1 MFAQPLPLFFMKKRI
16 ISFILLIILLLTLSI
31 DAFAAEATTIV
42 FTEQGLQTGSYDK
55 IISAS
60 ITLGEDEDFSSTYST
75 IYLVTATNAD
85 VKFQNNASRYFDWA
99 EYKFLSA
106 DAEDMWTVGTTY
118 SVNDSALN
126 GVSVTK
132 DQLKAAGIPDEA
144 YDTSC
149 SAFYLIGFD
158 GSYVNSGIDFA
169 VLVQVKAES
178 TTIPFTEQG
187 LQTGSYD
194 KIISASVTL
203 GEDEDFASTYSTIY
217 LVTATNAD
225 VKFQN
230 NASRYFDW
238 AEYKFLSADAEDMWT
253 VGTTYSV
260 NDSAL
265 NGVSVTKDQLKAAG
279 IPDEAYDTSC
289 SAFYL
294 IGFDGSYVNSGI
306 DFAVLVQV
314 KGAATSLTDA
324 QKKPLT
330 DLLATVADGNDKYVQ
345 SGDRYNGKPADT
357 ITSKN
362 GSFWAEFT
370 AVNGPRAKAQKALQ
384 DAKTEADI
392 TAAVAELQA
401 AISKLIPASQL
412 NATYL
417 YETLQQYNYGEEY
430 LENCTVPSAQGF
442 RAVRSE
448 AQNYFDTLF
457 NSDGS
462 ATGVNIAANQKTA
475 DDYADALKNY
485 TLVFNDQVD
494 EAKVNLR
501 TIQALAKRY
510 AMTENSGKYT
520 GESWTAFETARK
532 AATDYAAAHS
542 VSEYISDA
550 EVKQYAALTR
560 EFLSAAYGLT
570 SASDTVTVTF
580 SYTDDLHLRVPN
592 PNDPYNQMVDPVGN
606 KPQIQTVTLN
616 RGATLADLWTK
627 TGYKPSRSYYGV
639 SEYSVWHT
647 FVNGTMLYG
656 VTPGAKQDLADDSY
670 VLKDGDKIQLTHMDW
685 PSYTFNYI
693 YRAAVDWTS
702 MTNSLAALRFK
713 ETGAQNVGAGEEATL
728 TVERTSAHLWTYT
741 GSYNPYE
748 GATIAAYG
756 PQNKDGSYPDTPI
769 LSETTSDASG
779 SVSFKLY
786 QEGKYLVTA
795 YDARANDEDSAIF
808 YSGTVAAPYL
818 ELTVGDA
825 TQPDAVRA
833 ELKAALDKVYN
844 AYPKKIFGD
853 DTWAEI
859 EAAYKVA
866 VATLN
871 DSTATT
877 GEAYLAQQAA
887 IRTIQSKQTETIQ
900 ANKTALETFRTN
912 LNKLPDDVN
921 KITASASVKEA
932 ATTLIQCYTSM
943 NSYQRSQL
951 TNSEK
956 AKYDKIKAYMDEKGE
971 KLPEAEK
978 YKLTLN
984 TVVRGGTEED
994 TEAINAMIANLRN
1007 NPAKMDRA
1015 EGGKYDRTQAIN
1027 IVTPYT
1033 FGAYD
1038 GKTELFSKTFSETDP
1053 LIPVRIYTGV
1063 DYAAYFQTRNANGTY
1078 TTASTRWSI
1087 SDEDLSIVL
1096 TREGTNTTPGVYGTE
1111 GHLTVKIGDTEYE
1124 VKSITYEGISR
1135 SDVISGTQRVY
1146 DDSGYK
1152 GKSTEVVNVDIPDA
1166 YLGFAMP
1173 YNDVTVTITWGPVE
1187 SDSAKLETA
1196 RKTATN
1202 VVKAK
1207 YNALVA
1213 ANEYDAEHR
1222 DELDAAL
1229 ATGLTEIKNA
1239 TSESDVI
1246 AARKKAVSAME
1257 KVPTI
1262 GSSSE
1267 SGKVGEHYPYS
1278 GSEVVGRV
1286 HVIVENTTYL
1296 DESLP
1301 DSLKKTIVK
1310 GYYDLTKDDSM
1321 MTVALK
1327 ALEGAGCTWNRG
1339 GYDYGTTYLASVEK
1353 DGGTLAEFTGGPN
1366 SGWMGTKNDWFV
1378 NASFSEFRY
1387 QNGGLAD
1394 GDEIHLMYTTKL
1406 GADIGGTW
1414 SGTDTSL
1421 QSLIVSG
1428 AELSPAFSG
1437 STTNYVL
1444 TIPDEATGVTVRFTA
1459 ANKNY
1464 QARMYLNSY
1473 KDENSRYMSGDMLSV
1488 TSGDVI
1494 YVGVGE
1500 RAWGSMNNGGTATKY
1515 TIQVVKSGDAK
1526 ELVEIIDDL
1535 PAASRLTLD
1544 DARTVRMAR
1553 SLFDALDPAAQAT
1566 FKKDHKAQYNK
1577 LAACEKVIDDM
1588 AAADA
1593 VTTAANNLPS
1603 KPNLRDKA
1611 TFYAA
1616 KVALDA
1622 LTADQ
1627 KQYLTAET
1635 ISVINQAYEQVLE
1648 MDLNHVQW
1656 LIDELPDED
1665 KVTLADKKQI
1675 DAAKAAYD
1683 ALPDQTGV
1691 DATRLGKAIAALKKL
1706 EQGGSG
1712 EDTGY
1717 SEYLKKALANIKKKV
1732 PTPTIGSSSGEWAVL
1747 ALARGNA
1754 DVLNSY
1760 YDGYYDRVV
1769 AYVRDNISSGKL
1781 NADKSTDNARIA
1793 LALTAIGEDPTSVGG
1808 HNLLTALDDVTYDLK
1823 QGINGPIWAL
1833 IALDSKNYTSS
1844 SRDQLIKAILDG
1856 RTNDGGWALDGN
1868 ATDVDMTAMAIQ
1880 ALAPY
1885 YNKSNETVKD
1895 AVDTALAWLSTKQ
1908 SSDGGFSSWGKANA
1922 ESCAQVIVAL
1932 SALNIDADTDSRF
1945 VKNGHSALENL
1956 LTFEQADGSFFHV
1969 SDGSDGNNQM
1979 TSEQGTYALVAYDRF
1994 KTGKNSLYNM
2004 TDAVKRADASAQ
2016 EVIDMINQIGYV
2028 DESSYT
2034 AIAEARNAYDE
2045 LSTEDQAKVTN
2056 YSTLTAAETSYKA
2069 ILKQKQTDQYKAL
2082 KAHYDDLLN
2091 DKTKK
2096 YGTAAK
2102 KKLASILQQAQT
2114 DMNSAVSCERVTDIY
2129 EKAIADLDAVK
2140 PGDIEVTFRLIGA
2153 LEATQD
2159 VDLTTDSY
2167 LPEYVTWVPTKT
2179 YALQENATVYDLFT
2193 EAMSDAGLR
2202 YIGAEN
2208 NYVSTIYAPSCLGGY
2223 ALSEFTNG
2231 KKSGWMYT
2239 VNGKHPNQGLKNW
2252 TLNDGDVV
2260 IWHYVNDYSCEVAD
2274 WFNDSQYPSL
2284 GDGSYYNSWLRARD
2298 ITPEQYVQ
2306 QLLAKILTVGK
2317 HGTVEPKL
2325 TFQHIGKSVTF
2336 TFKPDT
2342 GYKVKDVKVNGKS
2355 VGAVKT
2361 YTIDKLTVSTRIEVE
2376 FTDESLPFTDVRES
2390 DWFYDDVV
2398 FAYENGLFSGTSD
2411 TTFSPNTSMTRAM
2424 LVTVLYRLEG
2434 QPAVNGRSGF
2444 SDVQYNGYYEDAVT
2458 WAADNGIVNG
2468 TSTSTFSPNVNVT
2481 REQMAAILYRYA
2493 QYKKYNTAASSS
2505 LNSFSDHTS
2514 VSGYAV
2520 ASLQWSVAEKLVNG
2534 SNGKLMPTGNASRAQ
2549 VAAILHRFAE
2559 NVAKTTK

>member
-1 MFAQPLPLFFMKKRI
+1 MSGDGLINITDASLIASSDVISDLIYFSNEEFEGAPLD
-16 ISFILLIILLLTLSI
+16 ILLIQ
-31 DAFAAEATTIV
+31 V
-42 FTEQGLQTGSYDK
+42 
-55 IISAS
+55 
-60 ITLGEDEDFSSTYST
+60 ST
-75 IYLVTATNAD
+75 
-85 VKFQNNASRYFDWA
+85 
-99 EYKFLSA
+99 
-106 DAEDMWTVGTTY
+106 
-118 SVNDSALN
+118 
-126 GVSVTK
+126 
-132 DQLKAAGIPDEA
+132 
-144 YDTSC
+144 
-149 SAFYLIGFD
+149 
-158 GSYVNSGIDFA
+158 VNSGGN
-169 VLVQVKAES
+169 VLDDTKKAPLSNLLETVK
-178 TTIPFTEQG
+178 
-187 LQTGSYD
+187 
-194 KIISASVTL
+194 
-203 GEDEDFASTYSTIY
+203 
-217 LVTATNAD
+217 
-225 VKFQN
+225 
-230 NASRYFDW
+230 
-238 AEYKFLSADAEDMWT
+238 
-253 VGTTYSV
+253 
-260 NDSAL
+260 
-265 NGVSVTKDQLKAAG
+265 
-279 IPDEAYDTSC
+279 
-289 SAFYL
+289 
-294 IGFDGSYVNSGI
+294 
-306 DFAVLVQV
+306 
-314 KGAATSLTDA
+314 
-324 QKKPLT
+324 
-330 DLLATVADGNDKYVQ
+330 DGNSNYYLTN
-345 SGDRYNGKPADT
+345 DRYNGKESDT
-357 ITSKN
+357 ISSKN

-370 AVNGPRAKAQKALQ
+370 AVNGPRAKAQNVLDTAT
-384 DAKTEADI
+384 TEDQI
-392 TAAVAELQA
+392 TAAVAELET

-448 AQNYFDTLF
+448 AQNYFNTLF
-457 NSDGS
+457 NADGS
-462 ATGVNIAANQKTA
+462 ATGVNIALNQKTA

-510 AMTENSGKYT
+510 AMTENGGKYT
-520 GESWTAFETARK
+520 EESWTAFEAARE
-532 AATDYAAAHS
+532 AATDYAAKHS

-560 EFLSAAYGLT
+560 EFLSAAYRLT
-570 SASDTVTVTF
+570 SASNTVTVTF

-606 KPQIQTVTLN
+606 KPQIQTVTLD
-616 RGATLADLWTK
+616 RGATLADLWTT

-741 GSYNPYE
+741 GSYSPYE

-756 PQNKDGSYPDTPI
+756 PQNTDGSYPDTPI

-795 YDARANDEDSAIF
+795 YDARANDEDSALF

-818 ELTVGDA
+818 ELKVGVA
-825 TQPDAVRA
+825 EQPDAVRA
-833 ELKAALDKVYN
+833 ELKAKLDAVYN

-859 EAAYKVA
+859 EAAYKAA

-956 AKYDKIKAYMDEKGE
+956 AKYDKVKAYMDEKGE
-971 KLPEAEK
+971 KLPEAET
-978 YKLTLN
+978 YELTLN
-984 TVVRGGTEED
+984 VVGDSDEST
-994 TEAINAMIANLRN
+994 AALNAMIDDLRN

-1015 EGGKYDRTQAIN
+1015 EGGKHDHTQAIN

-1053 LIPVRIYTGV
+1053 LTPVRIYTGV

-1078 TTASTRWSI
+1078 TTDSAAWSI

-1096 TREGTNTTPGVYGTE
+1096 TLEGTNTTPGEYGTE

-1187 SDSAKLETA
+1187 SDTEKLTKAKE
-1196 RKTATN
+1196 TATN
-1202 VVKAK
+1202 IVNAK

-1213 ANEYDAEHR
+1213 ANEYDTEHQA
-1222 DELDAAL
+1222 ELDAAL
-1229 ATGLTEIKNA
+1229 ANGLKEIESATTEA
-1239 TSESDVI
+1239 DVI
-1246 AARKKAVSAME
+1246 AARKKAVSEME

-1262 GSSSE
+1262 GQSSE
-1267 SGKVGEHYPYS
+1267 SGKVGENFTKLYPDART
-1278 GSEVVGRV
+1278 VGRV

-1301 DSLKKTIVK
+1301 ASLKNTIID
-1310 GYYDLTKDDSM
+1310 GYYDLTNCDSM

-1327 ALEGAGCTWNRG
+1327 ALEGAGYTWNRG

-1353 DGGTLAEFTGGPN
+1353 DGYTLAEFTGGPN

-1378 NASFSEFRY
+1378 NASFSDFRY
-1387 QNGGLAD
+1387 TNGGLAD

-1428 AELSPAFSG
+1428 AKLSPEFSG

-1444 TIPDEATGVTVRFTA
+1444 TIQGEATGVTVRFTA

-1488 TSGDVI
+1488 SSGDVI

-1553 SLFDALDPAAQAT
+1553 SLFDALDAAAKAT
-1566 FKKDHKAQYNK
+1566 FKTEHEAQYNK
-1577 LAACEKVIDDM
+1577 LVACEKIIDDM
-1588 AAADA
+1588 TAADA
-1593 VTTAANNLPS
+1593 VTTAANKLPDPDS
-1603 KPNLRDKA
+1603 LTLRDKE
-1611 TFYAA
+1611 TVYAA
-1616 KVALDA
+1616 KAALDA

-1627 KQYLTAET
+1627 KQYLTSET
-1635 ISVINQAYEQVLE
+1635 ISVIDQCYTWMLRTEK
-1648 MDLNHVQW
+1648 NHVRQ
-1656 LIDELPDED
+1656 LIDDLPDED

-1675 DAAKAAYD
+1675 NAAKAAYD
-1683 ALPDQTGV
+1683 ALPDKTGI
-1691 DATRLGKAIAALKKL
+1691 DATKLEQAVEALKKL

-1717 SEYLKKALANIKKKV
+1717 SEYLNKALANIKKTV
-1732 PTPTIGSSSGEWAVL
+1732 PTPQVGSVSGEWAVL
-1747 ALARGNA
+1747 GLARGNA
-1754 DVLNSY
+1754 NVTNSY
-1760 YDGYYDRVV
+1760 YDSYYDRVV
-1769 AYVRDNISSGKL
+1769 AYVKANIKSGEKLDNT
-1781 NADKSTDNARIA
+1781 KSTEHSRII

-1808 HNLLTALDDVTYDLK
+1808 HNLLTALNDLDYVKK
-1823 QGINGPIWAL
+1823 QGSNGPIWAL
-1833 IALDSKNYTSS
+1833 LAVDSGNYEYAK
-1844 SRDQLIKAILDG
+1844 REQLIEAILADRVG
-1856 RTNDGGWALDGN
+1856 NGWSLDGGTAD
-1868 ATDVDMTAMAIQ
+1868 TDMTAMALQ

-1885 YNKSNETVKD
+1885 NDEEHPEVKSAIE
-1895 AVDTALAWLSTKQ
+1895 AALTLLSGMQ
-1908 SSDGGFSSWGKANA
+1908 QNDGGFASFGTANS
-1922 ESCAQVIVAL
+1922 ESAAQVVVAL
-1932 SALNIDADTDSRF
+1932 SALGLDANTDSRF
-1945 VKNGHSALENL
+1945 VKNGHSVLENL
-1956 LTFEQADGSFFHV
+1956 LSYAQEDGSFLHL
-1969 SDGSDGNNQM
+1969 SDGSSGNNQM
-1979 TSEQGTYALVAYDRF
+1979 AAEQGTYALVAYDRHA
-1994 KTGKNSLYNM
+1994 KGKHSLYDM
-2004 TDAVKRADASAQ
+2004 TDVVKREDASAQ
-2016 EVIDMINQIGYV
+2016 EVIDMIDSI
-2028 DESSYT
+2028 DEVNEYSYD
-2034 AIAEARNAYDE
+2034 AIAEARNAYNK
-2045 LSTEDQAKVTN
+2045 LSAADKAKVTN
-2056 YSTLTAAETSYKA
+2056 YNTLTAAEDAYKA
-2069 ILKQKQTDQYKAL
+2069 ILSEKQTERYKEL
-2082 KAHYDDLLN
+2082 KAHYDELLS

-2096 YGTAAK
+2096 YGNAAK
-2102 KKLASILQQAQT
+2102 KKLQSILQTAQR
-2114 DMNSAVSCERVTDIY
+2114 DMNAAVSCERVEDIFQ
-2129 EKAIADLDAVK
+2129 KAMADLDAVK
-2140 PGDIEVTFRLIGA
+2140 SGDIEVTFRLIGA

-2202 YIGAEN
+2202 YIGAES
-2208 NYVSTIYAPSCLGGY
+2208 NYVSTIYAPSCLGSY

-2298 ITPEQYVQ
+2298 ITPEQYVNE
-2306 QLLAKILTVGK
+2306 LLGKILKVGK
-2317 HGTVEPKL
+2317 NGTVEPKL

-2355 VGAVKT
+2355 VGAVTT
-2361 YTIDKLTVSTRIEVE
+2361 YTVDKLTVSTRIEVT
-2376 FTDESLPFTDVRES
+2376 FTNGKLPFTDVRES

-2514 VSGYAV
+2514 VSGYAE

-2534 SNGKLMPTGNASRAQ
+2534 SNGKLMPTGNATRAQ
-2549 VAAILHRFAE
+2549 VAAILHRFVE
-2559 NVAKTTK
+2559 NVATTK

>member
-1 MFAQPLPLFFMKKRI
+1 MFSLPVFADNMSNIKVFASGEELSVQVIGTANFVEAETPYTLYYAKAPFGTTQITVSLESGWFVPETCFGGTVEDDSVSLENAVENDALAEVIEGMSGDGLINITDASLIASSDVISDLIYFSNEEFEGAPLD
-16 ISFILLIILLLTLSI
+16 ILLIQ
-31 DAFAAEATTIV
+31 V
-42 FTEQGLQTGSYDK
+42 
-55 IISAS
+55 
-60 ITLGEDEDFSSTYST
+60 ST
-75 IYLVTATNAD
+75 
-85 VKFQNNASRYFDWA
+85 
-99 EYKFLSA
+99 
-106 DAEDMWTVGTTY
+106 
-118 SVNDSALN
+118 
-126 GVSVTK
+126 
-132 DQLKAAGIPDEA
+132 
-144 YDTSC
+144 
-149 SAFYLIGFD
+149 
-158 GSYVNSGIDFA
+158 VNSGGN
-169 VLVQVKAES
+169 VLDDTKKAPLSNLLETVK
-178 TTIPFTEQG
+178 
-187 LQTGSYD
+187 
-194 KIISASVTL
+194 
-203 GEDEDFASTYSTIY
+203 
-217 LVTATNAD
+217 
-225 VKFQN
+225 
-230 NASRYFDW
+230 
-238 AEYKFLSADAEDMWT
+238 
-253 VGTTYSV
+253 
-260 NDSAL
+260 
-265 NGVSVTKDQLKAAG
+265 
-279 IPDEAYDTSC
+279 
-289 SAFYL
+289 
-294 IGFDGSYVNSGI
+294 
-306 DFAVLVQV
+306 
-314 KGAATSLTDA
+314 
-324 QKKPLT
+324 
-330 DLLATVADGNDKYVQ
+330 DGNSNYYLTN
-345 SGDRYNGKPADT
+345 DRYNGKESDT
-357 ITSKN
+357 ISSKN

-370 AVNGPRAKAQKALQ
+370 AVNGPRAKAQNVLDTAT
-384 DAKTEADI
+384 TEDQI
-392 TAAVAELQA
+392 TAAVAELET

-448 AQNYFDTLF
+448 AQNYFNTLF
-457 NSDGS
+457 NADGS
-462 ATGVNIAANQKTA
+462 ATGVNIALNQKTA

-510 AMTENSGKYT
+510 AMTENGGKYT
-520 GESWTAFETARK
+520 EESWTAFEAARE
-532 AATDYAAAHS
+532 AATDYAAKHS

-560 EFLSAAYGLT
+560 EFLSAAYRLT
-570 SASDTVTVTF
+570 SASNTVTVTF
-580 SYTDDLHLRVPN
+580 SYTDELHLRVPN

-606 KPQIQTVTLN
+606 KPQIQTVTLD
-616 RGATLADLWTK
+616 RGATLADLWTT

-741 GSYNPYE
+741 GSYSPYE

-756 PQNKDGSYPDTPI
+756 PQNTDGSYPDTPI

-795 YDARANDEDSAIF
+795 YDARANDEDSALF

-818 ELTVGDA
+818 ELKVGVA
-825 TQPDAVRA
+825 EQPDAVRA
-833 ELKAALDKVYN
+833 ELKAKLDAVYN

-859 EAAYKVA
+859 EAAYKAA

-956 AKYDKIKAYMDEKGE
+956 AKYDKVKAYMDEKGE
-971 KLPEAEK
+971 KLPEAET
-978 YKLTLN
+978 YELTLN
-984 TVVRGGTEED
+984 VVGDSDEST
-994 TEAINAMIANLRN
+994 AALNAMIDDLRN

-1015 EGGKYDRTQAIN
+1015 EGGKHDHTQAIN

-1053 LIPVRIYTGV
+1053 LTPVRIYTGV

-1078 TTASTRWSI
+1078 TTDSAAWSI

-1096 TREGTNTTPGVYGTE
+1096 TLEGTNTTPGEYGTE

-1187 SDSAKLETA
+1187 SDTEKLTKAKE
-1196 RKTATN
+1196 TATN
-1202 VVKAK
+1202 IVNAK

-1213 ANEYDAEHR
+1213 ANEYDTEHQA
-1222 DELDAAL
+1222 ELDAAL
-1229 ATGLTEIKNA
+1229 ANGLKEIESATTEA
-1239 TSESDVI
+1239 DVI
-1246 AARKKAVSAME
+1246 AARKKAVSEME

-1262 GSSSE
+1262 GQSSE
-1267 SGKVGEHYPYS
+1267 SGKVGENFTKLYPDART
-1278 GSEVVGRV
+1278 VGRV

-1301 DSLKKTIVK
+1301 ASLKNTIID
-1310 GYYDLTKDDSM
+1310 GYYDLTNCDSM

-1327 ALEGAGCTWNRG
+1327 ALEGAGYTWNRG

-1353 DGGTLAEFTGGPN
+1353 DGYTLAEFTGGPN

-1378 NASFSEFRY
+1378 NASFSDFRY
-1387 QNGGLAD
+1387 TNGGLAD

-1428 AELSPAFSG
+1428 AKLSPEFSG

-1444 TIPDEATGVTVRFTA
+1444 TIQGEATGVTVRFTA

-1488 TSGDVI
+1488 SSGDVI

-1588 AAADA
+1588 TAADA
-1593 VTTAANNLPS
+1593 VTTAANKLPDPDNLT
-1603 KPNLRDKA
+1603 LRDKE
-1611 TFYAA
+1611 TVYAA
-1616 KVALDA
+1616 KAALNA

-1627 KQYLTAET
+1627 EQYLTSET
-1635 ISVINQAYEQVLE
+1635 ISVIDQCYTRMLQMERNYVIQ
-1648 MDLNHVQW
+1648 
-1656 LIDELPDED
+1656 LIDNLPDESA
-1665 KVTLADKKQI
+1665 VTLADKKQI
-1675 DAAKAAYD
+1675 NAAKAAYD
-1683 ALPDQTGV
+1683 ALPDKNGV
-1691 DATRLGKAIAALKKL
+1691 DATKLTKAIAALKKL
-1706 EQGGSG
+1706 EQGGAG

-1717 SEYLKKALANIKKKV
+1717 SEYLKKALANIKKTV

-1769 AYVRDNISSGKL
+1769 AYVRTNISSGKL

-1844 SRDQLIKAILDG
+1844 SRDELIEAILG
-1856 RTNDGGWALDGN
+1856 NRTSDGGWALDGTV
-1868 ATDVDMTAMAIQ
+1868 TDVDMTAMAIQ

-1885 YNKSNETVKD
+1885 YKSNKNVQDVVD
-1895 AVDTALAWLSTKQ
+1895 AALAWLSTKQ
-1908 SSDGGFSSWGKANA
+1908 SSDGGFSSWGNANA

-1956 LTFEQADGSFFHV
+1956 LTFEQADGSFLHTLP
-1969 SDGSDGNNQM
+1969 GSDKDNNQM
-1979 TSEQGTYALVAYDRF
+1979 SSEQGTYALVAYDRF

-2016 EVIDMINQIGYV
+2016 EVIDMIDSIGEVNEY
-2028 DESSYT
+2028 SYD
-2034 AIAEARNAYDE
+2034 AIAEARSAYTK
-2045 LSTEDQAKVTN
+2045 LSSADKEKVKATN
-2056 YSTLTAAETSYKA
+2056 YKTLTAAEDAYKA
-2069 ILKQKQTDQYKAL
+2069 ILREKQSERYTEL
-2082 KAHYDDLLN
+2082 KAHYDELLR

-2102 KKLASILQQAQT
+2102 KKLLSVLQTAQR
-2114 DMNSAVSCERVTDIY
+2114 DMNAAVSCERVEEIFQ
-2129 EKAIADLDAVK
+2129 KAMSDLDAVK

-2202 YIGAEN
+2202 YIGAES
-2208 NYVSTIYAPSCLGGY
+2208 NYVSTIYAPYCLGGY
-2223 ALSEFTNG
+2223 TLSEFTNG

-2239 VNGKHPNQGLKNW
+2239 VNGTHPNQGLKNW
-2252 TLNDGDVV
+2252 TLNDNDVV
-2260 IWHYVNDYSCEVAD
+2260 VWHYVNDYSHEVAD
-2274 WFNDSQYPSL
+2274 WFNDPNYPSL
-2284 GDGSYYNSWLRARD
+2284 GNGTYYNGWLRAAD
-2298 ITPEQYVQ
+2298 ISPEQYVNE
-2306 QLLAKILTVGK
+2306 LLGKILKVGK
-2317 HGTVEPKL
+2317 NGTVEPKL
-2325 TFQHIGKSVTF
+2325 TFQHIGKAVTF

-2376 FTDESLPFTDVRES
+2376 FTNGKLPFTDVRES
-2390 DWFYDDVV
+2390 DWFYEDVA
-2398 FAYENGLFSGTSD
+2398 FAYENGLFAGTSD
-2411 TTFSPNTSMTRAM
+2411 TTFSPNASMTRAM

-2468 TSTSTFSPNVNVT
+2468 TSTTTFSPNANVT

-2493 QYKKYNTAASSS
+2493 QHKKYNTAASSG
-2505 LNSFSDHTS
+2505 LNGFTDHAS
-2514 VSGYAV
+2514 VSGYAA
-2520 ASLQWSVAEKLVNG
+2520 ASLEWAVAEKLVNG
-2534 SNGKLMPTGNASRAQ
+2534 SAGKLMPTGNATRAQ
-2549 VAAILHRFAE
+2549 VAAILHRFVE

>member
-1 MFAQPLPLFFMKKRI
+1 M
-16 ISFILLIILLLTLSI
+16 LIICLS
-31 DAFAAEATTIV
+31 FQVYAATETIEFGRDTV
-42 FTEQGLQTGSYDK
+42 NSYDK
-55 IISAS
+55 KLTDQSLSCVTKSETISIKTVYIKTIENDDVQFKSTLRLTTSNYGFLNQAS
-60 ITLGEDEDFSSTYST
+60 TVTLTKT
-75 IYLVTATNAD
+75 TAKQPKDLAGISVSAND
-85 VKFQNNASRYFDWA
+85 LIVKG
-99 EYKFLSA
+99 LSA
-106 DAEDMWTVGTTY
+106 D
-118 SVNDSALN
+118 S
-126 GVSVTK
+126 
-132 DQLKAAGIPDEA
+132 
-144 YDTSC
+144 
-149 SAFYLIGFD
+149 
-158 GSYVNSGIDFA
+158 
-169 VLVQVKAES
+169 
-178 TTIPFTEQG
+178 
-187 LQTGSYD
+187 
-194 KIISASVTL
+194 
-203 GEDEDFASTYSTIY
+203 FASTYPKFYFIG
-217 LVTATNAD
+217 VRGKD
-225 VKFQN
+225 VENFGILIQVK
-230 NASRYFDW
+230 NAST
-238 AEYKFLSADAEDMWT
+238 E
-253 VGTTYSV
+253 
-260 NDSAL
+260 
-265 NGVSVTKDQLKAAG
+265 
-279 IPDEAYDTSC
+279 P
-289 SAFYL
+289 
-294 IGFDGSYVNSGI
+294 
-306 DFAVLVQV
+306 
-314 KGAATSLTDA
+314 SLTDA

-370 AVNGPRAKAQKALQ
+370 AANGPRATAQKALQ

-510 AMTENSGKYT
+510 AMTENGGKYT
-520 GESWTAFETARK
+520 EESWTAFEAARE
-532 AATDYAAAHS
+532 AATDYAAKHS

-560 EFLSAAYGLT
+560 NFLSAAYGLT

-606 KPQIQTVTLN
+606 KPQIQTVTLD
-616 RGATLADLWTK
+616 RGATLADLWTT

-741 GSYNPYE
+741 GSYSPYE

-859 EAAYKVA
+859 EAAYKAA

-971 KLPEAEK
+971 KLPEAET
-978 YKLTLN
+978 YELTLN
-984 TVVRGGTEED
+984 VVGDSDEST
-994 TEAINAMIANLRN
+994 AALNAMIDDLRN

-1015 EGGKYDRTQAIN
+1015 EGGKHDHTQAIN

-1053 LIPVRIYTGV
+1053 LTPVRIYTGV

-1078 TTASTRWSI
+1078 TTDSAAWSI
-1087 SDEDLSIVL
+1087 SDEDLSVVL
-1096 TREGTNTTPGVYGTE
+1096 TLEGTNTTPGEYGTE
-1111 GHLTVKIGDTEYE
+1111 GHLTVKIGETEYE

-1187 SDSAKLETA
+1187 SDTAKLETA

-1222 DELDAAL
+1222 DKLDAAL

-1239 TSESDVI
+1239 TSEADVI

-1278 GSEVVGRV
+1278 DSEVVGRV
-1286 HVIVENTTYL
+1286 HVIVENKTYL

-1301 DSLKKTIVK
+1301 DSLKNTIVE

-1327 ALEGAGCTWNRG
+1327 ALEGAEYTWNRE

-1378 NASFSEFRY
+1378 NASFSDFRY
-1387 QNGGLAD
+1387 TNGGLAD

-1421 QSLIVSG
+1421 QSMTVNG
-1428 AELSPAFSG
+1428 GTELSPAFS
-1437 STTNYVL
+1437 STTTSYVL
-1444 TIPDEATGVTVRFTA
+1444 TIPEETTGVTVRFSA

-1553 SLFDALDPAAQAT
+1553 SLFDALDAAAQAT
-1566 FKKDHKAQYNK
+1566 FKTGHEAQYNK
-1577 LAACEKVIDDM
+1577 LVACEKVIDDM
-1588 AAADA
+1588 TAADA

-1616 KVALDA
+1616 KAALDA

-1656 LIDELPDED
+1656 LIDGLPGED

-1683 ALPDQTGV
+1683 ALPDKNGV
-1691 DATRLGKAIAALKKL
+1691 DATKLTKALAALEKL

-1712 EDTGY
+1712 EDTSY
-1717 SEYLKKALANIKKKV
+1717 SEYLKKALANIKKTV
-1732 PTPTIGSSSGEWAVL
+1732 PTPQVGSTNGEWAVL
-1747 ALARGNA
+1747 GLARGNA
-1754 DVLNSY
+1754 SVTNSY

-1769 AYVRDNISSGKL
+1769 AYVKANINSKGQLDS
-1781 NADKSTDNARIA
+1781 NKSTENSRII

-1808 HNLLTALDDVTYDLK
+1808 RNLLTALNDLSYVKK
-1823 QGINGPIWAL
+1823 QGSNGPIWAL
-1833 IALDSKNYTSS
+1833 LAVDSGNYIYNY
-1844 SRDQLIKAILDG
+1844 RDKLIDTILDE
-1856 RTNDGGWALDGN
+1856 RTEDGGWTHTGN
-1868 ATDVDMTAMAIQ
+1868 TADVDMTAMAIQ

-1885 YNKSNETVKD
+1885 NDEDHPKVKSAIE
-1895 AVDTALAWLSTKQ
+1895 AALTLLSGMQ
-1908 SSDGGFSSWGKANA
+1908 QNDGGFASFGTPNS
-1922 ESCAQVIVAL
+1922 ESAAQVVVAL
-1932 SALNIDADTDSRF
+1932 SALGLDANTDSHF
-1945 VKNGHSALENL
+1945 VKNGHSVLENL
-1956 LTFEQADGSFFHV
+1956 LSYEQEDGSFQHTT
-1969 SDGSDGNNQM
+1969 DGSGNNQM
-1979 TSEQGTYALVAYDRF
+1979 SAEQGTYALVAYDRYVN
-1994 KTGKNSLYNM
+1994 KAHTLYDM
-2004 TDAVKRADASAQ
+2004 TDVVKREDASAQ

-2028 DESSYT
+2028 DESSYN
-2034 AIAEARNAYDE
+2034 AIAEARNAYNK
-2045 LSTEDQAKVTN
+2045 LSAADKAKVEN
-2056 YSTLTAAETSYKA
+2056 YNTLTAAEASYKE
-2069 ILKQKQTDQYKAL
+2069 ILKQKRTEQYKLL
-2082 KAHYDDLLN
+2082 KAHHDELLN
-2091 DKTKK
+2091 DRTKK

-2114 DMNSAVSCERVTDIY
+2114 DMNAAESCERVMDIY
-2129 EKAIADLDAVK
+2129 NKAIFDLDAVK

-2159 VDLTTDSY
+2159 VDLTKDSY

-2193 EAMSDAGLR
+2193 EAMSEAGLR
-2202 YIGAEN
+2202 YIGAES

-2239 VNGKHPNQGLKNW
+2239 VNGTHPNQGLKNW
-2252 TLNDGDVV
+2252 TLNDNDVV
-2260 IWHYVNDYSCEVAD
+2260 VWHYVNDYSHEVAD
-2274 WFNDSQYPSL
+2274 WFNDPNYPSL
-2284 GDGSYYNSWLRARD
+2284 GNGTYYNGWLRAAD
-2298 ITPEQYVQ
+2298 IRPEQYVNE
-2306 QLLAKILTVGK
+2306 LLGKILKVGK
-2317 HGTVEPKL
+2317 NGTVEPKL

-2376 FTDESLPFTDVRES
+2376 FTDESLPFTDVRRS
-2390 DWFYDDVV
+2390 DWFYEDVA
-2398 FAYENGLFSGTSD
+2398 FAYENGLFAGTSD
-2411 TTFSPNTSMTRAM
+2411 TTFSPNASMTRAM

-2468 TSTSTFSPNVNVT
+2468 TSTTTFSPNANVT

-2493 QYKKYNTAASSS
+2493 QHKKYNTAASSG
-2505 LNSFSDHTS
+2505 LNGFTDHAS
-2514 VSGYAV
+2514 VSGYAA
-2520 ASLQWSVAEKLVNG
+2520 ASLEWAVAEKLVNG
-2534 SNGKLMPTGNASRAQ
+2534 SAGKLMPTGNATRAQ
-2549 VAAILHRFAE
+2549 VAAILHRFVE
-2559 NVAKTTK
+2559 NVATTK

>member
-1 MFAQPLPLFFMKKRI
+1 M
-16 ISFILLIILLLTLSI
+16 LIICLSLQVY
-31 DAFAAEATTIV
+31 AATETIEFGRDTV
-42 FTEQGLQTGSYDK
+42 NSYDIK
-55 IISAS
+55 LTDQSLSCVTKSETISIKTVYIKTIENDDVQFKSTLRLTTSNYGFLNQAS
-60 ITLGEDEDFSSTYST
+60 TVTLTKTTAKQPKDLAGIS
-75 IYLVTATNAD
+75 VTAND
-85 VKFQNNASRYFDWA
+85 LIVKG
-99 EYKFLSA
+99 LSA
-106 DAEDMWTVGTTY
+106 D
-118 SVNDSALN
+118 S
-126 GVSVTK
+126 
-132 DQLKAAGIPDEA
+132 
-144 YDTSC
+144 
-149 SAFYLIGFD
+149 
-158 GSYVNSGIDFA
+158 
-169 VLVQVKAES
+169 
-178 TTIPFTEQG
+178 
-187 LQTGSYD
+187 
-194 KIISASVTL
+194 
-203 GEDEDFASTYSTIY
+203 FASTYPKFYFIG
-217 LVTATNAD
+217 VRGKD
-225 VKFQN
+225 VDNF
-230 NASRYFDW
+230 
-238 AEYKFLSADAEDMWT
+238 
-253 VGTTYSV
+253 
-260 NDSAL
+260 
-265 NGVSVTKDQLKAAG
+265 G
-279 IPDEAYDTSC
+279 I
-289 SAFYL
+289 L
-294 IGFDGSYVNSGI
+294 I
-306 DFAVLVQV
+306 QV
-314 KGAATSLTDA
+314 KNTSTEPSLTDA

-370 AVNGPRAKAQKALQ
+370 AANGPRAKAQKALH
-384 DAKTEADI
+384 DAKTDADI
-392 TAAVAELQA
+392 TAAVAELKT
-401 AISKLIPASQL
+401 AISKLIPTSQL

-448 AQNYFDTLF
+448 AQNYFNTLF

-462 ATGVNIAANQKTA
+462 ATGVNIAANQKTT

-510 AMTENSGKYT
+510 AMTENGGKYT
-520 GESWTAFETARK
+520 EESWTAFEAARK
-532 AATDYAAAHS
+532 AATDYAAKHS

-560 EFLSAAYGLT
+560 NFLSAAYGLT

-606 KPQIQTVTLN
+606 KPQIQTVTLD
-616 RGATLADLWTK
+616 RGATLADLWTT

-670 VLKDGDKIQLTHMDW
+670 VLKDGDEIQLSHMDW

-741 GSYNPYE
+741 GSYSPYE

-756 PQNKDGSYPDTPI
+756 PQNEDGSYPETPI

-795 YDARANDEDSAIF
+795 YDARANDEDSALF

-818 ELTVGDA
+818 ELTVGVA
-825 TQPDAVRA
+825 EQPDAVRA

-853 DTWAEI
+853 DAWADI
-859 EAAYKVA
+859 EKAYKAA

-871 DSTATT
+871 DLTATT

-932 ATTLIQCYTSM
+932 AKTLIQCYTSM
-943 NSYQRSQL
+943 NSYQRSQI
-951 TNSEK
+951 TGTEK
-956 AKYDKIKAYMDEKGE
+956 AKYDKIKAYMVEKGE
-971 KLPEAEK
+971 KLPEAKK

-984 TVVRGGTEED
+984 VVGDSDAST
-994 TEAINAMIANLRN
+994 AKLNAMIDDLRS

-1015 EGGKYDRTQAIN
+1015 EGGKHDHTQAIN

-1053 LIPVRIYTGV
+1053 LTPVRIYTGV
-1063 DYAAYFQTRNANGTY
+1063 DYAAYFQTRNAKGKY
-1078 TTASTRWSI
+1078 TPESATWSI

-1096 TREGTNTTPGVYGTE
+1096 TLEGTNTTPGVYGTE
-1111 GHLTVKIGDTEYE
+1111 GHLTVKIGETEYE

-1239 TSESDVI
+1239 TSEADVI

-1378 NASFSEFRY
+1378 NASFSDFRY
-1387 QNGGLAD
+1387 TNGGLAD

-1444 TIPDEATGVTVRFTA
+1444 TIPDEAIGVTVRFTA

-1577 LAACEKVIDDM
+1577 LVACEKVIDDM
-1588 AAADA
+1588 TAADA
-1593 VTTAANNLPS
+1593 VTITANELPDPDS
-1603 KPNLRDKA
+1603 LTLRDKE
-1611 TFYAA
+1611 TVYAA
-1616 KVALDA
+1616 KAALDA

-1627 KQYLTAET
+1627 KQYLTSET
-1635 ISVINQAYEQVLE
+1635 ISVIDQCYTWMLRTEK
-1648 MDLNHVQW
+1648 NHVRQ
-1656 LIDELPDED
+1656 LIDDLPDED

-1675 DAAKAAYD
+1675 NAAKAAYD
-1683 ALPDQTGV
+1683 ALPDKTGI
-1691 DATRLGKAIAALKKL
+1691 DATKLEQAVEALKKL

-1717 SEYLKKALANIKKKV
+1717 SEYLNKALANIKKTV
-1732 PTPTIGSSSGEWAVL
+1732 PTPQVGSVSGEWAVL
-1747 ALARGNA
+1747 GLARGNA
-1754 DVLNSY
+1754 NVTNSY
-1760 YDGYYDRVV
+1760 YDSYYDRVV
-1769 AYVRDNISSGKL
+1769 AYVKANIKSGEKLDNT
-1781 NADKSTDNARIA
+1781 KSTEHSRII

-1808 HNLLTALDDVTYDLK
+1808 HNLLTALNDLDYVKK
-1823 QGINGPIWAL
+1823 QGSNGPIWAL
-1833 IALDSKNYTSS
+1833 LAVDSGNYEYAK
-1844 SRDQLIKAILDG
+1844 REQLIEAILADRVG
-1856 RTNDGGWALDGN
+1856 NGWSLDGGTAD
-1868 ATDVDMTAMAIQ
+1868 TDMTAMALQ

-1885 YNKSNETVKD
+1885 NDEEHPEVKSAIE
-1895 AVDTALAWLSTKQ
+1895 AALTLLSGMQ
-1908 SSDGGFSSWGKANA
+1908 QNDGGFASFGTANS
-1922 ESCAQVIVAL
+1922 ESAAQVVVAL
-1932 SALNIDADTDSRF
+1932 SALGLDANTDSRF
-1945 VKNGHSALENL
+1945 VKNGYSVLENL
-1956 LTFEQADGSFFHV
+1956 LSYAQEDGSFLHL
-1969 SDGSDGNNQM
+1969 SDGSSGNNQM
-1979 TSEQGTYALVAYDRF
+1979 AAEQGTYALVAYDRHV
-1994 KTGKNSLYNM
+1994 KGKHSLYDM
-2004 TDAVKRADASAQ
+2004 TDVVKREDASAQ
-2016 EVIDMINQIGYV
+2016 EVIDMIDSI
-2028 DESSYT
+2028 DEVNEYSYD
-2034 AIAEARNAYDE
+2034 AIAEARNAYNK
-2045 LSTEDQAKVTN
+2045 LSAADKAKVTN
-2056 YSTLTAAETSYKA
+2056 YNTLTAAEDAYKA
-2069 ILKQKQTDQYKAL
+2069 ILSEKQTERYKEL
-2082 KAHYDDLLN
+2082 KAHYDELLS

-2096 YGTAAK
+2096 YGNAAK
-2102 KKLASILQQAQT
+2102 KKLQSILQTAQR
-2114 DMNSAVSCERVTDIY
+2114 DMNAAVSCERVEDIFQ
-2129 EKAIADLDAVK
+2129 KAMADLDAVK

-2159 VDLTTDSY
+2159 VDLTKDSY
-2167 LPEYVTWVPTKT
+2167 LPEYVTWVPTTT

-2202 YIGAEN
+2202 YIGAES
-2208 NYVSTIYAPSCLGGY
+2208 NYVSTIYAPSCLGSY

-2298 ITPEQYVQ
+2298 ITPEQYVDE
-2306 QLLAKILTVGK
+2306 LLGKILTVGK
-2317 HGTVEPKL
+2317 NGTVEPKL
-2325 TFQHIGKSVTF
+2325 TLSHLGKSVTF
-2336 TFKPDT
+2336 TFKPDK
-2342 GYKVKDVKVNGKS
+2342 GYRVKDVKVDGKS
-2355 VGAVKT
+2355 VGAVTT
-2361 YTIDKLTVSTRIEVE
+2361 YTVDKLTVSTRIEIE
-2376 FTDESLPFTDVRES
+2376 FTNGTLPFTDVRES

-2468 TSTSTFSPNVNVT
+2468 TSITTFSPNANVT

-2505 LNSFSDHTS
+2505 LNGFTDQAS
-2514 VSGYAV
+2514 VSGYAT
-2520 ASLQWSVAEKLVNG
+2520 ASLEWAVAEKLVNG
-2534 SNGKLMPTGNASRAQ
+2534 SAGKLMPTGNATRAQ
-2549 VAAILHRFAE
+2549 VAAILHRFVE

>member
-1 MFAQPLPLFFMKKRI
+1 MQKTKKVLSFLLCIAIICGMFSLPVFADNMSNIKVFASGEELSVQVIGTANFVEAETPYTLYYAKAPFGTTQITVSLESGWFVPETCFGGTVEDDSVSLENAVENDALAEVIEGMSGDGLINITDASLIASSDVISDLIYFSNEEFEGAPLD
-16 ISFILLIILLLTLSI
+16 ILLIQ
-31 DAFAAEATTIV
+31 V
-42 FTEQGLQTGSYDK
+42 
-55 IISAS
+55 
-60 ITLGEDEDFSSTYST
+60 ST
-75 IYLVTATNAD
+75 
-85 VKFQNNASRYFDWA
+85 
-99 EYKFLSA
+99 
-106 DAEDMWTVGTTY
+106 
-118 SVNDSALN
+118 
-126 GVSVTK
+126 
-132 DQLKAAGIPDEA
+132 
-144 YDTSC
+144 
-149 SAFYLIGFD
+149 
-158 GSYVNSGIDFA
+158 VNSGGN
-169 VLVQVKAES
+169 VLDDTKKAPLSNLLETVK
-178 TTIPFTEQG
+178 
-187 LQTGSYD
+187 
-194 KIISASVTL
+194 
-203 GEDEDFASTYSTIY
+203 
-217 LVTATNAD
+217 
-225 VKFQN
+225 
-230 NASRYFDW
+230 
-238 AEYKFLSADAEDMWT
+238 
-253 VGTTYSV
+253 
-260 NDSAL
+260 
-265 NGVSVTKDQLKAAG
+265 
-279 IPDEAYDTSC
+279 
-289 SAFYL
+289 
-294 IGFDGSYVNSGI
+294 
-306 DFAVLVQV
+306 
-314 KGAATSLTDA
+314 
-324 QKKPLT
+324 
-330 DLLATVADGNDKYVQ
+330 DGNSNYYLTN
-345 SGDRYNGKPADT
+345 DRYNGKESDT
-357 ITSKN
+357 ISSKN

-370 AVNGPRAKAQKALQ
+370 AVNGPRAKAQNVLDTAT
-384 DAKTEADI
+384 TEDQI
-392 TAAVAELQA
+392 TAAVAELET

-448 AQNYFDTLF
+448 AQNYFNTLF
-457 NSDGS
+457 NADGS
-462 ATGVNIAANQKTA
+462 ATGVNIALNQKTA

-510 AMTENSGKYT
+510 AMTENGGKYT
-520 GESWTAFETARK
+520 EESWTAFEAACE
-532 AATDYAAAHS
+532 AATDYAAKHS

-560 EFLSAAYGLT
+560 EFLSAAYRLT
-570 SASDTVTVTF
+570 SASNTVTVTF

-741 GSYNPYE
+741 GSYSPYE

-756 PQNKDGSYPDTPI
+756 PQNTDGSYPDTPI

-795 YDARANDEDSAIF
+795 YDARANDEDSALF

-818 ELTVGDA
+818 ELKVGVA
-825 TQPDAVRA
+825 EQPDAVRA
-833 ELKAALDKVYN
+833 ELKAKLDAVYN

-859 EAAYKVA
+859 EAAYKAA

-971 KLPEAEK
+971 KLPEAET
-978 YKLTLN
+978 YELTLN
-984 TVVRGGTEED
+984 VVGDSDEST
-994 TEAINAMIANLRN
+994 AALNAMIDDLRN

-1015 EGGKYDRTQAIN
+1015 EGGKHDHTQAIN

-1053 LIPVRIYTGV
+1053 LTPVRIYTGV
-1063 DYAAYFQTRNANGTY
+1063 DYAAYFQTRNAKGKY
-1078 TTASTRWSI
+1078 TPESATWSI

-1096 TREGTNTTPGVYGTE
+1096 TLEGTNTTPGVYGTE
-1111 GHLTVKIGDTEYE
+1111 GHLTVKIGETEYE

-1213 ANEYDAEHR
+1213 ANEYDTEHQA
-1222 DELDAAL
+1222 ELDAAL
-1229 ATGLTEIKNA
+1229 ANGLKEIESATTEA
-1239 TSESDVI
+1239 DVI
-1246 AARKKAVSAME
+1246 AARKKAVSEME

-1421 QSLIVSG
+1421 QSMTVNG
-1428 AELSPAFSG
+1428 GTELSPAFS
-1437 STTNYVL
+1437 STTTSYVL
-1444 TIPDEATGVTVRFTA
+1444 TIPEETTGVTVRFSA

-1577 LAACEKVIDDM
+1577 LVACEKIIDDM
-1588 AAADA
+1588 TAADA
-1593 VTTAANNLPS
+1593 VTTAANKLPDPDS
-1603 KPNLRDKA
+1603 LTLRDKE
-1611 TFYAA
+1611 TVYAA
-1616 KVALDA
+1616 KAALDA

-1627 KQYLTAET
+1627 KQYLTSET
-1635 ISVINQAYEQVLE
+1635 ISVIDQCYTWMLRTEK
-1648 MDLNHVQW
+1648 NHVRQ
-1656 LIDELPDED
+1656 LIDDLPDED

-1675 DAAKAAYD
+1675 NAAKAAYD
-1683 ALPDQTGV
+1683 ALPDKTGI
-1691 DATRLGKAIAALKKL
+1691 DATKLEQAVEALKKL

-1717 SEYLKKALANIKKKV
+1717 SEYLKKALANIKKTV

-1769 AYVRDNISSGKL
+1769 AYVRTNISSGKL

-1844 SRDQLIKAILDG
+1844 SRDELIEAILG
-1856 RTNDGGWALDGN
+1856 NRTSDGGWALDGTV
-1868 ATDVDMTAMAIQ
+1868 TDVDMTAMAIQ

-1885 YNKSNETVKD
+1885 YKSNKNVQDVVD
-1895 AVDTALAWLSTKQ
+1895 AALAWLSTKQ
-1908 SSDGGFSSWGKANA
+1908 SSDGGFSSWGNANA

-1956 LTFEQADGSFFHV
+1956 LTFEQADGSFLHTLP
-1969 SDGSDGNNQM
+1969 GSDKDNNQM
-1979 TSEQGTYALVAYDRF
+1979 SSEQGTYALVAYDRF

-2016 EVIDMINQIGYV
+2016 EVIDMIDSIGEVNEY
-2028 DESSYT
+2028 SYD
-2034 AIAEARNAYDE
+2034 AIAEARSAYTK
-2045 LSTEDQAKVTN
+2045 LSSADKEKVKATN
-2056 YSTLTAAETSYKA
+2056 YKTLTAAEDAYKA
-2069 ILKQKQTDQYKAL
+2069 ILREKQSERYTEL
-2082 KAHYDDLLN
+2082 KAHYDELLR

-2102 KKLASILQQAQT
+2102 KKLLSVLQTAQR
-2114 DMNSAVSCERVTDIY
+2114 DMNAAVSCERVEEIFQ
-2129 EKAIADLDAVK
+2129 KAMSDLDAVK

-2202 YIGAEN
+2202 YIGAES
-2208 NYVSTIYAPSCLGGY
+2208 NYVSTIYAPSCMGSY

-2239 VNGKHPNQGLKNW
+2239 VNGSHPNQGLKNW
-2252 TLNDGDVV
+2252 TLKDGDVV
-2260 IWHYVNDYSCEVAD
+2260 VWHYVNDYSHEVAD
-2274 WFNDSQYPSL
+2274 WFNDPKYPSL
-2284 GDGSYYNSWLRARD
+2284 GNGTYYNGWLRAAD
-2298 ITPEQYVQ
+2298 IAPEQYVQ
-2306 QLLAKILTVGK
+2306 QLLGKILTVGK

-2376 FTDESLPFTDVRES
+2376 FTNGKLPFTDVRES
-2390 DWFYDDVV
+2390 DWFYEDVV
-2398 FAYENGLFSGTSD
+2398 FAYENGLFAGTSD
-2411 TTFSPNTSMTRAM
+2411 TTFSPNASMTRAM

-2434 QPAVNGRSGF
+2434 EPTVYGRSGF

-2458 WAADNGIVNG
+2458 WAAGNGIVNG
-2468 TSTSTFSPNVNVT
+2468 TSTTMFSPNANVT

-2505 LNSFSDHTS
+2505 LNGFTDHAS
-2514 VSGYAV
+2514 VSGYAT
-2520 ASLQWSVAEKLVNG
+2520 ASLEWAVAEKMVNG
-2534 SNGKLMPTGNASRAQ
+2534 SAGKLMPTGNATRAQ
-2549 VAAILHRFAE
+2549 VAAILHRFVE
-2559 NVAKTTK
+2559 NVATTK

>member
-1 MFAQPLPLFFMKKRI
+1 MLLLLVLLAVLLGSVPVFASDANVQIKVGESAISLTSYTGSTWDNFKNKNVYVANVPAGTTTVDICLNYEGSLNRYDDDYDIWSTEISANQWSTQTLSHYPFSSEAFPNITDGTNYYI
-16 ISFILLIILLLTLSI
+16 IACQDSDYLWTDIILVHVGGG
-31 DAFAAEATTIV
+31 AEP
-42 FTEQGLQTGSYDK
+42 E
-55 IISAS
+55 
-60 ITLGEDEDFSSTYST
+60 
-75 IYLVTATNAD
+75 
-85 VKFQNNASRYFDWA
+85 
-99 EYKFLSA
+99 
-106 DAEDMWTVGTTY
+106 
-118 SVNDSALN
+118 
-126 GVSVTK
+126 
-132 DQLKAAGIPDEA
+132 P
-144 YDTSC
+144 
-149 SAFYLIGFD
+149 
-158 GSYVNSGIDFA
+158 
-169 VLVQVKAES
+169 
-178 TTIPFTEQG
+178 
-187 LQTGSYD
+187 
-194 KIISASVTL
+194 
-203 GEDEDFASTYSTIY
+203 
-217 LVTATNAD
+217 
-225 VKFQN
+225 
-230 NASRYFDW
+230 
-238 AEYKFLSADAEDMWT
+238 
-253 VGTTYSV
+253 
-260 NDSAL
+260 
-265 NGVSVTKDQLKAAG
+265 
-279 IPDEAYDTSC
+279 
-289 SAFYL
+289 
-294 IGFDGSYVNSGI
+294 
-306 DFAVLVQV
+306 
-314 KGAATSLTDA
+314 SLTDA

-345 SGDRYNGKPADT
+345 SGDRYNGKAADT

-362 GSFWAEFT
+362 GSFWTEFT
-370 AVNGPRAKAQKALQ
+370 AANGPRATAQKALQ

-475 DDYADALKNY
+475 DDYADTLKNY

-510 AMTENSGKYT
+510 AMTENGGKYT

-550 EVKQYAALTR
+550 EVKKYAALTR

-592 PNDPYNQMVDPVGN
+592 PNDPYNLMVDPVGN

-616 RGATLADLWTK
+616 CGATLADLWTK

-656 VTPGAKQDLADDSY
+656 VTPGAKQDLTDDIY

-702 MTNSLAALRFK
+702 MTSSLAALCFK

-741 GSYNPYE
+741 GSYSPYE

-756 PQNKDGSYPDTPI
+756 PQNTDGSYPDTPI

-795 YDARANDEDSAIF
+795 YDARANDEDSALF

-859 EAAYKVA
+859 EAAYKAA

-871 DSTATT
+871 DSSATT

-887 IRTIQSKQTETIQ
+887 IRTIQSKQTETLQ
-900 ANKTALETFRTN
+900 ANKTALATFRTN

-921 KITASASVKEA
+921 KITASASVQEA

-943 NSYQRSQL
+943 NSYQRSQI

-1015 EGGKYDRTQAIN
+1015 EGGKYDHTQAIN

-1053 LIPVRIYTGV
+1053 LTPVRIYTGV
-1063 DYAAYFQTRNANGTY
+1063 DYAAYFQTRNAKGKY
-1078 TTASTRWSI
+1078 TPESATWSI

-1096 TREGTNTTPGVYGTE
+1096 TLEGTNTTPGVYGTE
-1111 GHLTVKIGDTEYE
+1111 GHLTVKIGETEYE

-1239 TSESDVI
+1239 TSEADVI

-1378 NASFSEFRY
+1378 SASFSDFRY
-1387 QNGGLAD
+1387 QNGGLED
-1394 GDEIHLMYTTKL
+1394 GDEIRLMYTTKL

-1421 QSLIVSG
+1421 QSMTVNG
-1428 AELSPAFSG
+1428 GTELSPAFS
-1437 STTNYVL
+1437 STTTSYVL
-1444 TIPDEATGVTVRFTA
+1444 TIPEETTGVTVRFSA

-1588 AAADA
+1588 TAADA
-1593 VTTAANNLPS
+1593 VTTAANKLPDPDNLT
-1603 KPNLRDKA
+1603 LRDKE
-1611 TFYAA
+1611 TVYAA
-1616 KVALDA
+1616 KAALNA

-1627 KQYLTAET
+1627 EQYLTSET
-1635 ISVINQAYEQVLE
+1635 ISVIDQCYTRMLQMERNYVIQ
-1648 MDLNHVQW
+1648 
-1656 LIDELPDED
+1656 LIDNLPDESA
-1665 KVTLADKKQI
+1665 VTLADKKQI
-1675 DAAKAAYD
+1675 NAAKAAYD
-1683 ALPDQTGV
+1683 ALPDKNGV
-1691 DATRLGKAIAALKKL
+1691 DATKLTKALAALEKL

-1844 SRDQLIKAILDG
+1844 SRDQLITAILDN
-1856 RTNDGGWALDGN
+1856 RTSEGGWALDGN

-1885 YNKSNETVKD
+1885 YNKSNETVKA
-1895 AVDTALAWLSTKQ
+1895 AVDTALTWLSTKQ
-1908 SSDGGFSSWGKANA
+1908 SSDGGFSSWGNANA

-1956 LTFEQADGSFFHV
+1956 LTFEQADGSFLHTLP
-1969 SDGSDGNNQM
+1969 GSDKDNNQM
-1979 TSEQGTYALVAYDRF
+1979 SSEQGTYALVAYDRF

-2016 EVIDMINQIGYV
+2016 EVIDMIDSIGEVNEY
-2028 DESSYT
+2028 SYD
-2034 AIAEARNAYDE
+2034 AIAEARSAYTK
-2045 LSTEDQAKVTN
+2045 LSSADKEKVKATN
-2056 YSTLTAAETSYKA
+2056 YKTLTAAEDAYKA
-2069 ILKQKQTDQYKAL
+2069 ILREKQSERYTEL
-2082 KAHYDDLLN
+2082 KAHYDELLS

-2102 KKLASILQQAQT
+2102 KKLLSVLQTAQR
-2114 DMNSAVSCERVTDIY
+2114 DMNAAVSCERVEEIFQ
-2129 EKAIADLDAVK
+2129 KAMSDLDAVK

-2202 YIGAEN
+2202 YIGAES

-2252 TLNDGDVV
+2252 TLNDNDVV
-2260 IWHYVNDYSCEVAD
+2260 VWHYVNDYSHEVAD
-2274 WFNDSQYPSL
+2274 WFNDPNYPSL
-2284 GDGSYYNSWLRARD
+2284 GNGTYYNGWLRAAD
-2298 ITPEQYVQ
+2298 ISPEQYVNE
-2306 QLLAKILTVGK
+2306 LLGKILKVGK
-2317 HGTVEPKL
+2317 NGTVEPKL

-2376 FTDESLPFTDVRES
+2376 FTNGKLPFTDVRES
-2390 DWFYDDVV
+2390 DWFYEDVA
-2398 FAYENGLFSGTSD
+2398 FAYENGLFAGTSD
-2411 TTFSPNTSMTRAM
+2411 TTFSPNASMTRAM

-2468 TSTSTFSPNVNVT
+2468 TSTTTFSPNANVT

-2493 QYKKYNTAASSS
+2493 QHKKYNTAASSG
-2505 LNSFSDHTS
+2505 LNGFTDHAS
-2514 VSGYAV
+2514 VSGYAA
-2520 ASLQWSVAEKLVNG
+2520 ASLEWAVAEKLVNG
-2534 SNGKLMPTGNASRAQ
+2534 SAGKLMPTGNATRAQ
-2549 VAAILHRFAE
+2549 VAAILHRFVE

>member
-1 MFAQPLPLFFMKKRI
+1 MKKKRI
-16 ISFILLIILLLTLSI
+16 LATFLLLLLFLNTIPRVFAATTTITIADNGISGCDYETLTNQVTVEFWAAAWGNNVANVEINTTYLISLSAQDTVSLQNSCTSTLTANKYSYLNQRI
-31 DAFAAEATTIV
+31 TKKLTSTSWNAKTVRGISDFEDAFGVTEEA
-42 FTEQGLQTGSYDK
+42 
-55 IISAS
+55 
-60 ITLGEDEDFSSTYST
+60 
-75 IYLVTATNAD
+75 
-85 VKFQNNASRYFDWA
+85 
-99 EYKFLSA
+99 
-106 DAEDMWTVGTTY
+106 
-118 SVNDSALN
+118 
-126 GVSVTK
+126 
-132 DQLKAAGIPDEA
+132 LKAKG
-144 YDTSC
+144 YSKFKSGCTYYYL
-149 SAFYLIGFD
+149 AF
-158 GSYVNSGIDFA
+158 
-169 VLVQVKAES
+169 KPS
-178 TTIPFTEQG
+178 TTAP
-187 LQTGSYD
+187 
-194 KIISASVTL
+194 A
-203 GEDEDFASTYSTIY
+203 FAI
-217 LVTATNAD
+217 LI
-225 VKFQN
+225 Q
-230 NASRYFDW
+230 
-238 AEYKFLSADAEDMWT
+238 AE
-253 VGTTYSV
+253 
-260 NDSAL
+260 
-265 NGVSVTKDQLKAAG
+265 
-279 IPDEAYDTSC
+279 
-289 SAFYL
+289 
-294 IGFDGSYVNSGI
+294 
-306 DFAVLVQV
+306 
-314 KGAATSLTDA
+314 KGATVN
-324 QKKPLT
+324 KEPLSN
-330 DLLATVADGNDKYVQ
+330 LLATVADGNDKYVQ
-345 SGDRYNGKPADT
+345 SGDRYNGKAADT

-370 AVNGPRAKAQKALQ
+370 AVNGPRAKAQNVLDTAT
-384 DAKTEADI
+384 TEDQI
-392 TAAVAELQA
+392 TAAVAELET

-475 DDYADALKNY
+475 DDYADTLKNY

-510 AMTENSGKYT
+510 AMTENGGKYT

-560 EFLSAAYGLT
+560 NFLSAAYGLT

-606 KPQIQTVTLN
+606 KPQIQTVTLD
-616 RGATLADLWTK
+616 RGATLADLWTT

-741 GSYNPYE
+741 GSYSPYE

-786 QEGKYLVTA
+786 QEGKYIVTA
-795 YDARANDEDSAIF
+795 YDARANDEDSALF

-818 ELTVGDA
+818 ELTVEDA

-859 EAAYKVA
+859 EAAYKTA

-971 KLPEAEK
+971 KLPEAET
-978 YKLTLN
+978 YELTLN
-984 TVVRGGTEED
+984 VVGDSDEST
-994 TEAINAMIANLRN
+994 AALNAMIDDLRN

-1015 EGGKYDRTQAIN
+1015 EGGKHDHTQAIN

-1053 LIPVRIYTGV
+1053 LTPVRIYTGV
-1063 DYAAYFQTRNANGTY
+1063 DYAAYFQTRNAKGKY
-1078 TTASTRWSI
+1078 TPESATWSI

-1096 TREGTNTTPGVYGTE
+1096 TLEGTNTTPGVYGTE
-1111 GHLTVKIGDTEYE
+1111 GHLTVKIGETEYE

-1173 YNDVTVTITWGPVE
+1173 YNDVTVTITWGAVE
-1187 SDSAKLETA
+1187 SDSAKLGTA

-1213 ANEYDAEHR
+1213 ANKYDEEHR

-1229 ATGLTEIKNA
+1229 ANGLKEIESA
-1239 TSESDVI
+1239 TSETEVI

-1262 GSSSE
+1262 GQSSE
-1267 SGKVGEHYPYS
+1267 TGKVGEHFKELYPNAKT
-1278 GSEVVGRV
+1278 VGRV

-1301 DSLKKTIVK
+1301 ASLKNTIID
-1310 GYYDLTKDDSM
+1310 GYYDQTDCDSM

-1327 ALEGAGCTWNRG
+1327 ALEGAGYTWNRG

-1353 DGGTLAEFTGGPN
+1353 DGYTLAEFTGGPN

-1378 NASFSEFRY
+1378 NASFSDFRY
-1387 QNGGLAD
+1387 TNGGLAD

-1421 QSLIVSG
+1421 QSMTVNG
-1428 AELSPAFSG
+1428 GTELSPAFS
-1437 STTNYVL
+1437 STTTSYVL
-1444 TIPDEATGVTVRFTA
+1444 TIPEETTGVTVRFSA

-1553 SLFDALDPAAQAT
+1553 SLFDALDAAAQAT
-1566 FKKDHKAQYNK
+1566 FKTDHEAQYNK

-1588 AAADA
+1588 TAADA
-1593 VTTAANNLPS
+1593 VTTAANKLPDPDNLT
-1603 KPNLRDKA
+1603 LRDKE
-1611 TFYAA
+1611 TVYAA
-1616 KVALDA
+1616 KAALNA

-1627 KQYLTAET
+1627 EQYLTSET
-1635 ISVINQAYEQVLE
+1635 ISVIDQCYTRMLQMERNYVIQ
-1648 MDLNHVQW
+1648 
-1656 LIDELPDED
+1656 LIDNLPDESA
-1665 KVTLADKKQI
+1665 VTLADKKQI
-1675 DAAKAAYD
+1675 NAAKAAYD
-1683 ALPDQTGV
+1683 ALPDKNGV
-1691 DATRLGKAIAALKKL
+1691 DATKLTKALAALEKL

-1712 EDTGY
+1712 EDTSY
-1717 SEYLKKALANIKKKV
+1717 SEYLKKALANIKKTV

-1769 AYVRDNISSGKL
+1769 AYVRTNISSGKL

-1844 SRDQLIKAILDG
+1844 SRDELIEAILG
-1856 RTNDGGWALDGN
+1856 NRTSDGGWALDGTV
-1868 ATDVDMTAMAIQ
+1868 TDVDMTAMAIQ

-1885 YNKSNETVKD
+1885 YKSNKNVQDVVD
-1895 AVDTALAWLSTKQ
+1895 AALAWLSTKQ
-1908 SSDGGFSSWGKANA
+1908 SSDGGFSSWGNANA

-1956 LTFEQADGSFFHV
+1956 LTFEQADGSFLHTLP
-1969 SDGSDGNNQM
+1969 GSDKDNNQM
-1979 TSEQGTYALVAYDRF
+1979 SSEQGTYALVAYDRF

-2016 EVIDMINQIGYV
+2016 EVIDMIDSIGEVNEY
-2028 DESSYT
+2028 SYD
-2034 AIAEARNAYDE
+2034 AIAEARSAYTK
-2045 LSTEDQAKVTN
+2045 LSSADKEKVKATN
-2056 YSTLTAAETSYKA
+2056 YKTLTAAEDAYKA
-2069 ILKQKQTDQYKAL
+2069 ILREKQSERYEKL
-2082 KAHYDDLLN
+2082 KAHYDELLS

-2102 KKLASILQQAQT
+2102 KKLLSVLQTAQR
-2114 DMNSAVSCERVTDIY
+2114 DMNAAVSCERVEEIFQ
-2129 EKAIADLDAVK
+2129 KAMSDLDAVK

-2202 YIGAEN
+2202 YIGAES

-2223 ALSEFTNG
+2223 TLSEFTNG

-2239 VNGKHPNQGLKNW
+2239 VNGTHPNQGLKNW
-2252 TLNDGDVV
+2252 TLNDNDVV
-2260 IWHYVNDYSCEVAD
+2260 VWHYVNDYSHEVAD
-2274 WFNDSQYPSL
+2274 WFNDPNYPSL
-2284 GDGSYYNSWLRARD
+2284 GNGTYYNGWLRAAD
-2298 ITPEQYVQ
+2298 ISPEQYVNE
-2306 QLLAKILTVGK
+2306 LLGKILKVGK
-2317 HGTVEPKL
+2317 NGTVEPKL

-2376 FTDESLPFTDVRES
+2376 FTNGKLPFTDVRES
-2390 DWFYDDVV
+2390 DWFYEDVA
-2398 FAYENGLFSGTSD
+2398 FAYENGLFAGTSD
-2411 TTFSPNTSMTRAM
+2411 TTFSPNASMTRAM

-2468 TSTSTFSPNVNVT
+2468 TSTTTFSPNANVT

-2493 QYKKYNTAASSS
+2493 QHKKYNTAASSG
-2505 LNSFSDHTS
+2505 LNGFTDHAS
-2514 VSGYAV
+2514 VSGYAA
-2520 ASLQWSVAEKLVNG
+2520 ASLEWAVAEKLVNG
-2534 SNGKLMPTGNASRAQ
+2534 SAGKLMPTGNATRAQ
-2549 VAAILHRFAE
+2549 VAAILHRFVE

>member
-1 MFAQPLPLFFMKKRI
+1 MKKTKKVLSFLLCIAI
-16 ISFILLIILLLTLSI
+16 ICGMFSLPVFADNMSNIKVFASGEELSVQVIGTANFVEAETPYTLYYAKAPFGTTQITVSLESGWFVPETCFGGTVEDDSVSLENAVENDALAEVIEGMSGDGLINITDASLIASSDVISDLIYFSNEEFEGAPLDILLIQ
-31 DAFAAEATTIV
+31 V
-42 FTEQGLQTGSYDK
+42 
-55 IISAS
+55 
-60 ITLGEDEDFSSTYST
+60 ST
-75 IYLVTATNAD
+75 
-85 VKFQNNASRYFDWA
+85 
-99 EYKFLSA
+99 
-106 DAEDMWTVGTTY
+106 
-118 SVNDSALN
+118 
-126 GVSVTK
+126 
-132 DQLKAAGIPDEA
+132 
-144 YDTSC
+144 
-149 SAFYLIGFD
+149 
-158 GSYVNSGIDFA
+158 VNSGGN
-169 VLVQVKAES
+169 VLDDTKKAPLSNLLETVK
-178 TTIPFTEQG
+178 
-187 LQTGSYD
+187 
-194 KIISASVTL
+194 
-203 GEDEDFASTYSTIY
+203 
-217 LVTATNAD
+217 
-225 VKFQN
+225 
-230 NASRYFDW
+230 
-238 AEYKFLSADAEDMWT
+238 
-253 VGTTYSV
+253 
-260 NDSAL
+260 
-265 NGVSVTKDQLKAAG
+265 
-279 IPDEAYDTSC
+279 
-289 SAFYL
+289 
-294 IGFDGSYVNSGI
+294 
-306 DFAVLVQV
+306 
-314 KGAATSLTDA
+314 
-324 QKKPLT
+324 
-330 DLLATVADGNDKYVQ
+330 DGNSNYYLTN
-345 SGDRYNGKPADT
+345 DRYNGKESDT
-357 ITSKN
+357 ISSKN
-362 GSFWAEFT
+362 GSFWAAFT
-370 AVNGPRAKAQKALQ
+370 AANGPRSKAQNILDTAT
-384 DAKTEADI
+384 TEDQI
-392 TAAVAELQA
+392 TAAVAELET
-401 AISKLIPASQL
+401 AISKLIPTSQL

-417 YETLQQYNYGEEY
+417 YETVQWANGYTDEALDAYTSPSVKTFLAARSAAQRY
-430 LENCTVPSAQGF
+430 LDS
-442 RAVRSE
+442 
-448 AQNYFDTLF
+448 LF
-457 NSDGS
+457 NADGS
-462 ATGVNIAANQKTA
+462 AKEDVNIAANKQTA
-475 DDYADALKNY
+475 DDYADALKNSG
-485 TLVFNDQVD
+485 LVSKDSV
-494 EAKVNLR
+494 EESKVNLR
-501 TIQALAKRY
+501 TIQALAKKY
-510 AMTENSGKYT
+510 SMTENGGKYT
-520 GESWTAFETARK
+520 DESWTAFENARK
-532 AATDYAAAHS
+532 AAVDYAANYQ
-542 VSEYISDA
+542 VSENMSSDDT
-550 EVKQYAALTR
+550 KQYASRTR
-560 EFLSAAYGLT
+560 AFLSAAYGLT
-570 SASDTVTVTF
+570 PVSGDITVTF
-580 SYTDDLHLRVPN
+580 SFTDDLHLRVTNIP
-592 PNDPYNQMVDPVGN
+592 PAYVKLMKDPDGDT
-606 KPQIQTVTLN
+606 PQIKTITLPA
-616 RGATLADLWTK
+616 GSTLADLWKQTGCQPGNSYLSK
-627 TGYKPSRSYYGV
+627 TA
-639 SEYSVWHT
+639 YSIWYT
-647 FVNGTMLYG
+647 FVNDTMLYG
-656 VTPGAKQDLADDSY
+656 ATPGVNQYFADTNY
-670 VLKDGDKIQLTHMDW
+670 VLKDGDEIHLAHMEW

-693 YRAAVDWTS
+693 YRDEVNWAN
-702 MTNSLAALRFK
+702 MTDALSVLRFK
-713 ETGAQNVGAGEEATL
+713 ETGAQNAAAGEETTL

-741 GSYNPYE
+741 GSYSAYE

-756 PQNKDGSYPDTPI
+756 PQNTDGSYPDTPI

-786 QEGKYLVTA
+786 QEGKYLITA
-795 YDARANDEDSAIF
+795 YDARANDEDSALF

-818 ELTVGDA
+818 ELKVGVA
-825 TQPDAVRA
+825 EQPDAVRA

-859 EAAYKVA
+859 ESAYKAA

-871 DSTATT
+871 DSSAST

-921 KITASASVKEA
+921 KITTSASVQEA

-943 NSYQRSQL
+943 NSYQRSQI
-951 TNSEK
+951 TGTEK
-956 AKYDKIKAYMDEKGE
+956 AKYDKIKTYMDANGAS
-971 KLPEAEK
+971 LPKAET

-984 TVVRGGTEED
+984 VVGDSEES
-994 TEAINAMIANLRN
+994 TAALNAMIDDLRS

-1015 EGGKYDRTQAIN
+1015 EGGKYDHTKAIH

-1033 FGAYD
+1033 FGTYD
-1038 GKTELFSKTFSETDP
+1038 GSTMLFSNTFSEAEP
-1053 LIPVRIYTGV
+1053 LTPVRIYSGV
-1063 DYAAYFQTRNANGTY
+1063 DYAAYFQTRNAKGTY
-1078 TTASTRWSI
+1078 TTDSAAWSI
-1087 SDEDLSIVL
+1087 SDKDLSIVL
-1096 TREGTNTTPGVYGTE
+1096 TLEGTISTPGEYGTE
-1111 GHLTVKIGDTEYE
+1111 GNLTVKIGDTEYE

-1146 DDSGYK
+1146 DDSAYK
-1152 GKSTEVVNVDIPDA
+1152 GKSSDVVNVDIPDA

-1187 SDSAKLETA
+1187 SDTEKLTKAKETA
-1196 RKTATN
+1196 KN
-1202 VVKAK
+1202 VVNAK
-1207 YNALVA
+1207 YDALVA
-1213 ANEYDAEHR
+1213 ANEYNAEHR
-1222 DELDAAL
+1222 AELDAAL
-1229 ATGLTEIKNA
+1229 TNGLTEIKNA
-1239 TSESDVI
+1239 TTEANVI

-1286 HVIVENTTYL
+1286 HVIVENKTYL

-1301 DSLKKTIVK
+1301 DSLKNTIVE

-1327 ALEGAGCTWNRG
+1327 ALEGAGYTWNRG

-1353 DGGTLAEFTGGPN
+1353 DGYTLAEFTGGPN

-1378 NASFSEFRY
+1378 NASFSDFRY
-1387 QNGGLAD
+1387 TNGGLAD

-1428 AELSPAFSG
+1428 AELSPVFSG

-1444 TIPDEATGVTVRFTA
+1444 TILNEATSVTVRFTA

-1526 ELVEIIDDL
+1526 ELAEIIDDL

-1553 SLFDALDPAAQAT
+1553 SLFDALDAAAQAT
-1566 FKKDHKAQYNK
+1566 FKTDHEAQYNK
-1577 LAACEKVIDDM
+1577 LVACEKVIDDM
-1588 AAADA
+1588 TAADA
-1593 VTTAANNLPS
+1593 VTTAANKLPDPDS
-1603 KPNLRDKA
+1603 LTLRDKE
-1611 TFYAA
+1611 TVYAA
-1616 KVALDA
+1616 KAALDA

-1627 KQYLTAET
+1627 KQYLTSET
-1635 ISVINQAYEQVLE
+1635 ISVIDQCYTWMLRTEKY
-1648 MDLNHVQW
+1648 HVQR
-1656 LIDELPDED
+1656 LIDDLPDED

-1683 ALPDQTGV
+1683 ALPDKTGI
-1691 DATRLGKAIAALKKL
+1691 DATKLEQAVEALKKL

-1732 PTPTIGSSSGEWAVL
+1732 PTPQVGSTNGEWAVL
-1747 ALARGNA
+1747 GLARGNA
-1754 DVLNSY
+1754 SVTNSY

-1769 AYVRDNISSGKL
+1769 AYVKANINSKGQLDS
-1781 NADKSTDNARIA
+1781 NKSTENSRIV

-1808 HNLLTALDDVTYDLK
+1808 RNLLTALNDLTYVKK
-1823 QGINGPIWAL
+1823 QGSNGPIWAL
-1833 IALDSKNYTSS
+1833 IAVDSGNYEYTK
-1844 SRDQLIKAILDG
+1844 REQLIEAILAD
-1856 RTNDGGWALDGN
+1856 RTDDGGWTYGEGGAD
-1868 ATDVDMTAMAIQ
+1868 ADMTAMAIQ

-1885 YNKSNETVKD
+1885 NDDEHPTVKS
-1895 AVDTALAWLSTKQ
+1895 AISTALKLLSGMQ
-1908 SSDGGFSSWGKANA
+1908 NDDGGFSSMGYRNC
-1922 ESCAQVIVAL
+1922 ESAAQVVVAL
-1932 SALNIDADTDSRF
+1932 SALGLDANTDSRF
-1945 VKNGHSALENL
+1945 VKNGHSVLENL
-1956 LTFEQADGSFFHV
+1956 LTYEQADGSFWHLI
-1969 SDGSDGNNQM
+1969 DGSGNANNQM
-1979 TSEQGTYALVAYDRF
+1979 SAEQGTYALVAYDRYV
-1994 KTGKNSLYNM
+1994 KNKNSLYDM
-2004 TDAVKRADASAQ
+2004 TDVVKREDASAQ
-2016 EVIDMINQIGYV
+2016 EVIDMIDSIGEVNEY
-2028 DESSYT
+2028 SYD
-2034 AIAEARNAYDE
+2034 AIAEARNAYNK
-2045 LSTEDQAKVTN
+2045 LSAADKAKVTN
-2056 YSTLTAAETSYKA
+2056 YNTLTAAEDAYKA
-2069 ILKQKQTDQYKAL
+2069 ILSEKQTERYKEL
-2082 KAHYDDLLN
+2082 KAHYDELLS

-2102 KKLASILQQAQT
+2102 KKLLSVLQTAQR
-2114 DMNSAVSCERVTDIY
+2114 DMNAAVSCERVEEIFQ
-2129 EKAIADLDAVK
+2129 KAMSDLDAVK

-2159 VDLTTDSY
+2159 VDLTKDSY

-2202 YIGAEN
+2202 YIGAES
-2208 NYVSTIYAPSCLGGY
+2208 NYVSTIYAPSCLGSY

-2298 ITPEQYVQ
+2298 ITPEQYVDE
-2306 QLLAKILTVGK
+2306 LLGKILTVGK
-2317 HGTVEPKL
+2317 NGTVEPKL
-2325 TFQHIGKSVTF
+2325 TLSHLGKSVTF
-2336 TFKPDT
+2336 TFKPDK
-2342 GYKVKDVKVNGKS
+2342 GYRVKDVKVDGKS
-2355 VGAVKT
+2355 VGAVTT
-2361 YTIDKLTVSTRIEVE
+2361 YTVDKLTVSTRIEVT
-2376 FTDESLPFTDVRES
+2376 FTNGKLPFTDVRES

>member
-1 MFAQPLPLFFMKKRI
+1 M
-16 ISFILLIILLLTLSI
+16 LIICLS
-31 DAFAAEATTIV
+31 FQVYAATETIEFGRDTV
-42 FTEQGLQTGSYDK
+42 NSYDK
-55 IISAS
+55 KLTDQSLSCVTKSETISIKTVYIKTIENDDVQFKSTLRLTTSNYGFLNQAS
-60 ITLGEDEDFSSTYST
+60 TVTLTKT
-75 IYLVTATNAD
+75 TAKQPKDLAGISVSAND
-85 VKFQNNASRYFDWA
+85 LIVKG
-99 EYKFLSA
+99 LSA
-106 DAEDMWTVGTTY
+106 D
-118 SVNDSALN
+118 S
-126 GVSVTK
+126 
-132 DQLKAAGIPDEA
+132 
-144 YDTSC
+144 
-149 SAFYLIGFD
+149 
-158 GSYVNSGIDFA
+158 
-169 VLVQVKAES
+169 
-178 TTIPFTEQG
+178 
-187 LQTGSYD
+187 
-194 KIISASVTL
+194 
-203 GEDEDFASTYSTIY
+203 FASTYPKFYFIG
-217 LVTATNAD
+217 VRGKD
-225 VKFQN
+225 VENFGILIQVK
-230 NASRYFDW
+230 NAST
-238 AEYKFLSADAEDMWT
+238 E
-253 VGTTYSV
+253 
-260 NDSAL
+260 
-265 NGVSVTKDQLKAAG
+265 
-279 IPDEAYDTSC
+279 P
-289 SAFYL
+289 
-294 IGFDGSYVNSGI
+294 
-306 DFAVLVQV
+306 
-314 KGAATSLTDA
+314 SLTDA

-370 AVNGPRAKAQKALQ
+370 AANGPRATAQKALQ

-401 AISKLIPASQL
+401 AISKLIPKSQL

-417 YETLQQYNYGEEY
+417 YETLQQSYQSLTNDYLDESFTAPSVRNYRKARSDAQEY
-430 LENCTVPSAQGF
+430 LNSLFDSNGTPTDKNKAEN
-442 RAVRSE
+442 
-448 AQNYFDTLF
+448 QNT
-457 NSDGS
+457 
-462 ATGVNIAANQKTA
+462 ANG
-475 DDYADALKNY
+475 YADALKKCE
-485 TLVFNDQVD
+485 VVSKDAV
-494 EAKVNLR
+494 EESKVNLR

-510 AMTENSGKYT
+510 AMTENGGKYT

-542 VSEYISDA
+542 ISEYISDA
-550 EVKQYAALTR
+550 EVKNYAALTR

-592 PNDPYNQMVDPVGN
+592 PNDPYNLMVDPVGN

-616 RGATLADLWTK
+616 CGATLADLWTK

-656 VTPGAKQDLADDSY
+656 ATPGAKQDLADDSY
-670 VLKDGDKIQLTHMDW
+670 VLKDGDEIQLSHMDW

-702 MTNSLAALRFK
+702 MTSSLAALRFK

-741 GSYNPYE
+741 GSYSPYE

-756 PQNKDGSYPDTPI
+756 PQNTDGSYPDTPI

-795 YDARANDEDSAIF
+795 YDARANDEDSALF

-818 ELTVGDA
+818 ELTVEDA

-853 DTWAEI
+853 DTWADI
-859 EAAYKVA
+859 ESAYKAA

-871 DSTATT
+871 DSSAST

-971 KLPEAEK
+971 KLPEAET
-978 YKLTLN
+978 YELTLN
-984 TVVRGGTEED
+984 VVGDSDEST
-994 TEAINAMIANLRN
+994 AALNAMIDDLRN

-1015 EGGKYDRTQAIN
+1015 EGGKHDHTQAIN

-1053 LIPVRIYTGV
+1053 LTPVRIYTGV
-1063 DYAAYFQTRNANGTY
+1063 DYAAYFQTRNAKGTY
-1078 TTASTRWSI
+1078 TAESTRWSI

-1111 GHLTVKIGDTEYE
+1111 GHLTVKIGEAEYE

-1196 RKTATN
+1196 RKTAKN
-1202 VVKAK
+1202 VVTAK

-1239 TSESDVI
+1239 TSEADVI

-1378 NASFSEFRY
+1378 NASFSDFRY
-1387 QNGGLAD
+1387 TNGGLAD

-1421 QSLIVSG
+1421 QSMTVNG
-1428 AELSPAFSG
+1428 GTELSPAFS
-1437 STTNYVL
+1437 STTTSYVL
-1444 TIPDEATGVTVRFTA
+1444 TIPEETTGVTVRFSA

-1553 SLFDALDPAAQAT
+1553 SLFDALDAAAQAT
-1566 FKKDHKAQYNK
+1566 FKTGHEAQYNK
-1577 LAACEKVIDDM
+1577 LVACEKVIDDM
-1588 AAADA
+1588 TAADA

-1616 KVALDA
+1616 KAALDA

-1627 KQYLTAET
+1627 EQYLTAET
-1635 ISVINQAYEQVLE
+1635 ISVIDQAYEQVLG
-1648 MDLNHVQW
+1648 MDQNHVQL
-1656 LIDELPDED
+1656 LIDDLPDED

-1844 SRDQLIKAILDG
+1844 SRDQLIKAILDN
-1856 RTNDGGWALDGN
+1856 RTSEGGWALDGN

-1885 YNKSNETVKD
+1885 YNKSNETVKA
-1895 AVDTALAWLSTKQ
+1895 AVDTALTWLSTKQ
-1908 SSDGGFSSWGKANA
+1908 SSDGGFSSWGNANA

-1956 LTFEQADGSFFHV
+1956 LTFEQADGSFLHTLP
-1969 SDGSDGNNQM
+1969 GSDKDNNQM
-1979 TSEQGTYALVAYDRF
+1979 SSEQGTYALVAYDRF

-2004 TDAVKRADASAQ
+2004 TDAVKREDADAQ

-2028 DESSYT
+2028 DESSYN
-2034 AIAEARNAYDE
+2034 AIAEARNAYNK
-2045 LSTEDQAKVTN
+2045 LSAADKAKVEN
-2056 YSTLTAAETSYKA
+2056 YNTLTAAETSYKA
-2069 ILKQKQTDQYKAL
+2069 ILKQKRTEQYNLL
-2082 KAHYDDLLN
+2082 KTHYDELLN

-2114 DMNSAVSCERVTDIY
+2114 DMNAAESCERVTAIY
-2129 EKAIADLDAVK
+2129 EKAITDLDAVK

-2202 YIGAEN
+2202 YIGAES

-2223 ALSEFTNG
+2223 PLSEFTNG

-2239 VNGKHPNQGLKNW
+2239 VNGTHPNQGLKNW
-2252 TLNDGDVV
+2252 TLNDNDVV
-2260 IWHYVNDYSCEVAD
+2260 VWHYVNDYSHEVAD
-2274 WFNDSQYPSL
+2274 WFNDPNYPSL
-2284 GDGSYYNSWLRARD
+2284 GNGTYYNGWLRAAD
-2298 ITPEQYVQ
+2298 ISPEQYVNE
-2306 QLLAKILTVGK
+2306 LLGKILKVGK
-2317 HGTVEPKL
+2317 NGTVEPKL

-2376 FTDESLPFTDVRES
+2376 FTNGKLPFTDVRES
-2390 DWFYDDVV
+2390 DWFYEDVA
-2398 FAYENGLFSGTSD
+2398 FAYENGLFAGTSD
-2411 TTFSPNTSMTRAM
+2411 TTFSPNASMTRAM

-2468 TSTSTFSPNVNVT
+2468 ISASTFSPNANVT

-2514 VSGYAV
+2514 VSGYAE

>member
-1 MFAQPLPLFFMKKRI
+1 MPKKMQKKVLTLLLLFIICLSMSIQVLAASVSITFSLDGVTGYDSIITTSTVKAGSNSSIEISKIYCKTVQADDEVSIAKDYPYRI
-16 ISFILLIILLLTLSI
+16 IASGFCYLNADETTNWSKKKTSKKISEFASAFETDEPSLI
-31 DAFAAEATTIV
+31 EH
-42 FTEQGLQTGSYDK
+42 GLDK
-55 IISAS
+55 AS
-60 ITLGEDEDFSSTYST
+60 ITSGCSKYYFLG
-75 IYLVTATNAD
+75 IIP
-85 VKFQNNASRYFDWA
+85 NNVDNGKQRENFGILIQVAGG
-99 EYKFLSA
+99 
-106 DAEDMWTVGTTY
+106 GT
-118 SVNDSALN
+118 
-126 GVSVTK
+126 
-132 DQLKAAGIPDEA
+132 
-144 YDTSC
+144 
-149 SAFYLIGFD
+149 
-158 GSYVNSGIDFA
+158 
-169 VLVQVKAES
+169 
-178 TTIPFTEQG
+178 
-187 LQTGSYD
+187 
-194 KIISASVTL
+194 
-203 GEDEDFASTYSTIY
+203 
-217 LVTATNAD
+217 
-225 VKFQN
+225 
-230 NASRYFDW
+230 
-238 AEYKFLSADAEDMWT
+238 
-253 VGTTYSV
+253 
-260 NDSAL
+260 
-265 NGVSVTKDQLKAAG
+265 
-279 IPDEAYDTSC
+279 
-289 SAFYL
+289 
-294 IGFDGSYVNSGI
+294 
-306 DFAVLVQV
+306 
-314 KGAATSLTDA
+314 LTDS

-330 DLLATVADGNDKYVQ
+330 DLLATVADGNNNYIQ
-345 SGDRYNGKPADT
+345 SGDRYNGKKTDT

-370 AVNGPRAKAQKALQ
+370 AANGPRAKAQKALQ
-384 DAKTEADI
+384 DAKTAEDI
-392 TAAVAELQA
+392 TAAVTELNT
-401 AISKLIPASQL
+401 AIQKLIPTSQL

-417 YETLQQYNYGEEY
+417 YETLQQYNYSEEY

-448 AQNYFDTLF
+448 AQNYFNTLF
-457 NSDGS
+457 NADGS
-462 ATGVNIAANQKTA
+462 ATSVNIAANQKTA

-510 AMTENSGKYT
+510 AMTENGDKYT
-520 GESWTAFETARK
+520 EESWTAFETARK

-560 EFLSAAYGLT
+560 NFLSAAYGLT

-606 KPQIQTVTLN
+606 KPQIQTVTLD
-616 RGATLADLWTK
+616 RGATLADLWTT

-741 GSYNPYE
+741 GSYSPYE

-756 PQNKDGSYPDTPI
+756 PQNEDGSYPETPI

-786 QEGKYLVTA
+786 QEGKYIVTA
-795 YDARANDEDSAIF
+795 YDARANDEDSALF

-818 ELTVGDA
+818 ELTVEDA

-859 EAAYKVA
+859 EAAYKTA

-971 KLPEAEK
+971 KLPEAET
-978 YKLTLN
+978 YELTLN
-984 TVVRGGTEED
+984 VVGDSDEST
-994 TEAINAMIANLRN
+994 AALNAMIDDLRN

-1015 EGGKYDRTQAIN
+1015 EGGKHDHTQAIN

-1053 LIPVRIYTGV
+1053 LTPVRIYTGV
-1063 DYAAYFQTRNANGTY
+1063 DYAAYFQTRNAKGKY
-1078 TTASTRWSI
+1078 TPESATWSI

-1096 TREGTNTTPGVYGTE
+1096 TLEGTNTTPGVYGTE
-1111 GHLTVKIGDTEYE
+1111 GHLTVKIGETEYE

-1202 VVKAK
+1202 VVTAK

-1239 TSESDVI
+1239 TSEADVI

-1378 NASFSEFRY
+1378 NASFSDFRY
-1387 QNGGLAD
+1387 TNGGLAD

-1421 QSLIVSG
+1421 QSMTVNG
-1428 AELSPAFSG
+1428 GTELSPAFS
-1437 STTNYVL
+1437 STTTSYVL
-1444 TIPDEATGVTVRFTA
+1444 TIPEETTGVTVRFSA

-1488 TSGDVI
+1488 SSGDVI

-1553 SLFDALDPAAQAT
+1553 SLFDALDAAAQAT
-1566 FKKDHKAQYNK
+1566 FKTEHEAQYNK
-1577 LAACEKVIDDM
+1577 LVACEKIIDDM
-1588 AAADA
+1588 TAADA
-1593 VTTAANNLPS
+1593 VTTAANKLPDPDS
-1603 KPNLRDKA
+1603 LTLRDKE
-1611 TFYAA
+1611 TVYAA
-1616 KVALDA
+1616 KAALDA

-1627 KQYLTAET
+1627 KQYLTSET
-1635 ISVINQAYEQVLE
+1635 ISVIDQCYTWMLRTEK
-1648 MDLNHVQW
+1648 NHVRQ
-1656 LIDELPDED
+1656 LIDDLPDED
-1665 KVTLADKKQI
+1665 KVTLSDKKQI
-1675 DAAKAAYD
+1675 NAAKAAYD
-1683 ALPDQTGV
+1683 ALPDKTGI
-1691 DATRLGKAIAALKKL
+1691 DATKLEQAVEALKKL

-1717 SEYLKKALANIKKKV
+1717 SEYLNKALANIKKTV
-1732 PTPTIGSSSGEWAVL
+1732 PTPQVGSVSGEWAVL
-1747 ALARGNA
+1747 GLARGNA
-1754 DVLNSY
+1754 NVTNSY
-1760 YDGYYDRVV
+1760 YDSYYDRVV
-1769 AYVRDNISSGKL
+1769 AYVKANIKSGEKLDNT
-1781 NADKSTDNARIA
+1781 KSTEHSRII
-1793 LALTAIGEDPTSVGG
+1793 LALTAIGEDPTSVGV
-1808 HNLLTALDDVTYDLK
+1808 HNLLTALNDLDYVKK
-1823 QGINGPIWAL
+1823 QGSNGPIWAL
-1833 IALDSKNYTSS
+1833 LAVDSGNYEYAK
-1844 SRDQLIKAILDG
+1844 REQLIEAILADRVG
-1856 RTNDGGWALDGN
+1856 NGWSLDGGTAD
-1868 ATDVDMTAMAIQ
+1868 TDMTAMALQ

-1885 YNKSNETVKD
+1885 NDEEHPEVKSAIE
-1895 AVDTALAWLSTKQ
+1895 AALTLLSGMQ
-1908 SSDGGFSSWGKANA
+1908 QNDGGFASFGTANS
-1922 ESCAQVIVAL
+1922 ESAAQVVVAL
-1932 SALNIDADTDSRF
+1932 SALGLDANTDSRF
-1945 VKNGHSALENL
+1945 VKNGHSVLENL
-1956 LTFEQADGSFFHV
+1956 LSYAQEDGSFLHL
-1969 SDGSDGNNQM
+1969 SDGSSGNNQM
-1979 TSEQGTYALVAYDRF
+1979 AAEQGTYALVAYDRHV
-1994 KTGKNSLYNM
+1994 KGKHSLYDM
-2004 TDAVKRADASAQ
+2004 TDVVKREDASAQ
-2016 EVIDMINQIGYV
+2016 EVIDMIDSI
-2028 DESSYT
+2028 DEVNEYSYD
-2034 AIAEARNAYDE
+2034 AIAEARNAYNK
-2045 LSTEDQAKVTN
+2045 LSAADKAKVTN
-2056 YSTLTAAETSYKA
+2056 YNTLTAAEDAYKA
-2069 ILKQKQTDQYKAL
+2069 ILREKQSERYTEL
-2082 KAHYDDLLN
+2082 KAHYDELLR

-2102 KKLASILQQAQT
+2102 KKLLSVLQTAQR
-2114 DMNSAVSCERVTDIY
+2114 DMNAAVSCERVEEIFQ
-2129 EKAIADLDAVK
+2129 KAMSDLDAVK

-2202 YIGAEN
+2202 YIGAES

-2252 TLNDGDVV
+2252 TLNDNDVV
-2260 IWHYVNDYSCEVAD
+2260 VWHYVNDYSHEVAD
-2274 WFNDSQYPSL
+2274 WFNDPNYPSL
-2284 GDGSYYNSWLRARD
+2284 GNGTYYNGWLRAAD
-2298 ITPEQYVQ
+2298 ISPEQYVNE
-2306 QLLAKILTVGK
+2306 LLGKILKVGK
-2317 HGTVEPKL
+2317 NGTVEPKL

-2376 FTDESLPFTDVRES
+2376 FTNGKLPFTDVRES
-2390 DWFYDDVV
+2390 DWFYEDVA
-2398 FAYENGLFSGTSD
+2398 FAYENGLFAGTSD
-2411 TTFSPNTSMTRAM
+2411 TTFSPNASMTRAM

-2468 TSTSTFSPNVNVT
+2468 TSTTTFSPNANVT

-2493 QYKKYNTAASSS
+2493 QHKKYNTAASSG
-2505 LNSFSDHTS
+2505 LNGFTDHAS
-2514 VSGYAV
+2514 VSGYAA
-2520 ASLQWSVAEKLVNG
+2520 ASLEWAVAEKLVNG
-2534 SNGKLMPTGNASRAQ
+2534 SAGKLMPTGNATRAQ
-2549 VAAILHRFAE
+2549 VAAILHRFVE

>member
-1 MFAQPLPLFFMKKRI
+1 MFSLPVFADNMSNIKVFASGEELSVQVIGTANFVEAETPYTLYYAKAPFGTTQITVSLESGWFVPETCFGGTVEDDSVSLENAVENDALAEVIEGMSGDGLINITDASLIASSDVISDLIYFSNEEFEGAPLD
-16 ISFILLIILLLTLSI
+16 ILLIQ
-31 DAFAAEATTIV
+31 V
-42 FTEQGLQTGSYDK
+42 
-55 IISAS
+55 
-60 ITLGEDEDFSSTYST
+60 ST
-75 IYLVTATNAD
+75 
-85 VKFQNNASRYFDWA
+85 
-99 EYKFLSA
+99 
-106 DAEDMWTVGTTY
+106 
-118 SVNDSALN
+118 
-126 GVSVTK
+126 
-132 DQLKAAGIPDEA
+132 
-144 YDTSC
+144 
-149 SAFYLIGFD
+149 
-158 GSYVNSGIDFA
+158 VNSGGN
-169 VLVQVKAES
+169 VLDDTKKAPLSNLLETVK
-178 TTIPFTEQG
+178 
-187 LQTGSYD
+187 
-194 KIISASVTL
+194 
-203 GEDEDFASTYSTIY
+203 
-217 LVTATNAD
+217 
-225 VKFQN
+225 
-230 NASRYFDW
+230 
-238 AEYKFLSADAEDMWT
+238 
-253 VGTTYSV
+253 
-260 NDSAL
+260 
-265 NGVSVTKDQLKAAG
+265 
-279 IPDEAYDTSC
+279 
-289 SAFYL
+289 
-294 IGFDGSYVNSGI
+294 
-306 DFAVLVQV
+306 
-314 KGAATSLTDA
+314 
-324 QKKPLT
+324 
-330 DLLATVADGNDKYVQ
+330 DGNSNYYLTN
-345 SGDRYNGKPADT
+345 DRYNGKESDT
-357 ITSKN
+357 ISSKN

-370 AVNGPRAKAQKALQ
+370 AVNGPRAKAQNVLDTAT
-384 DAKTEADI
+384 TEDQI
-392 TAAVAELQA
+392 TAAVAELET

-448 AQNYFDTLF
+448 AQNYFNTLF
-457 NSDGS
+457 NADGS
-462 ATGVNIAANQKTA
+462 ATGVNIALNQKTA

-510 AMTENSGKYT
+510 AMTENGGKYT
-520 GESWTAFETARK
+520 EESWTAFEAARE
-532 AATDYAAAHS
+532 AATDYAAKHS

-560 EFLSAAYGLT
+560 EFLSAAYRLT
-570 SASDTVTVTF
+570 SASNTVTVTF

-606 KPQIQTVTLN
+606 KPQIQTVTLD
-616 RGATLADLWTK
+616 RGATLADLWTT

-741 GSYNPYE
+741 GSYSPYE

-756 PQNKDGSYPDTPI
+756 PQNTDGSYPDTPI

-795 YDARANDEDSAIF
+795 YDARANDEDSALF

-818 ELTVGDA
+818 ELKVGVA
-825 TQPDAVRA
+825 EQPDAVRA
-833 ELKAALDKVYN
+833 ELKAKLDAVYN

-859 EAAYKVA
+859 EAAYKAA

-956 AKYDKIKAYMDEKGE
+956 AKYDKVKAYMDEKGE
-971 KLPEAEK
+971 KLPEAET
-978 YKLTLN
+978 YELTLN
-984 TVVRGGTEED
+984 VVGDSDEST
-994 TEAINAMIANLRN
+994 AALNAMIDDLRN

-1015 EGGKYDRTQAIN
+1015 EGGKHDHTQAIN

-1053 LIPVRIYTGV
+1053 LTPVRIYTGV

-1078 TTASTRWSI
+1078 TTDSAAWSI

-1096 TREGTNTTPGVYGTE
+1096 TLEGTNTTPGEYGTE

-1202 VVKAK
+1202 VVNAK
-1207 YNALVA
+1207 YDALVA
-1213 ANEYDAEHR
+1213 ANEYNAEHR
-1222 DELDAAL
+1222 AELDAAL
-1229 ATGLTEIKNA
+1229 TNGLTEIKNA
-1239 TSESDVI
+1239 TTEANVI

-1286 HVIVENTTYL
+1286 HVIVENKTYL

-1301 DSLKKTIVK
+1301 DSLKNTIVE

-1327 ALEGAGCTWNRG
+1327 ALEGAGYTWNRG

-1353 DGGTLAEFTGGPN
+1353 DGYTLAEFTGGPN

-1378 NASFSEFRY
+1378 NASFSDFRY
-1387 QNGGLAD
+1387 TNGGLAD

-1421 QSLIVSG
+1421 QSLVVSG
-1428 AELSPAFSG
+1428 AELSPVFSG

-1444 TIPDEATGVTVRFTA
+1444 TILNEATSVTVRFTA

-1526 ELVEIIDDL
+1526 ELAEIIDDL

-1544 DARTVRMAR
+1544 DARNVRMAM
-1553 SLFDALDPAAQAT
+1553 SLFNAMSDADQTT
-1566 FKKDHKAQYNK
+1566 FKAKHTAQYNK
-1577 LAACEKVIDDM
+1577 LVACKKIIDDM
-1588 AAADA
+1588 TAADA

-1616 KVALDA
+1616 KAALDA

-1635 ISVINQAYEQVLE
+1635 ISVINQAYEQVLG
-1648 MDLNHVQW
+1648 MDQNHVQL
-1656 LIDELPDED
+1656 LIDDLPDED

-1675 DAAKAAYD
+1675 NAAKAAYD
-1683 ALPDQTGV
+1683 ALPDKTGI
-1691 DATRLGKAIAALKKL
+1691 DATKLEQAVEALKKL

-1717 SEYLKKALANIKKKV
+1717 NEYLNKALANIKKTV
-1732 PTPTIGSSSGEWAVL
+1732 PTPQVGSVSGEWAVL
-1747 ALARGNA
+1747 GLARGNA
-1754 DVLNSY
+1754 NVTNSY
-1760 YDGYYDRVV
+1760 YDSYYDRVV
-1769 AYVRDNISSGKL
+1769 AYVKANIKSGEKLDNT
-1781 NADKSTDNARIA
+1781 KSTEHSRII

-1808 HNLLTALDDVTYDLK
+1808 HNLLTALNDLDYVKK
-1823 QGINGPIWAL
+1823 QGSNGPIWAL
-1833 IALDSKNYTSS
+1833 LAVDSGNYEYAK
-1844 SRDQLIKAILDG
+1844 REQLIEAILADRVG
-1856 RTNDGGWALDGN
+1856 NGWSLDGGTAD
-1868 ATDVDMTAMAIQ
+1868 TDMTAMALQ

-1885 YNKSNETVKD
+1885 NDEEHPEVKSAIE
-1895 AVDTALAWLSTKQ
+1895 AALTLLSGMQ
-1908 SSDGGFSSWGKANA
+1908 QNDGGFASFGTANS
-1922 ESCAQVIVAL
+1922 ESAAQVVVAL
-1932 SALNIDADTDSRF
+1932 SALGLDANTDSRF
-1945 VKNGHSALENL
+1945 VKNGHSVLENL
-1956 LTFEQADGSFFHV
+1956 LSYAQEDGSFLHL
-1969 SDGSDGNNQM
+1969 SDGSSGNNQM
-1979 TSEQGTYALVAYDRF
+1979 AAEQGTYALVAYDRHV
-1994 KTGKNSLYNM
+1994 KGKHSLYDM
-2004 TDAVKRADASAQ
+2004 TDVVKREDASAQ
-2016 EVIDMINQIGYV
+2016 EVIDMIDSI
-2028 DESSYT
+2028 DEVNEYSYD
-2034 AIAEARNAYDE
+2034 AIAEARNAYNK
-2045 LSTEDQAKVTN
+2045 LSAADKAKVTN
-2056 YSTLTAAETSYKA
+2056 YNTLTAAEDAYKA
-2069 ILKQKQTDQYKAL
+2069 ILREKQSERYTEL
-2082 KAHYDDLLN
+2082 KAHYDELLR

-2102 KKLASILQQAQT
+2102 KKLLSVLQTAQR
-2114 DMNSAVSCERVTDIY
+2114 DMNAAVSCERVEEIFQ
-2129 EKAIADLDAVK
+2129 KAMSDLDAVK

-2159 VDLTTDSY
+2159 VDLTKDSY
-2167 LPEYVTWVPTKT
+2167 LPEYVTWVPTTT
-2179 YALQENATVYDLFT
+2179 YSLQENATVYDLFT

-2202 YIGAEN
+2202 YIGAES

-2298 ITPEQYVQ
+2298 ITPEQYVDE
-2306 QLLAKILTVGK
+2306 LLGKILTVGK
-2317 HGTVEPKL
+2317 NGTVEPKL
-2325 TFQHIGKSVTF
+2325 TLSHLGKSVTF
-2336 TFKPDT
+2336 TFKPDK
-2342 GYKVKDVKVNGKS
+2342 GYRVKDVKVDGKS
-2355 VGAVKT
+2355 VGAVTT
-2361 YTIDKLTVSTRIEVE
+2361 YTVDKLTVSTRIEIE
-2376 FTDESLPFTDVRES
+2376 FTNGTLPFTDVHES

-2468 TSTSTFSPNVNVT
+2468 TSASTFSPNANVT

-2505 LNSFSDHTS
+2505 LNGFTDHAS
-2514 VSGYAV
+2514 VSGYAA
-2520 ASLQWSVAEKLVNG
+2520 ASLEWAVAEKLVNG
-2534 SNGKLMPTGNASRAQ
+2534 SAGKLMPTGNATRAQ
-2549 VAAILHRFAE
+2549 VAAILHRFVE

>member
-1 MFAQPLPLFFMKKRI
+1 MKKKRI
-16 ISFILLIILLLTLSI
+16 LATFLLLLLFLNTIPRVFAATTTITIADNGISGCDYETLTNQVTVEFWAAAWGNNVANVEINTTYLISLSAQDTVSLQNSCTSTLTANKYSYLNQRI
-31 DAFAAEATTIV
+31 TKKLTSTSWNAKTVRGISDFEDAFGVTEEA
-42 FTEQGLQTGSYDK
+42 
-55 IISAS
+55 
-60 ITLGEDEDFSSTYST
+60 
-75 IYLVTATNAD
+75 
-85 VKFQNNASRYFDWA
+85 
-99 EYKFLSA
+99 
-106 DAEDMWTVGTTY
+106 
-118 SVNDSALN
+118 
-126 GVSVTK
+126 
-132 DQLKAAGIPDEA
+132 LKAKG
-144 YDTSC
+144 YSKFKSGCTYYYL
-149 SAFYLIGFD
+149 AF
-158 GSYVNSGIDFA
+158 
-169 VLVQVKAES
+169 KPS
-178 TTIPFTEQG
+178 TTAP
-187 LQTGSYD
+187 
-194 KIISASVTL
+194 A
-203 GEDEDFASTYSTIY
+203 FAI
-217 LVTATNAD
+217 LI
-225 VKFQN
+225 Q
-230 NASRYFDW
+230 
-238 AEYKFLSADAEDMWT
+238 AE
-253 VGTTYSV
+253 
-260 NDSAL
+260 
-265 NGVSVTKDQLKAAG
+265 
-279 IPDEAYDTSC
+279 
-289 SAFYL
+289 
-294 IGFDGSYVNSGI
+294 
-306 DFAVLVQV
+306 
-314 KGAATSLTDA
+314 KGATVN
-324 QKKPLT
+324 KEPLSN
-330 DLLATVADGNDKYVQ
+330 LLATVADGNDKYVQ
-345 SGDRYNGKPADT
+345 SGDRYNGKAADT

-370 AVNGPRAKAQKALQ
+370 AVNGPRAKAQNVLDTAT
-384 DAKTEADI
+384 TEDQI
-392 TAAVAELQA
+392 TAAVAELET

-430 LENCTVPSAQGF
+430 FENCTVPSAQGF

-475 DDYADALKNY
+475 DDYADTLKNY

-510 AMTENSGKYT
+510 AMTENGGKYT

-560 EFLSAAYGLT
+560 NFLSAAYGLT

-606 KPQIQTVTLN
+606 KPQIQTVTLD
-616 RGATLADLWTK
+616 RGATLADLWTT

-741 GSYNPYE
+741 GSYSPYE

-786 QEGKYLVTA
+786 QEGKYIVTA
-795 YDARANDEDSAIF
+795 YDARANDEDSALF

-818 ELTVGDA
+818 ELTVEDA

-859 EAAYKVA
+859 EAAYKTA

-971 KLPEAEK
+971 KLPEAET
-978 YKLTLN
+978 YELTLN
-984 TVVRGGTEED
+984 VVGDSDEST
-994 TEAINAMIANLRN
+994 AALNAMIDDLRN

-1015 EGGKYDRTQAIN
+1015 EGGKHDHTQAIN

-1053 LIPVRIYTGV
+1053 LTPVRIYTGV
-1063 DYAAYFQTRNANGTY
+1063 DYAAYFQTRNAKGKY
-1078 TTASTRWSI
+1078 TPESATWSI

-1096 TREGTNTTPGVYGTE
+1096 TLEGTNTTPGVYGTE
-1111 GHLTVKIGDTEYE
+1111 GHLTVKIGETEYE
-1124 VKSITYEGISR
+1124 VKNITYEGISR

-1187 SDSAKLETA
+1187 SDSAKLGTA

-1213 ANEYDAEHR
+1213 ANKYDEEHR

-1229 ATGLTEIKNA
+1229 ANGLKEIESA
-1239 TSESDVI
+1239 TSETEVI

-1262 GSSSE
+1262 GQSSE
-1267 SGKVGEHYPYS
+1267 TGKVGEHFKELYPNAKT
-1278 GSEVVGRV
+1278 VGRV

-1301 DSLKKTIVK
+1301 ASLKNTIID
-1310 GYYDLTKDDSM
+1310 GYYDQTDCDSM

-1327 ALEGAGCTWNRG
+1327 ALEGAGYTWNRG

-1353 DGGTLAEFTGGPN
+1353 DGYTLAEFTGGPN

-1378 NASFSEFRY
+1378 NASFSDFRY
-1387 QNGGLAD
+1387 TNGGLAD

-1421 QSLIVSG
+1421 QSMTVNG
-1428 AELSPAFSG
+1428 GTELSPAFS
-1437 STTNYVL
+1437 STTTSYVL
-1444 TIPDEATGVTVRFTA
+1444 TIPEETTGVTVRFSA

-1553 SLFDALDPAAQAT
+1553 SLFDALDAAAQAT
-1566 FKKDHKAQYNK
+1566 FKTDHEAQYNK

-1588 AAADA
+1588 TAADA
-1593 VTTAANNLPS
+1593 VTTAANKLPDPDNLT
-1603 KPNLRDKA
+1603 LRDKE
-1611 TFYAA
+1611 TVYAA
-1616 KVALDA
+1616 KAALNA

-1627 KQYLTAET
+1627 EQYLTSET
-1635 ISVINQAYEQVLE
+1635 ISVIDQCYTRMLQMERNYVIQ
-1648 MDLNHVQW
+1648 
-1656 LIDELPDED
+1656 LIDNLPDESA
-1665 KVTLADKKQI
+1665 VTLADKKQI
-1675 DAAKAAYD
+1675 NAAKAAYD
-1683 ALPDQTGV
+1683 ALPDKNGV
-1691 DATRLGKAIAALKKL
+1691 DATKLTKALAALEKL

-1712 EDTGY
+1712 EDTSY
-1717 SEYLKKALANIKKKV
+1717 SEYLKKALANIKKTV

-1769 AYVRDNISSGKL
+1769 AYVRTNISSGKL
-1781 NADKSTDNARIA
+1781 NADKSTDNARIG

-1844 SRDQLIKAILDG
+1844 SRDELIEAILG
-1856 RTNDGGWALDGN
+1856 NRTSDGGWALDGTV
-1868 ATDVDMTAMAIQ
+1868 TDVDMTAMAIQ

-1885 YNKSNETVKD
+1885 YKSNKNVQDVVD
-1895 AVDTALAWLSTKQ
+1895 AALAWLSTKQ
-1908 SSDGGFSSWGKANA
+1908 SSDGGFSSWGNANA

-1956 LTFEQADGSFFHV
+1956 LTFEQADGSFLHTLP
-1969 SDGSDGNNQM
+1969 GSDKDNNQM
-1979 TSEQGTYALVAYDRF
+1979 SSEQGTYALVAYDRF

-2016 EVIDMINQIGYV
+2016 EVIDMIDSIGEVNEY
-2028 DESSYT
+2028 SYD
-2034 AIAEARNAYDE
+2034 AIAEARSAYTK
-2045 LSTEDQAKVTN
+2045 LSSADKEKVKATN
-2056 YSTLTAAETSYKA
+2056 YKTLTAAEDAYKA
-2069 ILKQKQTDQYKAL
+2069 ILREKQSERYEKL
-2082 KAHYDDLLN
+2082 KAHYDELLS

-2102 KKLASILQQAQT
+2102 KKLLSVLQTAQR
-2114 DMNSAVSCERVTDIY
+2114 DMNAAVSCERVEEIFQ
-2129 EKAIADLDAVK
+2129 KAMSDLDAVK

-2202 YIGAEN
+2202 YIGAES

-2223 ALSEFTNG
+2223 TLSEFTNG

-2239 VNGKHPNQGLKNW
+2239 VNGTHPNQGLKNW
-2252 TLNDGDVV
+2252 TLNDNDVV
-2260 IWHYVNDYSCEVAD
+2260 VWHYVNDYSHEVAD
-2274 WFNDSQYPSL
+2274 WFNDPNYPSL
-2284 GDGSYYNSWLRARD
+2284 GNGTYYNGWLRAAD
-2298 ITPEQYVQ
+2298 ISPEQYVNE
-2306 QLLAKILTVGK
+2306 LLGKILKVGK
-2317 HGTVEPKL
+2317 NGTVEPKL

-2376 FTDESLPFTDVRES
+2376 FTNGKLPFTDVRES
-2390 DWFYDDVV
+2390 DWFYEDVA
-2398 FAYENGLFSGTSD
+2398 FAYENGLFAGTSD
-2411 TTFSPNTSMTRAM
+2411 TTFSPNASMTRAM

-2468 TSTSTFSPNVNVT
+2468 TSTTTFSPNANVT

-2493 QYKKYNTAASSS
+2493 QHKKYNTAASSG
-2505 LNSFSDHTS
+2505 LNGFTDHAS
-2514 VSGYAV
+2514 VSGYAA
-2520 ASLQWSVAEKLVNG
+2520 ASLEWAVAEKLVNG
-2534 SNGKLMPTGNASRAQ
+2534 SAGKLMPTGNATRAQ
-2549 VAAILHRFAE
+2549 VAAILHRFVE

>member
-1 MFAQPLPLFFMKKRI
+1 MKKKRI
-16 ISFILLIILLLTLSI
+16 LATFLLLLLFLNTIPRVFAATTTITIADNGISGCDYETLTNQVTVEFWAAAWGNNVANVEINTTYLISLSAQDTVSLQNSCTSTLTANKYSYLNQRI
-31 DAFAAEATTIV
+31 TKELTSTSWNAKTVRGISDFEDAFGVTEEA
-42 FTEQGLQTGSYDK
+42 
-55 IISAS
+55 
-60 ITLGEDEDFSSTYST
+60 
-75 IYLVTATNAD
+75 
-85 VKFQNNASRYFDWA
+85 
-99 EYKFLSA
+99 
-106 DAEDMWTVGTTY
+106 
-118 SVNDSALN
+118 
-126 GVSVTK
+126 
-132 DQLKAAGIPDEA
+132 LKAKG
-144 YDTSC
+144 YSKFKSGCTYYYL
-149 SAFYLIGFD
+149 AF
-158 GSYVNSGIDFA
+158 
-169 VLVQVKAES
+169 KPS
-178 TTIPFTEQG
+178 TTAP
-187 LQTGSYD
+187 
-194 KIISASVTL
+194 A
-203 GEDEDFASTYSTIY
+203 FAI
-217 LVTATNAD
+217 LI
-225 VKFQN
+225 Q
-230 NASRYFDW
+230 
-238 AEYKFLSADAEDMWT
+238 AE
-253 VGTTYSV
+253 
-260 NDSAL
+260 
-265 NGVSVTKDQLKAAG
+265 
-279 IPDEAYDTSC
+279 
-289 SAFYL
+289 
-294 IGFDGSYVNSGI
+294 
-306 DFAVLVQV
+306 
-314 KGAATSLTDA
+314 KGATVN
-324 QKKPLT
+324 KEPLSN
-330 DLLATVADGNDKYVQ
+330 LLATVADGNDKYVQ
-345 SGDRYNGKPADT
+345 SGDRYNGKAADT

-370 AVNGPRAKAQKALQ
+370 AVNGPRAKAQNVLDTAT
-384 DAKTEADI
+384 TEDQI
-392 TAAVAELQA
+392 TAAVAELET

-475 DDYADALKNY
+475 DDYADTLKNY

-510 AMTENSGKYT
+510 AMTENGGKYT

-560 EFLSAAYGLT
+560 NFLSAAYGLT

-606 KPQIQTVTLN
+606 KPQIQTVTLD
-616 RGATLADLWTK
+616 RGATLADLWTT

-741 GSYNPYE
+741 GSYSPYE

-786 QEGKYLVTA
+786 QEGKYIVTA
-795 YDARANDEDSAIF
+795 YDARANDEDSALF

-818 ELTVGDA
+818 ELTVEDA

-859 EAAYKVA
+859 EAAYKTA

-971 KLPEAEK
+971 KLPEAET
-978 YKLTLN
+978 YELTLN
-984 TVVRGGTEED
+984 VVGDSDEST
-994 TEAINAMIANLRN
+994 AALNAMIDDLRN

-1015 EGGKYDRTQAIN
+1015 EGGKHDHTQAIN

-1053 LIPVRIYTGV
+1053 LTPVRIYTGV
-1063 DYAAYFQTRNANGTY
+1063 DYAAYFQTRNAKGKY
-1078 TTASTRWSI
+1078 TPESATWSI

-1096 TREGTNTTPGVYGTE
+1096 TLEGTNTTPGVYGTE
-1111 GHLTVKIGDTEYE
+1111 GHLTVKIGETEYE

-1187 SDSAKLETA
+1187 SDSAKLGTA

-1213 ANEYDAEHR
+1213 ANKYDEEHR

-1229 ATGLTEIKNA
+1229 ANGLKEIESA
-1239 TSESDVI
+1239 TSETEVI

-1262 GSSSE
+1262 GQSSE
-1267 SGKVGEHYPYS
+1267 TGKVGEHFKELYPNAKT
-1278 GSEVVGRV
+1278 VGRV

-1301 DSLKKTIVK
+1301 ASLKNTIID
-1310 GYYDLTKDDSM
+1310 GYYDQTDCDSM

-1327 ALEGAGCTWNRG
+1327 ALEGAGYTWNRG

-1353 DGGTLAEFTGGPN
+1353 DGYTLAEFTGGPN

-1378 NASFSEFRY
+1378 NASFSDFRY
-1387 QNGGLAD
+1387 TNGGLAD

-1421 QSLIVSG
+1421 QSMTVNG
-1428 AELSPAFSG
+1428 GTELSPAFS
-1437 STTNYVL
+1437 STTTSYVL
-1444 TIPDEATGVTVRFTA
+1444 TIPEETTGVTVRFSA

-1553 SLFDALDPAAQAT
+1553 SLFDALDAAAQAT
-1566 FKKDHKAQYNK
+1566 FKTDHEAQYNK

-1588 AAADA
+1588 TAADA
-1593 VTTAANNLPS
+1593 VTTAANKLPDPDNLT
-1603 KPNLRDKA
+1603 LRDKE
-1611 TFYAA
+1611 TVYAA
-1616 KVALDA
+1616 KAALNA

-1627 KQYLTAET
+1627 EQYLTSET
-1635 ISVINQAYEQVLE
+1635 ISVIDQCYTRMLQMERNYVIQ
-1648 MDLNHVQW
+1648 
-1656 LIDELPDED
+1656 LIDNLPDESA
-1665 KVTLADKKQI
+1665 VTLADKKQI
-1675 DAAKAAYD
+1675 NAAKAAYD
-1683 ALPDQTGV
+1683 ALPDKNGV
-1691 DATRLGKAIAALKKL
+1691 DATKLTKALAALEKL

-1712 EDTGY
+1712 EDTSY
-1717 SEYLKKALANIKKKV
+1717 SEYLKKALANIKKTV

-1769 AYVRDNISSGKL
+1769 AYVRTNISSGKL

-1844 SRDQLIKAILDG
+1844 SRDELIEAILG
-1856 RTNDGGWALDGN
+1856 NRTSDGGWALDGTV
-1868 ATDVDMTAMAIQ
+1868 TDVDMTAMAIQ

-1885 YNKSNETVKD
+1885 YKSNKNVQDVVD
-1895 AVDTALAWLSTKQ
+1895 AALAWLSTKQ
-1908 SSDGGFSSWGKANA
+1908 SSDGGFSSWGNANA

-1956 LTFEQADGSFFHV
+1956 LTFEQADGSFLHTLP
-1969 SDGSDGNNQM
+1969 GSDKDNNQM
-1979 TSEQGTYALVAYDRF
+1979 SSEQGTYALVAYDRF

-2016 EVIDMINQIGYV
+2016 EVIDMIDSIGEVNEY
-2028 DESSYT
+2028 SYD
-2034 AIAEARNAYDE
+2034 AIAEARSAYTK
-2045 LSTEDQAKVTN
+2045 LSSADKEKVKATN
-2056 YSTLTAAETSYKA
+2056 YKTLTAAEDAYKA
-2069 ILKQKQTDQYKAL
+2069 ILREKQSERYEKL
-2082 KAHYDDLLN
+2082 KAHYDELLS

-2102 KKLASILQQAQT
+2102 KKLLSVLQTAQR
-2114 DMNSAVSCERVTDIY
+2114 DMNAAVSCERVEEIFQ
-2129 EKAIADLDAVK
+2129 KAMSDLDAVK

-2202 YIGAEN
+2202 YIGAES

-2223 ALSEFTNG
+2223 TLSEFTNG

-2239 VNGKHPNQGLKNW
+2239 VNGTHPNQGLKNW
-2252 TLNDGDVV
+2252 TLNDNDVV
-2260 IWHYVNDYSCEVAD
+2260 VWHYVNDYSHEVAD
-2274 WFNDSQYPSL
+2274 WFNDPNYPSL
-2284 GDGSYYNSWLRARD
+2284 GNGTYYNGWLRAAD
-2298 ITPEQYVQ
+2298 ISPEQYVNE
-2306 QLLAKILTVGK
+2306 LLGKILKVGK
-2317 HGTVEPKL
+2317 NGTVEPKL

-2376 FTDESLPFTDVRES
+2376 FTNGKLPFTDVRES
-2390 DWFYDDVV
+2390 DWFYEDVA
-2398 FAYENGLFSGTSD
+2398 FAYENGLFAGTSD
-2411 TTFSPNTSMTRAM
+2411 TTFSPNASMTRAM

-2468 TSTSTFSPNVNVT
+2468 TSTTTFSPNANVT

-2493 QYKKYNTAASSS
+2493 QHKKYNTAASSG
-2505 LNSFSDHTS
+2505 LNGFTDHAS
-2514 VSGYAV
+2514 VSGYAA
-2520 ASLQWSVAEKLVNG
+2520 ASLEWAVAEKLVNG
-2534 SNGKLMPTGNASRAQ
+2534 SAGKLMPTGNATRAQ
-2549 VAAILHRFAE
+2549 VAAILHRFVE

>member
-1 MFAQPLPLFFMKKRI
+1 MSGDGLINITDASLIASSDVISDLIYFSNEEFEGAPLD
-16 ISFILLIILLLTLSI
+16 ILLIQ
-31 DAFAAEATTIV
+31 V
-42 FTEQGLQTGSYDK
+42 
-55 IISAS
+55 
-60 ITLGEDEDFSSTYST
+60 ST
-75 IYLVTATNAD
+75 
-85 VKFQNNASRYFDWA
+85 
-99 EYKFLSA
+99 
-106 DAEDMWTVGTTY
+106 
-118 SVNDSALN
+118 
-126 GVSVTK
+126 
-132 DQLKAAGIPDEA
+132 
-144 YDTSC
+144 
-149 SAFYLIGFD
+149 
-158 GSYVNSGIDFA
+158 VNSGGN
-169 VLVQVKAES
+169 VLDDTKKAPLSNLLETVK
-178 TTIPFTEQG
+178 
-187 LQTGSYD
+187 
-194 KIISASVTL
+194 
-203 GEDEDFASTYSTIY
+203 
-217 LVTATNAD
+217 
-225 VKFQN
+225 
-230 NASRYFDW
+230 
-238 AEYKFLSADAEDMWT
+238 
-253 VGTTYSV
+253 
-260 NDSAL
+260 
-265 NGVSVTKDQLKAAG
+265 
-279 IPDEAYDTSC
+279 
-289 SAFYL
+289 
-294 IGFDGSYVNSGI
+294 
-306 DFAVLVQV
+306 
-314 KGAATSLTDA
+314 
-324 QKKPLT
+324 
-330 DLLATVADGNDKYVQ
+330 DGNSNYYLTN
-345 SGDRYNGKPADT
+345 DRYNGKESDT
-357 ITSKN
+357 ISSKN
-362 GSFWAEFT
+362 GSFWAAFT
-370 AVNGPRAKAQKALQ
+370 AANGPRSKAQNILDTAT
-384 DAKTEADI
+384 TEDQI
-392 TAAVAELQA
+392 TAAVAELET
-401 AISKLIPASQL
+401 AISKLIPTSQL

-417 YETLQQYNYGEEY
+417 YETVQWANGYTDEALDAYTSPSVKTFLAARSAAQRY
-430 LENCTVPSAQGF
+430 LDS
-442 RAVRSE
+442 
-448 AQNYFDTLF
+448 LF
-457 NSDGS
+457 NADGS
-462 ATGVNIAANQKTA
+462 AKEDVNIAANKQTA
-475 DDYADALKNY
+475 DDYADALKNSG
-485 TLVFNDQVD
+485 LVSKDSV
-494 EAKVNLR
+494 EESKVNLR
-501 TIQALAKRY
+501 TIQALAKKY
-510 AMTENSGKYT
+510 SMTENGGKYT
-520 GESWTAFETARK
+520 DESWTAFENARK
-532 AATDYAAAHS
+532 AAVDYAANYQ
-542 VSEYISDA
+542 VSENMSSDDT
-550 EVKQYAALTR
+550 KQYASRTR
-560 EFLSAAYGLT
+560 AFLSAAYGLT
-570 SASDTVTVTF
+570 PVSGDITVTF
-580 SYTDDLHLRVPN
+580 SFTDDLHLRVTNIP
-592 PNDPYNQMVDPVGN
+592 PAYVKLMKDPDGDT
-606 KPQIQTVTLN
+606 PQIKTITLPA
-616 RGATLADLWTK
+616 GSTLADLWKQTGCQPGNSYLSK
-627 TGYKPSRSYYGV
+627 TA
-639 SEYSVWHT
+639 YSIWYT
-647 FVNGTMLYG
+647 FVNDTMLYG
-656 VTPGAKQDLADDSY
+656 ATPGVNQYFADTNY
-670 VLKDGDKIQLTHMDW
+670 VLKDGDEIHLAHMEW

-693 YRAAVDWTS
+693 YRDEVNWAN
-702 MTNSLAALRFK
+702 MTDALSVLRFK
-713 ETGAQNVGAGEEATL
+713 ETGAQNAAAGEETTL

-741 GSYNPYE
+741 GSYSAYE

-756 PQNKDGSYPDTPI
+756 PQNTDGSYPDTPI

-786 QEGKYLVTA
+786 QEGKYLITA
-795 YDARANDEDSAIF
+795 YDARANDEDSALF

-853 DTWAEI
+853 DAWADI
-859 EAAYKVA
+859 EKAYKAA

-871 DSTATT
+871 DSSAST

-921 KITASASVKEA
+921 KITTSASVQEA

-943 NSYQRSQL
+943 NSYQRSQI
-951 TNSEK
+951 TGTEK
-956 AKYDKIKAYMDEKGE
+956 AKYDKIKTYMDANGAS
-971 KLPEAEK
+971 LPKAET

-984 TVVRGGTEED
+984 VVGDSEES
-994 TEAINAMIANLRN
+994 TAALNAMIDDLRS

-1015 EGGKYDRTQAIN
+1015 EGGKYDHTKAIH

-1033 FGAYD
+1033 FGTYD
-1038 GKTELFSKTFSETDP
+1038 GSTMLFSNTFSEAEP
-1053 LIPVRIYTGV
+1053 LTPVRIYSGV
-1063 DYAAYFQTRNANGTY
+1063 DYAAYFQTRNAKGTY
-1078 TTASTRWSI
+1078 TTDSAAWSI
-1087 SDEDLSIVL
+1087 SDKDLSIVL
-1096 TREGTNTTPGVYGTE
+1096 TLEGTISTPGEYGTE
-1111 GHLTVKIGDTEYE
+1111 GNLTVKIGDTEYE

-1146 DDSGYK
+1146 DDSAYK
-1152 GKSTEVVNVDIPDA
+1152 GKSSDVVNVDIPDA

-1173 YNDVTVTITWGPVE
+1173 YNDVTVTITWGAVE

-1202 VVKAK
+1202 IVKAK

-1213 ANEYDAEHR
+1213 ANKYDEEHR

-1229 ATGLTEIKNA
+1229 ANGLKEIESA
-1239 TSESDVI
+1239 ASEADVI

-1262 GSSSE
+1262 GQSSE
-1267 SGKVGEHYPYS
+1267 SGKVGEHFKELYPDAKT
-1278 GSEVVGRV
+1278 VGRV

-1301 DSLKKTIVK
+1301 DSWKNPIVD
-1310 GYYDLTKDDSM
+1310 GYYDLTDCDSM

-1327 ALEGAGCTWNRG
+1327 ALEGAGYTWNRG
-1339 GYDYGTTYLASVEK
+1339 GYDYGTTYLASIEK
-1353 DGGTLAEFTGGPN
+1353 DGYTLAEFTGGPN

-1378 NASFSEFRY
+1378 NASFSDFRY
-1387 QNGGLAD
+1387 TNGRLAD

-1428 AELSPAFSG
+1428 AELSPEFSG

-1444 TIPDEATGVTVRFTA
+1444 TIPYEATGVTVRFTA

-1488 TSGDVI
+1488 SSGDVI

-1526 ELVEIIDDL
+1526 ELAEIIDNL

-1544 DARTVRMAR
+1544 DARNVRMAM
-1553 SLFDALDPAAQAT
+1553 SLFNAMSDADQTT
-1566 FKKDHKAQYNK
+1566 FKAKHTAQYNK
-1577 LAACEKVIDDM
+1577 LVACKKIIDDM
-1588 AAADA
+1588 TAADV

-1616 KVALDA
+1616 KAALDA

-1635 ISVINQAYEQVLE
+1635 ISVINQAYEQVLG
-1648 MDLNHVQW
+1648 MDQNHVQL
-1656 LIDELPDED
+1656 LIDDLPDED

-1675 DAAKAAYD
+1675 NAAKAAYD
-1683 ALPDQTGV
+1683 ALPDKTGI
-1691 DATRLGKAIAALKKL
+1691 DATKLEQAVEALKKL

-1717 SEYLKKALANIKKKV
+1717 NEYLNKALANIKKTV
-1732 PTPTIGSSSGEWAVL
+1732 PTPQVGSVSGEWAVL
-1747 ALARGNA
+1747 GLARGNA
-1754 DVLNSY
+1754 NVTNSY
-1760 YDGYYDRVV
+1760 YDSYYDRVV
-1769 AYVRDNISSGKL
+1769 AYVKANINSKGQLDS
-1781 NADKSTDNARIA
+1781 NKSTENSRIV

-1808 HNLLTALDDVTYDLK
+1808 RNLLTALNDLTYVKK
-1823 QGINGPIWAL
+1823 QGSNGPIWAL
-1833 IALDSKNYTSS
+1833 IAVDSGNYEYTK
-1844 SRDQLIKAILDG
+1844 REQLIEAILAD
-1856 RTNDGGWALDGN
+1856 RTDDGGWTYGEGGAD
-1868 ATDVDMTAMAIQ
+1868 ADMTAMAIQ

-1885 YNKSNETVKD
+1885 NDDEHPTVKS
-1895 AVDTALAWLSTKQ
+1895 AISTALKLLSGMQ
-1908 SSDGGFSSWGKANA
+1908 NDDGGFSSMGYRNC
-1922 ESCAQVIVAL
+1922 ESAAQVVVAL
-1932 SALNIDADTDSRF
+1932 SALGLDANTDSRF
-1945 VKNGHSALENL
+1945 VKNGHSVLENL
-1956 LTFEQADGSFFHV
+1956 LTYEQADGSFWHLI
-1969 SDGSDGNNQM
+1969 DGSGNANNQM
-1979 TSEQGTYALVAYDRF
+1979 SAEQGTYALVAYDRYV
-1994 KTGKNSLYNM
+1994 KNKNSLYDM
-2004 TDAVKRADASAQ
+2004 TDVVKREDASAQ
-2016 EVIDMINQIGYV
+2016 EVIDMIDSIGEVNEY
-2028 DESSYT
+2028 SYD
-2034 AIAEARNAYDE
+2034 AIAEARNAYNK
-2045 LSTEDQAKVTN
+2045 LSAADKAKVTN
-2056 YSTLTAAETSYKA
+2056 YNTLTAAEDAYKA
-2069 ILKQKQTDQYKAL
+2069 ILSEKQTERYKEL
-2082 KAHYDDLLN
+2082 KAHYDELLS

-2102 KKLASILQQAQT
+2102 KKLLSVLQTAQR
-2114 DMNSAVSCERVTDIY
+2114 DMNAAVSCERVEEIFQ
-2129 EKAIADLDAVK
+2129 KAMSDLDAVK

-2159 VDLTTDSY
+2159 VDLTKDSY

-2202 YIGAEN
+2202 YIGAES
-2208 NYVSTIYAPSCLGGY
+2208 NYVSTIYAPSCLGSY

-2298 ITPEQYVQ
+2298 ITPEQYVDE
-2306 QLLAKILTVGK
+2306 LLGKILTVGK
-2317 HGTVEPKL
+2317 NGTVEPKL
-2325 TFQHIGKSVTF
+2325 TLSHLGKSVTF
-2336 TFKPDT
+2336 TFKPDK
-2342 GYKVKDVKVNGKS
+2342 GYRVKDVKVDGKS
-2355 VGAVKT
+2355 VGAVTT
-2361 YTIDKLTVSTRIEVE
+2361 YTVDKLTVSTRIEVT
-2376 FTDESLPFTDVRES
+2376 FTNGKLPFTDVRES

>member
-1 MFAQPLPLFFMKKRI
+1 ML
-16 ISFILLIILLLTLSI
+16 ISCLS
-31 DAFAAEATTIV
+31 FQVYAATETIEYGRDTV
-42 FTEQGLQTGSYDK
+42 NSYDK
-55 IISAS
+55 KLTDQSLSCVTKSETISIKTVYIKTIENDDVQFKSTLRLTTSNYGFLNQAS
-60 ITLGEDEDFSSTYST
+60 TVTLTKT
-75 IYLVTATNAD
+75 TAKQPKDLAGISVSAND
-85 VKFQNNASRYFDWA
+85 LIVKG
-99 EYKFLSA
+99 LSA
-106 DAEDMWTVGTTY
+106 D
-118 SVNDSALN
+118 S
-126 GVSVTK
+126 
-132 DQLKAAGIPDEA
+132 
-144 YDTSC
+144 
-149 SAFYLIGFD
+149 
-158 GSYVNSGIDFA
+158 
-169 VLVQVKAES
+169 
-178 TTIPFTEQG
+178 
-187 LQTGSYD
+187 
-194 KIISASVTL
+194 
-203 GEDEDFASTYSTIY
+203 FASTYPKFYFIG
-217 LVTATNAD
+217 VRGKD
-225 VKFQN
+225 VENFGILIQVK
-230 NASRYFDW
+230 NAST
-238 AEYKFLSADAEDMWT
+238 E
-253 VGTTYSV
+253 
-260 NDSAL
+260 
-265 NGVSVTKDQLKAAG
+265 
-279 IPDEAYDTSC
+279 P
-289 SAFYL
+289 
-294 IGFDGSYVNSGI
+294 
-306 DFAVLVQV
+306 
-314 KGAATSLTDA
+314 SLTDA

-370 AVNGPRAKAQKALQ
+370 AANGPRATAQKALQ

-475 DDYADALKNY
+475 DDYADTLKNY

-510 AMTENSGKYT
+510 AMTENGGKYT

-560 EFLSAAYGLT
+560 NFLSAAYGLT

-606 KPQIQTVTLN
+606 KPQIQTVTLD

-713 ETGAQNVGAGEEATL
+713 ETGAQNVGAGEAETL

-741 GSYNPYE
+741 GSYSPYE

-756 PQNKDGSYPDTPI
+756 PQNTDGSYPDTPI

-859 EAAYKVA
+859 EAAYKAA

-971 KLPEAEK
+971 KLPEAET
-978 YKLTLN
+978 YELTLN
-984 TVVRGGTEED
+984 VVGDSDEST
-994 TEAINAMIANLRN
+994 AALNAMIDDLRN

-1015 EGGKYDRTQAIN
+1015 EGGKHDHTQAIN

-1053 LIPVRIYTGV
+1053 LTPVRIYTGV
-1063 DYAAYFQTRNANGTY
+1063 DYAAYFQTRNAKGKY
-1078 TTASTRWSI
+1078 TPESATWSI
-1087 SDEDLSIVL
+1087 SDEELSIVL
-1096 TREGTNTTPGVYGTE
+1096 TLEGTNTTPGVYGTE
-1111 GHLTVKIGDTEYE
+1111 GHLTVKIGETEYE

-1202 VVKAK
+1202 VVTAK

-1239 TSESDVI
+1239 TSEADVI

-1378 NASFSEFRY
+1378 NASFSDFRY
-1387 QNGGLAD
+1387 TNGGLAD

-1421 QSLIVSG
+1421 QSMTVNG
-1428 AELSPAFSG
+1428 GTELSPAFS
-1437 STTNYVL
+1437 STTTSYVL
-1444 TIPDEATGVTVRFTA
+1444 TIPEETTGVTVRFSA

-1488 TSGDVI
+1488 SSGDVI

-1553 SLFDALDPAAQAT
+1553 SLFDALDAAAQAT
-1566 FKKDHKAQYNK
+1566 FKTDHEAQYNK

-1588 AAADA
+1588 TAADA

-1616 KVALDA
+1616 KAALDA

-1627 KQYLTAET
+1627 EQYLTAET
-1635 ISVINQAYEQVLE
+1635 ISVIDQAYEQVLG
-1648 MDLNHVQW
+1648 MDQNHVQL
-1656 LIDELPDED
+1656 LIDDLPDED

-1691 DATRLGKAIAALKKL
+1691 DATRLDKAIAALKKL

-1712 EDTGY
+1712 EDTSY
-1717 SEYLKKALANIKKKV
+1717 SEYLKKALANIKKTV
-1732 PTPTIGSSSGEWAVL
+1732 PTPQVGSTNGEWAVL
-1747 ALARGNA
+1747 GLARGNA
-1754 DVLNSY
+1754 SVTNSY

-1769 AYVRDNISSGKL
+1769 AYVKANINSKGQLDS
-1781 NADKSTDNARIA
+1781 NKSTENSRII

-1808 HNLLTALDDVTYDLK
+1808 RNLLTALNDLSYVKK
-1823 QGINGPIWAL
+1823 QGSNGPIWAL
-1833 IALDSKNYTSS
+1833 LAVDSGNYIYNY
-1844 SRDQLIKAILDG
+1844 RDKLIDTILDE
-1856 RTNDGGWALDGN
+1856 RTEDGGWTHTGN
-1868 ATDVDMTAMAIQ
+1868 TADVDMTAMAIQ

-1885 YNKSNETVKD
+1885 NDEDHPKVKSAIE
-1895 AVDTALAWLSTKQ
+1895 AALTLLSGMQ
-1908 SSDGGFSSWGKANA
+1908 QNDGGFASFGTPNS
-1922 ESCAQVIVAL
+1922 ESAAQVVVAL
-1932 SALNIDADTDSRF
+1932 SALGLDANTDSHF
-1945 VKNGHSALENL
+1945 VKNGHSVLENL
-1956 LTFEQADGSFFHV
+1956 LSYEQEDGSFQHTT
-1969 SDGSDGNNQM
+1969 DGSGNNQM
-1979 TSEQGTYALVAYDRF
+1979 SAEQGTYALVAYDRYVN
-1994 KTGKNSLYNM
+1994 KAHTLYDM
-2004 TDAVKRADASAQ
+2004 TDVVKREDASAQ

-2028 DESSYT
+2028 DESSYN
-2034 AIAEARNAYDE
+2034 AIAEARNAYNK
-2045 LSTEDQAKVTN
+2045 LSAADKAKVGN
-2056 YSTLTAAETSYKA
+2056 YNTLTAAEASYKE
-2069 ILKQKQTDQYKAL
+2069 ILKQKRTEQYKLL
-2082 KAHYDDLLN
+2082 KAHHDELLN
-2091 DKTKK
+2091 DRTKK

-2114 DMNSAVSCERVTDIY
+2114 DMNAAESCERVMDIY
-2129 EKAIADLDAVK
+2129 NKAIFDIDAVK

-2202 YIGAEN
+2202 YIGAES

-2252 TLNDGDVV
+2252 TLNDNDVV
-2260 IWHYVNDYSCEVAD
+2260 VWHYVNDYSHEVAD
-2274 WFNDSQYPSL
+2274 WFNDPNYPSL
-2284 GDGSYYNSWLRARD
+2284 GNGTYYNGWLRAAD
-2298 ITPEQYVQ
+2298 ISPEQYVNE
-2306 QLLAKILTVGK
+2306 LLGKILKVGK
-2317 HGTVEPKL
+2317 NGTVEPKL

-2376 FTDESLPFTDVRES
+2376 FTNGKLPFTDVRES
-2390 DWFYDDVV
+2390 DWFYEDVA
-2398 FAYENGLFSGTSD
+2398 FAYENGLFAGTSD
-2411 TTFSPNTSMTRAM
+2411 TTFSPNASMTRAM

-2434 QPAVNGRSGF
+2434 EPTVYGRSGF

-2468 TSTSTFSPNVNVT
+2468 TSTTTFSPNANVT

-2493 QYKKYNTAASSS
+2493 QHKKYNTAASSG
-2505 LNSFSDHTS
+2505 LNGFTDHAS
-2514 VSGYAV
+2514 VSGYAA
-2520 ASLQWSVAEKLVNG
+2520 ASLEWAVAEKLVNG
-2534 SNGKLMPTGNASRAQ
+2534 SAGKLMPTGNATRAQ
-2549 VAAILHRFAE
+2549 VAAILHRFVE

>member
-1 MFAQPLPLFFMKKRI
+1 MQKTKKVLSFLLCIAIICGMFSLPVFADNMSNIKVFASGEELSVQVIGTANFVEAETPYTLYYAKAPFGTTQITVSLESGWFVPETCFGGTVEDDSVSLENAVENDALAEVIEGMSGDGLINITDASLIASSDVISDLIYFSNEEFEGAPLD
-16 ISFILLIILLLTLSI
+16 ILLIQ
-31 DAFAAEATTIV
+31 V
-42 FTEQGLQTGSYDK
+42 
-55 IISAS
+55 
-60 ITLGEDEDFSSTYST
+60 ST
-75 IYLVTATNAD
+75 
-85 VKFQNNASRYFDWA
+85 
-99 EYKFLSA
+99 
-106 DAEDMWTVGTTY
+106 
-118 SVNDSALN
+118 
-126 GVSVTK
+126 
-132 DQLKAAGIPDEA
+132 
-144 YDTSC
+144 
-149 SAFYLIGFD
+149 
-158 GSYVNSGIDFA
+158 VNSGGN
-169 VLVQVKAES
+169 VLDDTKKAPLSNLLETVK
-178 TTIPFTEQG
+178 
-187 LQTGSYD
+187 
-194 KIISASVTL
+194 
-203 GEDEDFASTYSTIY
+203 
-217 LVTATNAD
+217 
-225 VKFQN
+225 
-230 NASRYFDW
+230 
-238 AEYKFLSADAEDMWT
+238 
-253 VGTTYSV
+253 
-260 NDSAL
+260 
-265 NGVSVTKDQLKAAG
+265 
-279 IPDEAYDTSC
+279 
-289 SAFYL
+289 
-294 IGFDGSYVNSGI
+294 
-306 DFAVLVQV
+306 
-314 KGAATSLTDA
+314 
-324 QKKPLT
+324 
-330 DLLATVADGNDKYVQ
+330 DGNSNYYLTN
-345 SGDRYNGKPADT
+345 DRYNGKESDT
-357 ITSKN
+357 ISSKN

-370 AVNGPRAKAQKALQ
+370 AVNGPRAKAQNVLDTAT
-384 DAKTEADI
+384 TEDQI
-392 TAAVAELQA
+392 TAAVAELET

-448 AQNYFDTLF
+448 AQNYFNTLF
-457 NSDGS
+457 NADGS
-462 ATGVNIAANQKTA
+462 ATGVNIALNQKTA

-510 AMTENSGKYT
+510 AMTENGGKYT
-520 GESWTAFETARK
+520 EESWTAFEAACE
-532 AATDYAAAHS
+532 AATDYAAKHS

-560 EFLSAAYGLT
+560 EFLSAAYRLT
-570 SASDTVTVTF
+570 SASNTVTVTF

-741 GSYNPYE
+741 GSYSPYE

-756 PQNKDGSYPDTPI
+756 PQNTDGSYPDTPI

-795 YDARANDEDSAIF
+795 YDARANDEDSALF

-818 ELTVGDA
+818 ELKVGVA
-825 TQPDAVRA
+825 EQPDAVRA
-833 ELKAALDKVYN
+833 ELKAKLDAVYN

-859 EAAYKVA
+859 EAAYKAA

-971 KLPEAEK
+971 KLPEAET
-978 YKLTLN
+978 YELTLN
-984 TVVRGGTEED
+984 VVGDSDEST
-994 TEAINAMIANLRN
+994 AALNAMIDDLRN

-1015 EGGKYDRTQAIN
+1015 EGGKHDHTQAIN

-1053 LIPVRIYTGV
+1053 LTPVRIYTGV
-1063 DYAAYFQTRNANGTY
+1063 DYAAYFQTRNAKGKY
-1078 TTASTRWSI
+1078 TPESATWSI

-1096 TREGTNTTPGVYGTE
+1096 TLEGTNTTPGVYGTE
-1111 GHLTVKIGDTEYE
+1111 GHLTVKIGETEYE

-1239 TSESDVI
+1239 TSEADVI

-1353 DGGTLAEFTGGPN
+1353 DGYTLAEFTGGPN

-1378 NASFSEFRY
+1378 NASFSDFRY
-1387 QNGGLAD
+1387 TNGGLAD

-1588 AAADA
+1588 TAADA
-1593 VTTAANNLPS
+1593 VTTAANKLPDPDNLT
-1603 KPNLRDKA
+1603 LRDKE
-1611 TFYAA
+1611 TVYAA
-1616 KVALDA
+1616 KAALNA

-1627 KQYLTAET
+1627 EQYLTSET
-1635 ISVINQAYEQVLE
+1635 ISVIDQCYTRMLQMERNYVIQ
-1648 MDLNHVQW
+1648 
-1656 LIDELPDED
+1656 LIDNLPDESA
-1665 KVTLADKKQI
+1665 VTLADKKQI
-1675 DAAKAAYD
+1675 NAAKAAYD
-1683 ALPDQTGV
+1683 ALPDKNGV
-1691 DATRLGKAIAALKKL
+1691 DATKLTKAIAALKKL
-1706 EQGGSG
+1706 EQGGAG

-1717 SEYLKKALANIKKKV
+1717 SEFLKKALANIKKTV

-1769 AYVRDNISSGKL
+1769 AYVRTNISSGKL

-1844 SRDQLIKAILDG
+1844 SRDELIEAILG
-1856 RTNDGGWALDGN
+1856 NRTSDGGWALDGTV
-1868 ATDVDMTAMAIQ
+1868 TDVDMTAMAIQ

-1885 YNKSNETVKD
+1885 YKSNKNVQDVVD
-1895 AVDTALAWLSTKQ
+1895 AALAWLSTKQ
-1908 SSDGGFSSWGKANA
+1908 SSDGGFSSWGNANA

-1956 LTFEQADGSFFHV
+1956 LTFEQADGSFLHTLP
-1969 SDGSDGNNQM
+1969 GSDKDNNQM
-1979 TSEQGTYALVAYDRF
+1979 SSEQGTYALVAYDRF

-2016 EVIDMINQIGYV
+2016 EVIDMIDSIGEVNEY
-2028 DESSYT
+2028 SYD
-2034 AIAEARNAYDE
+2034 AIAEARSAYTK
-2045 LSTEDQAKVTN
+2045 LSSADKEKVKATN
-2056 YSTLTAAETSYKA
+2056 YKTLTAAEDAYKA
-2069 ILKQKQTDQYKAL
+2069 ILREKQSERYTEL
-2082 KAHYDDLLN
+2082 KAHYDELLR

-2102 KKLASILQQAQT
+2102 KKLLSVLQTAQR
-2114 DMNSAVSCERVTDIY
+2114 DMNAAVSCERVEEIFQ
-2129 EKAIADLDAVK
+2129 KAMSDLDAVK

-2202 YIGAEN
+2202 YIGAES
-2208 NYVSTIYAPSCLGGY
+2208 NYVSTIYAPYCLGGY
-2223 ALSEFTNG
+2223 TLSEFTNG

-2239 VNGKHPNQGLKNW
+2239 VNGTHPNQGLKNW
-2252 TLNDGDVV
+2252 TLNDNDVV
-2260 IWHYVNDYSCEVAD
+2260 VWHYVNDYSHEVAD
-2274 WFNDSQYPSL
+2274 WFNDPNYPSL
-2284 GDGSYYNSWLRARD
+2284 GNGTYYNGWLRAAD
-2298 ITPEQYVQ
+2298 ISPEQYVNE
-2306 QLLAKILTVGK
+2306 LLGKILKVGK
-2317 HGTVEPKL
+2317 NGTVEPKL

-2376 FTDESLPFTDVRES
+2376 FTNGKLPFTDVRES
-2390 DWFYDDVV
+2390 DWFYEDVA
-2398 FAYENGLFSGTSD
+2398 FAYENGLFAGTSD
-2411 TTFSPNTSMTRAM
+2411 TTFSPNASMTRAM

-2468 TSTSTFSPNVNVT
+2468 TSTTTFSPNANVT

-2493 QYKKYNTAASSS
+2493 QHKKYNTAASSG
-2505 LNSFSDHTS
+2505 LNGFTDHAS
-2514 VSGYAV
+2514 VSGYAA
-2520 ASLQWSVAEKLVNG
+2520 ASLEWAVAEKLVNG
-2534 SNGKLMPTGNASRAQ
+2534 SAGKLMPTGNATRAQ
-2549 VAAILHRFAE
+2549 VAAILHRFVE

>member
-1 MFAQPLPLFFMKKRI
+1 MTTRGAALAAPRRFF
-16 ISFILLIILLLTLSI
+16 SLLLALIILFSFACPALAADSKIDISSDFWKSNSVGTCKSYPSAFDKNNKYESFRREYPVYFLQISSKTLERTKNGACYYNLEKLTQWKATAGAIKRDSSDTVYTTAVSNYNAAKSYITLS
-31 DAFAAEATTIV
+31 
-42 FTEQGLQTGSYDK
+42 G
-55 IISAS
+55 
-60 ITLGEDEDFSSTYST
+60 ITLSETADHLLFFVSDAKLTNVAYLLVEWGE
-75 IYLVTATNAD
+75 
-85 VKFQNNASRYFDWA
+85 A
-99 EYKFLSA
+99 E
-106 DAEDMWTVGTTY
+106 G
-118 SVNDSALN
+118 
-126 GVSVTK
+126 
-132 DQLKAAGIPDEA
+132 
-144 YDTSC
+144 
-149 SAFYLIGFD
+149 
-158 GSYVNSGIDFA
+158 
-169 VLVQVKAES
+169 
-178 TTIPFTEQG
+178 
-187 LQTGSYD
+187 
-194 KIISASVTL
+194 
-203 GEDEDFASTYSTIY
+203 
-217 LVTATNAD
+217 
-225 VKFQN
+225 
-230 NASRYFDW
+230 
-238 AEYKFLSADAEDMWT
+238 
-253 VGTTYSV
+253 
-260 NDSAL
+260 
-265 NGVSVTKDQLKAAG
+265 
-279 IPDEAYDTSC
+279 
-289 SAFYL
+289 
-294 IGFDGSYVNSGI
+294 
-306 DFAVLVQV
+306 
-314 KGAATSLTDA
+314 SLTDE

-345 SGDRYNGKPADT
+345 SGDRYNGKAADT
-357 ITSKN
+357 ITNKN
-362 GSFWAEFT
+362 GSFWATFT
-370 AVNGPRAKAQKALQ
+370 AKDGPREQAQKALK
-384 DAKTEADI
+384 AATSEGDI
-392 TAAVAELQA
+392 EKARAALQA
-401 AISKLIPASQL
+401 EIDKLIPASQL

-448 AQNYFDTLF
+448 AQNYFNTLF
-457 NSDGS
+457 NADGS
-462 ATGVNIAANQKTA
+462 ATSVNIAANQKTA

-510 AMTENSGKYT
+510 AMTENGGKYT
-520 GESWTAFETARK
+520 EESWTAFEAARK
-532 AATDYAAAHS
+532 AATDYAAKHS

-560 EFLSAAYGLT
+560 NFLSAAYGLT

-606 KPQIQTVTLN
+606 KPQIQTVTLD

-656 VTPGAKQDLADDSY
+656 VTPGAKQDLADNSY

-702 MTNSLAALRFK
+702 MTSSLAALRFK
-713 ETGAQNVGAGEEATL
+713 ETGAQNVGAGEAATL

-741 GSYNPYE
+741 GSYSPYE

-756 PQNKDGSYPDTPI
+756 PQNTDGSYPDTPI

-795 YDARANDEDSAIF
+795 YDARANDEDSALF

-818 ELTVGDA
+818 ELTVGNA

-859 EAAYKVA
+859 EAAYKAA

-871 DSTATT
+871 DSSATT

-971 KLPEAEK
+971 KLPEAET
-978 YKLTLN
+978 YELTLN
-984 TVVRGGTEED
+984 VVGDSDEST
-994 TEAINAMIANLRN
+994 AALNAMIDDLRN

-1015 EGGKYDRTQAIN
+1015 EGGKHDHTQAIN

-1053 LIPVRIYTGV
+1053 LTPVRIYTGV

-1078 TTASTRWSI
+1078 TTDSAAWSI

-1096 TREGTNTTPGVYGTE
+1096 TLEGTNTTPGEYGTE

-1146 DDSGYK
+1146 DDSAYK
-1152 GKSTEVVNVDIPDA
+1152 GKSSDVVNVDIPDA

-1187 SDSAKLETA
+1187 SDSAKLATA

-1213 ANEYDAEHR
+1213 ANKYDEEHR

-1229 ATGLTEIKNA
+1229 ANGLKEIESAATEA
-1239 TSESDVI
+1239 DVI

-1262 GSSSE
+1262 GQSSE
-1267 SGKVGEHYPYS
+1267 TGKVGENFKTLFPNAKN
-1278 GSEVVGRV
+1278 VGRV
-1286 HVIVENTTYL
+1286 HVIVENKTYL

-1301 DSLKKTIVK
+1301 ASLKNTIID
-1310 GYYDLTKDDSM
+1310 GYYDLTDYDSM

-1327 ALEGAGCTWNRG
+1327 ALEGAGYTWNRR

-1378 NASFSEFRY
+1378 NASFSDFRY
-1387 QNGGLAD
+1387 TNGGLAD

-1566 FKKDHKAQYNK
+1566 FKKDHEAQYNK
-1577 LAACEKVIDDM
+1577 LVACEKIIDDM
-1588 AAADA
+1588 TAADA

-1616 KVALDA
+1616 KAALDA

-1627 KQYLTAET
+1627 EQYLTAET
-1635 ISVINQAYEQVLE
+1635 ISVINQAYEQVLG
-1648 MDLNHVQW
+1648 MDQNHVQW
-1656 LIDELPDED
+1656 LIDDLPDED

-1844 SRDQLIKAILDG
+1844 SRDQLIKAILDN
-1856 RTNDGGWALDGN
+1856 RTSEGGWALDGN

-1885 YNKSNETVKD
+1885 YNKSNETVKA
-1895 AVDTALAWLSTKQ
+1895 AVDTALTWLSTKQ
-1908 SSDGGFSSWGKANA
+1908 SSDGGFSSWGNANA

-1956 LTFEQADGSFFHV
+1956 LTFEQADGSFLHTLP
-1969 SDGSDGNNQM
+1969 GSDKDNNQM
-1979 TSEQGTYALVAYDRF
+1979 SSEQGTYALVAYDRF

-2004 TDAVKRADASAQ
+2004 TDAVKRENADAQA
-2016 EVIDMINQIGYV
+2016 VIDMINQIGYV
-2028 DESSYT
+2028 DESSYN
-2034 AIAEARNAYDE
+2034 AIAEARNAYNK
-2045 LSTEDQAKVTN
+2045 LSAADKEKVTN
-2056 YSTLTAAETSYKA
+2056 YNTLTAAETSYKA

-2114 DMNSAVSCERVTDIY
+2114 DMNAAESCERVTAIY
-2129 EKAIADLDAVK
+2129 EKAITDLDAVK

-2167 LPEYVTWVPTKT
+2167 LPEYVTWVPTTT

-2202 YIGAEN
+2202 YIGAES

-2252 TLNDGDVV
+2252 TLNDNDVV
-2260 IWHYVNDYSCEVAD
+2260 VWHYVNDYSHEVAD
-2274 WFNDSQYPSL
+2274 WFNDPNYPSL
-2284 GDGSYYNSWLRARD
+2284 GNGTYYNGWLRAAD
-2298 ITPEQYVQ
+2298 IRPEQYVNE
-2306 QLLAKILTVGK
+2306 LLGKILKVGK
-2317 HGTVEPKL
+2317 NGTVEPKL

-2376 FTDESLPFTDVRES
+2376 FTNGKLPFTDVRES
-2390 DWFYDDVV
+2390 DWFYEDVA
-2398 FAYENGLFSGTSD
+2398 FAYENGLFAGTSD
-2411 TTFSPNTSMTRAM
+2411 TTFSPNASMTRAM

-2468 TSTSTFSPNVNVT
+2468 TSTTTFSPNANVT

-2493 QYKKYNTAASSS
+2493 QYKKYNTAASSG
-2505 LNSFSDHTS
+2505 LNGFTDHAS
-2514 VSGYAV
+2514 VSGYAA
-2520 ASLQWSVAEKLVNG
+2520 ASLEWAVAEKLVNG
-2534 SNGKLMPTGNASRAQ
+2534 SAGKLMPTGNATRAQ
-2549 VAAILHRFAE
+2549 VAAILHRFVE

>member
-1 MFAQPLPLFFMKKRI
+1 MKKKRI
-16 ISFILLIILLLTLSI
+16 LATFLLLLLFLNTIPRVFAATTTITIADNGISGCDYETLTNQVTVEFWAAAWGNNVANVEINTTYLISLSAQDTVSLQNSCTSTLTANKYSYLNQRI
-31 DAFAAEATTIV
+31 TKKLTSTSWNAKTVRGISDFEDAFGVTEEA
-42 FTEQGLQTGSYDK
+42 
-55 IISAS
+55 
-60 ITLGEDEDFSSTYST
+60 
-75 IYLVTATNAD
+75 
-85 VKFQNNASRYFDWA
+85 
-99 EYKFLSA
+99 
-106 DAEDMWTVGTTY
+106 
-118 SVNDSALN
+118 
-126 GVSVTK
+126 
-132 DQLKAAGIPDEA
+132 LKAKG
-144 YDTSC
+144 YSKFKSGCTYYYL
-149 SAFYLIGFD
+149 AF
-158 GSYVNSGIDFA
+158 
-169 VLVQVKAES
+169 KPS
-178 TTIPFTEQG
+178 TTAP
-187 LQTGSYD
+187 
-194 KIISASVTL
+194 A
-203 GEDEDFASTYSTIY
+203 FAI
-217 LVTATNAD
+217 LI
-225 VKFQN
+225 Q
-230 NASRYFDW
+230 
-238 AEYKFLSADAEDMWT
+238 AE
-253 VGTTYSV
+253 
-260 NDSAL
+260 
-265 NGVSVTKDQLKAAG
+265 
-279 IPDEAYDTSC
+279 
-289 SAFYL
+289 
-294 IGFDGSYVNSGI
+294 
-306 DFAVLVQV
+306 
-314 KGAATSLTDA
+314 KGATVN
-324 QKKPLT
+324 KEPLSN
-330 DLLATVADGNDKYVQ
+330 LLATVADGNDKYVQ
-345 SGDRYNGKPADT
+345 SGDRYNGKAADT

-370 AVNGPRAKAQKALQ
+370 AVNGPRAKAQNVLDTAT
-384 DAKTEADI
+384 TEDQI
-392 TAAVAELQA
+392 TAAVAELET

-475 DDYADALKNY
+475 DDYADTLKNY

-510 AMTENSGKYT
+510 AMTENGGKYT

-560 EFLSAAYGLT
+560 NFLSAAYGLT

-606 KPQIQTVTLN
+606 KPQIQTVTLD
-616 RGATLADLWTK
+616 RGATLADLWTT

-741 GSYNPYE
+741 GSYSPYE

-795 YDARANDEDSAIF
+795 YDARANDEDSALF

-859 EAAYKVA
+859 EAAYKAA
-866 VATLN
+866 VVTLN
-871 DSTATT
+871 DSSATT

-971 KLPEAEK
+971 KLPEAET
-978 YKLTLN
+978 YELTLN
-984 TVVRGGTEED
+984 VVGDSDEST
-994 TEAINAMIANLRN
+994 AALNAMIDDLRN

-1015 EGGKYDRTQAIN
+1015 EGGKYDHTQAIN

-1053 LIPVRIYTGV
+1053 LTPVRIYTGV
-1063 DYAAYFQTRNANGTY
+1063 DYAAYFQTRNAKGKY
-1078 TTASTRWSI
+1078 TTESTRWSI

-1096 TREGTNTTPGVYGTE
+1096 TLEGTNTTPGVYGTE
-1111 GHLTVKIGDTEYE
+1111 GHLTVKIGETEYE

-1187 SDSAKLETA
+1187 SDTEKLTKAKETA
-1196 RKTATN
+1196 KN

-1213 ANEYDAEHR
+1213 ANKYDEEHR

-1229 ATGLTEIKNA
+1229 ANGLKEIESA
-1239 TSESDVI
+1239 TSETDVI

-1262 GSSSE
+1262 GQSSE
-1267 SGKVGEHYPYS
+1267 TGKVGEHFKELYPNAKT
-1278 GSEVVGRV
+1278 VGRV

-1301 DSLKKTIVK
+1301 ASLKNTIID
-1310 GYYDLTKDDSM
+1310 GYYDQTDCDSM

-1327 ALEGAGCTWNRG
+1327 ALEGAGYTWNRG

-1353 DGGTLAEFTGGPN
+1353 DGYTLAEFTGGPN

-1378 NASFSEFRY
+1378 NASFSDFRY
-1387 QNGGLAD
+1387 TNGGLAD

-1421 QSLIVSG
+1421 QSMTVNG
-1428 AELSPAFSG
+1428 GTELSPAFS
-1437 STTNYVL
+1437 STTTSYVL
-1444 TIPDEATGVTVRFTA
+1444 TIPEETTGVTVRFSA

-1553 SLFDALDPAAQAT
+1553 SLFDALDAAAQAT
-1566 FKKDHKAQYNK
+1566 FKTDHEAQYNK

-1588 AAADA
+1588 TAADA
-1593 VTTAANNLPS
+1593 VTTAANKLPDPDNLT
-1603 KPNLRDKA
+1603 LRDKE
-1611 TFYAA
+1611 TVYAA
-1616 KVALDA
+1616 KAALNA

-1627 KQYLTAET
+1627 EQYLTSET
-1635 ISVINQAYEQVLE
+1635 ISVIDQCYTRMLQMERNYVIQ
-1648 MDLNHVQW
+1648 
-1656 LIDELPDED
+1656 LIDNLPDESA
-1665 KVTLADKKQI
+1665 VTLADKKQI
-1675 DAAKAAYD
+1675 NAAKAAYD
-1683 ALPDQTGV
+1683 ALPDKNGV
-1691 DATRLGKAIAALKKL
+1691 DATKLTKALAALEKL

-1712 EDTGY
+1712 EDTSY
-1717 SEYLKKALANIKKKV
+1717 SEYLKKALANIKKTV

-1769 AYVRDNISSGKL
+1769 AYVRTNISSGKL

-1844 SRDQLIKAILDG
+1844 SRDELIEAILG
-1856 RTNDGGWALDGN
+1856 NRTSDGGWALDGTV
-1868 ATDVDMTAMAIQ
+1868 TDVDMTAMAIQ

-1885 YNKSNETVKD
+1885 YKSNKNVQDVVD
-1895 AVDTALAWLSTKQ
+1895 AALAWLSTKQ
-1908 SSDGGFSSWGKANA
+1908 SSDGGFSSWGNANA

-1956 LTFEQADGSFFHV
+1956 LTFEQADGSFLHTLP
-1969 SDGSDGNNQM
+1969 GSDKDNNQM
-1979 TSEQGTYALVAYDRF
+1979 SSEQGTYALVAYDRF

-2016 EVIDMINQIGYV
+2016 EVIDMIDSIGEVNEY
-2028 DESSYT
+2028 SYD
-2034 AIAEARNAYDE
+2034 AIAEARSAYTK
-2045 LSTEDQAKVTN
+2045 LSSADKEKVKATN
-2056 YSTLTAAETSYKA
+2056 YKTLTAAEDAYKA
-2069 ILKQKQTDQYKAL
+2069 ILREKQSERYEKL
-2082 KAHYDDLLN
+2082 KAHYDELLS

-2102 KKLASILQQAQT
+2102 KKLLSVLQTAQR
-2114 DMNSAVSCERVTDIY
+2114 DMNAAVSCERVEEIFQ
-2129 EKAIADLDAVK
+2129 KAMSDLDAVK

-2202 YIGAEN
+2202 YIGAES

-2223 ALSEFTNG
+2223 TLSEFTNG

-2239 VNGKHPNQGLKNW
+2239 VNGTHPNQGLKNW
-2252 TLNDGDVV
+2252 TLNDNDVV
-2260 IWHYVNDYSCEVAD
+2260 VWHYVNDYSHEVAD
-2274 WFNDSQYPSL
+2274 WFNDPNYPSL
-2284 GDGSYYNSWLRARD
+2284 GNGTYYNGWLRAAD
-2298 ITPEQYVQ
+2298 ISPEQYVNE
-2306 QLLAKILTVGK
+2306 LLGKILKVGK
-2317 HGTVEPKL
+2317 NGTVEPKL

-2361 YTIDKLTVSTRIEVE
+2361 
-2376 FTDESLPFTDVRES
+2376 
-2390 DWFYDDVV
+2390 
-2398 FAYENGLFSGTSD
+2398 
-2411 TTFSPNTSMTRAM
+2411 
-2424 LVTVLYRLEG
+2424 
-2434 QPAVNGRSGF
+2434 
-2444 SDVQYNGYYEDAVT
+2444 
-2458 WAADNGIVNG
+2458 
-2468 TSTSTFSPNVNVT
+2468 
-2481 REQMAAILYRYA
+2481 
-2493 QYKKYNTAASSS
+2493 
-2505 LNSFSDHTS
+2505 
-2514 VSGYAV
+2514 
-2520 ASLQWSVAEKLVNG
+2520 
-2534 SNGKLMPTGNASRAQ
+2534 
-2549 VAAILHRFAE
+2549 
-2559 NVAKTTK
+2559 

>member
-1 MFAQPLPLFFMKKRI
+1 MKKKRI
-16 ISFILLIILLLTLSI
+16 LATFLLLLLFLNTIPRVFAATTTITIADNGISGCDYETLTNQVTVEFWAAAWGNNVANVEINTTYLISLSAQDTVSLQNSCTSTLTANKYSYLNQRI
-31 DAFAAEATTIV
+31 TKKLTSTSWNAKTVRGISDFEDAFGVTEEA
-42 FTEQGLQTGSYDK
+42 
-55 IISAS
+55 
-60 ITLGEDEDFSSTYST
+60 
-75 IYLVTATNAD
+75 
-85 VKFQNNASRYFDWA
+85 
-99 EYKFLSA
+99 
-106 DAEDMWTVGTTY
+106 
-118 SVNDSALN
+118 
-126 GVSVTK
+126 
-132 DQLKAAGIPDEA
+132 LKAKG
-144 YDTSC
+144 YSKFKSGCTYYYL
-149 SAFYLIGFD
+149 AF
-158 GSYVNSGIDFA
+158 
-169 VLVQVKAES
+169 KPS
-178 TTIPFTEQG
+178 TTAP
-187 LQTGSYD
+187 
-194 KIISASVTL
+194 A
-203 GEDEDFASTYSTIY
+203 FAI
-217 LVTATNAD
+217 LI
-225 VKFQN
+225 Q
-230 NASRYFDW
+230 
-238 AEYKFLSADAEDMWT
+238 AE
-253 VGTTYSV
+253 
-260 NDSAL
+260 
-265 NGVSVTKDQLKAAG
+265 
-279 IPDEAYDTSC
+279 
-289 SAFYL
+289 
-294 IGFDGSYVNSGI
+294 
-306 DFAVLVQV
+306 
-314 KGAATSLTDA
+314 KGATVN
-324 QKKPLT
+324 KEPLSN
-330 DLLATVADGNDKYVQ
+330 LLATVADGNDKYVQ
-345 SGDRYNGKPADT
+345 SGDRYNGKAADT

-370 AVNGPRAKAQKALQ
+370 AVNGPRAKAQNVLDTAT
-384 DAKTEADI
+384 TEDQI
-392 TAAVAELQA
+392 TAAVAELET

-475 DDYADALKNY
+475 DDYADTLKNY

-510 AMTENSGKYT
+510 AMTENGGKYT

-560 EFLSAAYGLT
+560 NFLSAAYGLT

-606 KPQIQTVTLN
+606 KPQIQTVTLD
-616 RGATLADLWTK
+616 RGATLADLWTT
-627 TGYKPSRSYYGV
+627 TGYKPSRRYYGV

-741 GSYNPYE
+741 GSYSPYE

-786 QEGKYLVTA
+786 QEGKYIVTA
-795 YDARANDEDSAIF
+795 YDARANDEDSALF

-818 ELTVGDA
+818 ELTVEDA

-859 EAAYKVA
+859 EAAYKTA

-971 KLPEAEK
+971 KLPEAET
-978 YKLTLN
+978 YELTLN
-984 TVVRGGTEED
+984 VVGDSDEST
-994 TEAINAMIANLRN
+994 AALNAMIDDLRN

-1015 EGGKYDRTQAIN
+1015 EGGKHDHTQAIN

-1053 LIPVRIYTGV
+1053 LTPVRIYTGV
-1063 DYAAYFQTRNANGTY
+1063 DYAAYFQTRNAKGKY
-1078 TTASTRWSI
+1078 TPESATWSI

-1096 TREGTNTTPGVYGTE
+1096 TLEGTNTTPGVYGTE
-1111 GHLTVKIGDTEYE
+1111 GHLTVKIGETEYE

-1187 SDSAKLETA
+1187 SDSAKLGTA

-1213 ANEYDAEHR
+1213 ANKYDEEHR

-1229 ATGLTEIKNA
+1229 ANGLKEIESA
-1239 TSESDVI
+1239 TSETDVI

-1262 GSSSE
+1262 GQSSE
-1267 SGKVGEHYPYS
+1267 TGKVGEHFKELYPNAKT
-1278 GSEVVGRV
+1278 VGRV

-1301 DSLKKTIVK
+1301 ASLKNTIID
-1310 GYYDLTKDDSM
+1310 GYYDQTDCDSM

-1327 ALEGAGCTWNRG
+1327 ALEGAGYTWNRG

-1353 DGGTLAEFTGGPN
+1353 DGYTLAEFTGGPN

-1378 NASFSEFRY
+1378 NASFSDFRY
-1387 QNGGLAD
+1387 TNGGLAD

-1421 QSLIVSG
+1421 QSMTVNG
-1428 AELSPAFSG
+1428 GTELSPAFS
-1437 STTNYVL
+1437 STTTSYVL
-1444 TIPDEATGVTVRFTA
+1444 TIPEETTGVTVRFSA

-1553 SLFDALDPAAQAT
+1553 SLFDALDAAAQAT
-1566 FKKDHKAQYNK
+1566 FKTDHEAQYNK

-1588 AAADA
+1588 TAADA
-1593 VTTAANNLPS
+1593 VTTAANKLPDPDNLT
-1603 KPNLRDKA
+1603 LRDKE
-1611 TFYAA
+1611 TVYAA
-1616 KVALDA
+1616 KAALNA

-1627 KQYLTAET
+1627 EQYLTSET
-1635 ISVINQAYEQVLE
+1635 ISVIDQCYTRMLQMERNYVIQ
-1648 MDLNHVQW
+1648 
-1656 LIDELPDED
+1656 LIDNLPDESA
-1665 KVTLADKKQI
+1665 VTLADKKQI
-1675 DAAKAAYD
+1675 NAAKAAYD
-1683 ALPDQTGV
+1683 ALPDKNGV
-1691 DATRLGKAIAALKKL
+1691 DATKLTKALAALEKL

-1712 EDTGY
+1712 EDTSY
-1717 SEYLKKALANIKKKV
+1717 SEYLKKALANIKKTV

-1769 AYVRDNISSGKL
+1769 AYVRTNISSGKL

-1844 SRDQLIKAILDG
+1844 SRDELIEAILG
-1856 RTNDGGWALDGN
+1856 NRTSDGGWALDGTV
-1868 ATDVDMTAMAIQ
+1868 TDVDMTAMAIQ

-1885 YNKSNETVKD
+1885 YKSNKNVQDVVD
-1895 AVDTALAWLSTKQ
+1895 AALAWLSTKQ
-1908 SSDGGFSSWGKANA
+1908 SSDGGFSSWGNANA

-1956 LTFEQADGSFFHV
+1956 LTFEQADGSFLHTLP
-1969 SDGSDGNNQM
+1969 GSDKDNNQM
-1979 TSEQGTYALVAYDRF
+1979 SSEQGTYALVAYDRF

-2016 EVIDMINQIGYV
+2016 EVIDMIDSIGEVNEY
-2028 DESSYT
+2028 SYD
-2034 AIAEARNAYDE
+2034 AIAEARSAYTK
-2045 LSTEDQAKVTN
+2045 LSSADKEKVKATN
-2056 YSTLTAAETSYKA
+2056 YKTLTAAEDAYKA
-2069 ILKQKQTDQYKAL
+2069 ILREKQSERYEKL
-2082 KAHYDDLLN
+2082 KAHYDELLS

-2102 KKLASILQQAQT
+2102 KKLLSVLQTAQR
-2114 DMNSAVSCERVTDIY
+2114 DMNAAVSCERVEEIFQ
-2129 EKAIADLDAVK
+2129 KAMSDLDAVK

-2202 YIGAEN
+2202 YIGAES

-2223 ALSEFTNG
+2223 TLSEFTNG

-2239 VNGKHPNQGLKNW
+2239 VNGTHPNQGLKNW
-2252 TLNDGDVV
+2252 TLNDNDVV
-2260 IWHYVNDYSCEVAD
+2260 VWHYVNDYSHEVAD
-2274 WFNDSQYPSL
+2274 WFNDPNYPSL
-2284 GDGSYYNSWLRARD
+2284 GNGTYYNGWLRAAD
-2298 ITPEQYVQ
+2298 ISPEQYVNE
-2306 QLLAKILTVGK
+2306 LLGKILKVGK
-2317 HGTVEPKL
+2317 NGTVEPKL

-2376 FTDESLPFTDVRES
+2376 FTNGKLPFTDVRES
-2390 DWFYDDVV
+2390 DWFYEDVA
-2398 FAYENGLFSGTSD
+2398 FAYENGLFAGTSD
-2411 TTFSPNTSMTRAM
+2411 TTFSPNASMTRAM

-2468 TSTSTFSPNVNVT
+2468 TSTTTFSPNANVT

-2493 QYKKYNTAASSS
+2493 QHKKYNTAASSG
-2505 LNSFSDHTS
+2505 LNGFTDHAS
-2514 VSGYAV
+2514 VSGYAA
-2520 ASLQWSVAEKLVNG
+2520 ASLEWAVAEKLVNG
-2534 SNGKLMPTGNASRAQ
+2534 SAGKLMPTGNATRAQ
-2549 VAAILHRFAE
+2549 VAAILHRFVE

>member
-1 MFAQPLPLFFMKKRI
+1 MKKKRI
-16 ISFILLIILLLTLSI
+16 LATFLLLLLFLNTIPRVFAATTTITIADNGISGCDYETLTNQVTVEFWAAAWGNNVANVEINTTYLISLSAQDTVSLQNSCTSTLTANKYSYLNQRI
-31 DAFAAEATTIV
+31 TKELTSTSWNAKTVRGISDFEDAFGVTEEA
-42 FTEQGLQTGSYDK
+42 
-55 IISAS
+55 
-60 ITLGEDEDFSSTYST
+60 
-75 IYLVTATNAD
+75 
-85 VKFQNNASRYFDWA
+85 
-99 EYKFLSA
+99 
-106 DAEDMWTVGTTY
+106 
-118 SVNDSALN
+118 
-126 GVSVTK
+126 
-132 DQLKAAGIPDEA
+132 LKAKG
-144 YDTSC
+144 YSKFKSGCTYYYL
-149 SAFYLIGFD
+149 AF
-158 GSYVNSGIDFA
+158 
-169 VLVQVKAES
+169 KPS
-178 TTIPFTEQG
+178 TTAP
-187 LQTGSYD
+187 
-194 KIISASVTL
+194 A
-203 GEDEDFASTYSTIY
+203 FAI
-217 LVTATNAD
+217 LI
-225 VKFQN
+225 Q
-230 NASRYFDW
+230 
-238 AEYKFLSADAEDMWT
+238 AE
-253 VGTTYSV
+253 
-260 NDSAL
+260 
-265 NGVSVTKDQLKAAG
+265 
-279 IPDEAYDTSC
+279 
-289 SAFYL
+289 
-294 IGFDGSYVNSGI
+294 
-306 DFAVLVQV
+306 
-314 KGAATSLTDA
+314 KGATVN
-324 QKKPLT
+324 KEPLSN
-330 DLLATVADGNDKYVQ
+330 LLATVADGNDKYVQ
-345 SGDRYNGKPADT
+345 SGDRYNGKAADT

-370 AVNGPRAKAQKALQ
+370 AVNGPRAKAQNVLDTAT
-384 DAKTEADI
+384 TEDQI
-392 TAAVAELQA
+392 TAAVAELET

-475 DDYADALKNY
+475 DDYADTLKNY

-510 AMTENSGKYT
+510 AMTENGGKYT

-560 EFLSAAYGLT
+560 NFLSAAYGLT

-606 KPQIQTVTLN
+606 KPQIQTVTLD
-616 RGATLADLWTK
+616 RGATLADLWTT

-741 GSYNPYE
+741 GSYSPYE

-786 QEGKYLVTA
+786 QEGKYIVTA
-795 YDARANDEDSAIF
+795 YDARANDEDSALF

-818 ELTVGDA
+818 ELTVEDA

-859 EAAYKVA
+859 EAAYKTA

-971 KLPEAEK
+971 KLPEAET
-978 YKLTLN
+978 YELTLN
-984 TVVRGGTEED
+984 VVGDSDEST
-994 TEAINAMIANLRN
+994 AALNAMIDDLRN

-1015 EGGKYDRTQAIN
+1015 EGGKHDHTQAIN

-1053 LIPVRIYTGV
+1053 LTPVRIYTGV
-1063 DYAAYFQTRNANGTY
+1063 DYAAYFQTRNAKGKY
-1078 TTASTRWSI
+1078 TPESATWSI

-1096 TREGTNTTPGVYGTE
+1096 TLEGTNTTPGVYGTE
-1111 GHLTVKIGDTEYE
+1111 GHLTVKIGETEYE

-1187 SDSAKLETA
+1187 SDSAKLGTA

-1213 ANEYDAEHR
+1213 ANKYDEEHR

-1229 ATGLTEIKNA
+1229 ANGLKEIESA
-1239 TSESDVI
+1239 TSETEVI

-1262 GSSSE
+1262 GQSSE
-1267 SGKVGEHYPYS
+1267 TGKVGEHFKELYPNAKT
-1278 GSEVVGRV
+1278 VGRV

-1301 DSLKKTIVK
+1301 ASLKNTIID
-1310 GYYDLTKDDSM
+1310 GYYDQTDCDSM

-1327 ALEGAGCTWNRG
+1327 ALEGAGYTWNRG

-1353 DGGTLAEFTGGPN
+1353 DGYTLAEFTGGPN

-1378 NASFSEFRY
+1378 NASFSDFRY
-1387 QNGGLAD
+1387 TNGGLAD

-1421 QSLIVSG
+1421 QSMTVNG
-1428 AELSPAFSG
+1428 GTELSPAFS
-1437 STTNYVL
+1437 STTTSYVL
-1444 TIPDEATGVTVRFTA
+1444 TIPEETTGVTVRFSA

-1553 SLFDALDPAAQAT
+1553 SLFDALDAAAQAT
-1566 FKKDHKAQYNK
+1566 FKTDHEAQYNK

-1588 AAADA
+1588 TAADA
-1593 VTTAANNLPS
+1593 VTTAANKLPDPDNLT
-1603 KPNLRDKA
+1603 LRDKE
-1611 TFYAA
+1611 TVYAA
-1616 KVALDA
+1616 KAALNA

-1627 KQYLTAET
+1627 EQYLTSET
-1635 ISVINQAYEQVLE
+1635 ISVIDQCYTRMLQMERNYVIQ
-1648 MDLNHVQW
+1648 
-1656 LIDELPDED
+1656 LIDNLPDESA
-1665 KVTLADKKQI
+1665 VTLADKKQI
-1675 DAAKAAYD
+1675 NAAKAAYD
-1683 ALPDQTGV
+1683 ALPDKNGV
-1691 DATRLGKAIAALKKL
+1691 DATKLTKALAALEKL

-1712 EDTGY
+1712 EDTSY
-1717 SEYLKKALANIKKKV
+1717 SEYLKKALANIKKTV

-1769 AYVRDNISSGKL
+1769 AYVRTNISSGKL

-1844 SRDQLIKAILDG
+1844 SRDELIEAILG
-1856 RTNDGGWALDGN
+1856 NRTSDGGWALDGTV
-1868 ATDVDMTAMAIQ
+1868 TDVDMTAMAIQ

-1885 YNKSNETVKD
+1885 YKSNKNVQDVVD
-1895 AVDTALAWLSTKQ
+1895 AALAWLSTKQ
-1908 SSDGGFSSWGKANA
+1908 SSDGGFSSWGNANA

-1956 LTFEQADGSFFHV
+1956 LTFEQADGSFLHTLP
-1969 SDGSDGNNQM
+1969 GSDKDNNQM
-1979 TSEQGTYALVAYDRF
+1979 SSEQGTYALVAYDRF

-2016 EVIDMINQIGYV
+2016 EVIDMIDSIGEVNEY
-2028 DESSYT
+2028 SYD
-2034 AIAEARNAYDE
+2034 AIAEARSAYTK
-2045 LSTEDQAKVTN
+2045 LSSADKEKVKATN
-2056 YSTLTAAETSYKA
+2056 YKTLTAAEDAYKA
-2069 ILKQKQTDQYKAL
+2069 ILREKQSERYEKL
-2082 KAHYDDLLN
+2082 KAHYDELLS

-2102 KKLASILQQAQT
+2102 KKLLSVLQTAQR
-2114 DMNSAVSCERVTDIY
+2114 DMNAAVSCERVEEIFQ
-2129 EKAIADLDAVK
+2129 KAMSDLDAVK

-2202 YIGAEN
+2202 YIGAES
-2208 NYVSTIYAPSCLGGY
+2208 NYVSTIYAPYCLGGY

-2231 KKSGWMYT
+2231 RRSGWMYT
-2239 VNGKHPNQGLKNW
+2239 VNGTHPNQGLKNW
-2252 TLNDGDVV
+2252 TLNDNDVV
-2260 IWHYVNDYSCEVAD
+2260 VWHYVNDYSHEVAD
-2274 WFNDSQYPSL
+2274 WFNDPNYPSL
-2284 GDGSYYNSWLRARD
+2284 GNGTYYNGWLRAAD
-2298 ITPEQYVQ
+2298 IAPEQYVQ

-2376 FTDESLPFTDVRES
+2376 FTNGKLPFTDVRES
-2390 DWFYDDVV
+2390 DWFYEDVA
-2398 FAYENGLFSGTSD
+2398 FAYENGLFAGTSD
-2411 TTFSPNTSMTRAM
+2411 TTFSPNASMTRAM

-2468 TSTSTFSPNVNVT
+2468 TSTTTFSPNANVT

-2493 QYKKYNTAASSS
+2493 QHKKYNTAASSG
-2505 LNSFSDHTS
+2505 LNGFTDHAS
-2514 VSGYAV
+2514 VSGYAA
-2520 ASLQWSVAEKLVNG
+2520 ASLEWAVAEKLVNG
-2534 SNGKLMPTGNASRAQ
+2534 SAGKLMPTGNATRAQ
-2549 VAAILHRFAE
+2549 VAAILHRFVE

>member
-1 MFAQPLPLFFMKKRI
+1 MFSLPVFADNMSNIKVFASGEELSVQVIGTANFVEAETPYTLYYAKAPFGTTQITVSLESGWFVPETCFGGTVEDDSVSLENAVENDALAEVIEGMSGDGLINITDASLIASSDVISDLIYFSNEEFEGAPLD
-16 ISFILLIILLLTLSI
+16 ILLIQ
-31 DAFAAEATTIV
+31 V
-42 FTEQGLQTGSYDK
+42 
-55 IISAS
+55 
-60 ITLGEDEDFSSTYST
+60 ST
-75 IYLVTATNAD
+75 
-85 VKFQNNASRYFDWA
+85 
-99 EYKFLSA
+99 
-106 DAEDMWTVGTTY
+106 
-118 SVNDSALN
+118 
-126 GVSVTK
+126 
-132 DQLKAAGIPDEA
+132 
-144 YDTSC
+144 
-149 SAFYLIGFD
+149 
-158 GSYVNSGIDFA
+158 VNSGGN
-169 VLVQVKAES
+169 VLDDTKKAPLSNLLETVK
-178 TTIPFTEQG
+178 
-187 LQTGSYD
+187 
-194 KIISASVTL
+194 
-203 GEDEDFASTYSTIY
+203 
-217 LVTATNAD
+217 
-225 VKFQN
+225 
-230 NASRYFDW
+230 
-238 AEYKFLSADAEDMWT
+238 
-253 VGTTYSV
+253 
-260 NDSAL
+260 
-265 NGVSVTKDQLKAAG
+265 
-279 IPDEAYDTSC
+279 
-289 SAFYL
+289 
-294 IGFDGSYVNSGI
+294 
-306 DFAVLVQV
+306 
-314 KGAATSLTDA
+314 
-324 QKKPLT
+324 
-330 DLLATVADGNDKYVQ
+330 DGNSNYYLTN
-345 SGDRYNGKPADT
+345 DRYNGKESDT
-357 ITSKN
+357 ISSKN
-362 GSFWAEFT
+362 GSFWAAFT
-370 AVNGPRAKAQKALQ
+370 AANGPRSKAQNILDTAT
-384 DAKTEADI
+384 TEDQI
-392 TAAVAELQA
+392 TAAVAELET
-401 AISKLIPASQL
+401 AISKLIPTSQL

-417 YETLQQYNYGEEY
+417 YETVQWANGYTDEALDAYTSPSVKTFLAARSAAQRY
-430 LENCTVPSAQGF
+430 LDS
-442 RAVRSE
+442 
-448 AQNYFDTLF
+448 LF
-457 NSDGS
+457 NADGS
-462 ATGVNIAANQKTA
+462 AKEDVNIAANKQTA
-475 DDYADALKNY
+475 DDYADALKNSG
-485 TLVFNDQVD
+485 LVSKDSV
-494 EAKVNLR
+494 EESKVNLR
-501 TIQALAKRY
+501 TIQALAKKY
-510 AMTENSGKYT
+510 SMTENGGKYT
-520 GESWTAFETARK
+520 DESWTAFENARK
-532 AATDYAAAHS
+532 AAVDYAANYQ
-542 VSEYISDA
+542 VSENMSSDDT
-550 EVKQYAALTR
+550 KQYASRTR
-560 EFLSAAYGLT
+560 AFLSAAYGLT
-570 SASDTVTVTF
+570 PVSGDITVTF
-580 SYTDDLHLRVPN
+580 SFTDDLHLRVTNIP
-592 PNDPYNQMVDPVGN
+592 PAYVKLMKDPDGDT
-606 KPQIQTVTLN
+606 PQIKTITLPA
-616 RGATLADLWTK
+616 GSTLADLWKQTGCQPGNSYLSK
-627 TGYKPSRSYYGV
+627 TA
-639 SEYSVWHT
+639 YSIWYT
-647 FVNGTMLYG
+647 FVNDTMLYG
-656 VTPGAKQDLADDSY
+656 ATPGVNQYFADTNY
-670 VLKDGDKIQLTHMDW
+670 VLKDGDEIHLAHMEW

-693 YRAAVDWTS
+693 YRDEVNWAN
-702 MTNSLAALRFK
+702 MTDALSVLRFK
-713 ETGAQNVGAGEEATL
+713 ETGAQNAAAGEETTL

-741 GSYNPYE
+741 GSYSAYE

-756 PQNKDGSYPDTPI
+756 PQNTDGSYPDTPI

-786 QEGKYLVTA
+786 QEGKYLITA
-795 YDARANDEDSAIF
+795 YDARANDEDSALF

-853 DTWAEI
+853 DAWADI
-859 EAAYKVA
+859 EKAYKAA

-871 DSTATT
+871 DSSAST

-921 KITASASVKEA
+921 RITDSASVKEA

-943 NSYQRSQL
+943 NSYQRSQI
-951 TNSEK
+951 TGTEK
-956 AKYDKIKAYMDEKGE
+956 AKYDKIKTYMDANGAS
-971 KLPEAEK
+971 LPKAET
-978 YKLTLN
+978 YELTLN
-984 TVVRGGTEED
+984 VVGDSDEST
-994 TEAINAMIANLRN
+994 AALNAMIDDLRSD
-1007 NPAKMDRA
+1007 PAKMDRA
-1015 EGGKYDRTQAIN
+1015 EGGKYDHTKAIH

-1033 FGAYD
+1033 FGTYD
-1038 GKTELFSKTFSETDP
+1038 GSTMLFSDTFSEAEP
-1053 LIPVRIYTGV
+1053 LTPVRIYSGV
-1063 DYAAYFQTRNANGTY
+1063 DYAAYFQTRNAKGTY
-1078 TTASTRWSI
+1078 TTDSAAWSI
-1087 SDEDLSIVL
+1087 SDKDLSIVL
-1096 TREGTNTTPGVYGTE
+1096 TLEGTISTPGEYGTE
-1111 GHLTVKIGDTEYE
+1111 GNLTVKIGDTEYE

-1146 DDSGYK
+1146 DDSAYK
-1152 GKSTEVVNVDIPDA
+1152 GKSSDVVNVDIPDA

-1202 VVKAK
+1202 VVNAK

-1239 TSESDVI
+1239 TSEADVI

-1301 DSLKKTIVK
+1301 DSLKNTIVE

-1327 ALEGAGCTWNRG
+1327 ALEGAEYTWNRE

-1353 DGGTLAEFTGGPN
+1353 DGYTLAEFTGGPN

-1378 NASFSEFRY
+1378 NASFSDFRY
-1387 QNGGLAD
+1387 TNGGLAD

-1428 AELSPAFSG
+1428 AELSPVFSG

-1444 TIPDEATGVTVRFTA
+1444 TILNEATSVTVRFTA

-1526 ELVEIIDDL
+1526 ELAEIIDDL

-1553 SLFDALDPAAQAT
+1553 SLFDALDAAAQAT
-1566 FKKDHKAQYNK
+1566 FKTDHEAQYNK
-1577 LAACEKVIDDM
+1577 LVACEKVIDDM
-1588 AAADA
+1588 TAADA
-1593 VTTAANNLPS
+1593 VTTAANKLPDPDS
-1603 KPNLRDKA
+1603 LTLRDKE
-1611 TFYAA
+1611 TVYAA
-1616 KVALDA
+1616 KAALDA

-1627 KQYLTAET
+1627 KQYLTSET
-1635 ISVINQAYEQVLE
+1635 ISVIDQCYTWMLRTEKY
-1648 MDLNHVQW
+1648 HVQR
-1656 LIDELPDED
+1656 LIDDLPDED

-1683 ALPDQTGV
+1683 ALPDKTGI
-1691 DATRLGKAIAALKKL
+1691 DATKLEQAVEALKKL

-1732 PTPTIGSSSGEWAVL
+1732 PTPQVGSTNGEWAVL
-1747 ALARGNA
+1747 GLARGNA
-1754 DVLNSY
+1754 SVTNSY

-1769 AYVRDNISSGKL
+1769 AYVKANINSKGQLDS
-1781 NADKSTDNARIA
+1781 NKSTENSRIV

-1808 HNLLTALDDVTYDLK
+1808 RNLLTALNDLTYVKK
-1823 QGINGPIWAL
+1823 QGSNGPIWAL
-1833 IALDSKNYTSS
+1833 IAVDSGNYEYTK
-1844 SRDQLIKAILDG
+1844 REQLIEAILAD
-1856 RTNDGGWALDGN
+1856 RTDDGGWTYGEGGAD
-1868 ATDVDMTAMAIQ
+1868 ADMTAMAIQ

-1885 YNKSNETVKD
+1885 NDDEHPTVKS
-1895 AVDTALAWLSTKQ
+1895 AISTALKLLSGMQ
-1908 SSDGGFSSWGKANA
+1908 NDDGGFSSMGYRNC
-1922 ESCAQVIVAL
+1922 ESAAQVVVAL
-1932 SALNIDADTDSRF
+1932 SALGLDANTDSRF
-1945 VKNGHSALENL
+1945 VKNGHSVLENL
-1956 LTFEQADGSFFHV
+1956 LTYEQADGSFWHLI
-1969 SDGSDGNNQM
+1969 DGSGNANNQM
-1979 TSEQGTYALVAYDRF
+1979 SAEQGTYALVAYDRYV
-1994 KTGKNSLYNM
+1994 KNKNSLYDM
-2004 TDAVKRADASAQ
+2004 TDVVKREDASAQ
-2016 EVIDMINQIGYV
+2016 EVIDMIDSIGEVNEY
-2028 DESSYT
+2028 SYD
-2034 AIAEARNAYDE
+2034 AIAEARNAYNK
-2045 LSTEDQAKVTN
+2045 LSAADKAKVTN
-2056 YSTLTAAETSYKA
+2056 YNTLTAAEDAYKA
-2069 ILKQKQTDQYKAL
+2069 ILSEKQTERYKEL
-2082 KAHYDDLLN
+2082 KAHYDELLS

-2102 KKLASILQQAQT
+2102 KKLLSVLQTAQR
-2114 DMNSAVSCERVTDIY
+2114 DMNAAVSCERVEEIFQ
-2129 EKAIADLDAVK
+2129 KAMSDLDAVK

-2159 VDLTTDSY
+2159 VDLTKDSY

-2202 YIGAEN
+2202 YIGAES
-2208 NYVSTIYAPSCLGGY
+2208 NYVSTIYAPSCLGSY

-2298 ITPEQYVQ
+2298 ITPEQYVDE
-2306 QLLAKILTVGK
+2306 LLGKILTVGK
-2317 HGTVEPKL
+2317 NGTVEPKL
-2325 TFQHIGKSVTF
+2325 TLSHLGKSVTF
-2336 TFKPDT
+2336 TFKPDK
-2342 GYKVKDVKVNGKS
+2342 GYRVKDVKVDGKS
-2355 VGAVKT
+2355 VGAVTT
-2361 YTIDKLTVSTRIEVE
+2361 YTVDKLTVSTRIEVT
-2376 FTDESLPFTDVRES
+2376 FTNGKLPFTDVRES

>member
-1 MFAQPLPLFFMKKRI
+1 MKKKRI
-16 ISFILLIILLLTLSI
+16 LATFLLLLLFLNTIPRVFAATTTITIADNGISGCDYETLTNQVTVEFWAAAWGNNVANVEINTTYLISLSAQDTVSLQNSCTSI
-31 DAFAAEATTIV
+31 LTANKYSYLNQRITKKLTSTSWNAKTVRGISDFEDAFGVTEEA
-42 FTEQGLQTGSYDK
+42 
-55 IISAS
+55 
-60 ITLGEDEDFSSTYST
+60 
-75 IYLVTATNAD
+75 
-85 VKFQNNASRYFDWA
+85 
-99 EYKFLSA
+99 
-106 DAEDMWTVGTTY
+106 
-118 SVNDSALN
+118 
-126 GVSVTK
+126 
-132 DQLKAAGIPDEA
+132 LKAKG
-144 YDTSC
+144 YSKFKSGCTYYYL
-149 SAFYLIGFD
+149 AF
-158 GSYVNSGIDFA
+158 
-169 VLVQVKAES
+169 KPS
-178 TTIPFTEQG
+178 TTAP
-187 LQTGSYD
+187 
-194 KIISASVTL
+194 A
-203 GEDEDFASTYSTIY
+203 FAI
-217 LVTATNAD
+217 LI
-225 VKFQN
+225 Q
-230 NASRYFDW
+230 
-238 AEYKFLSADAEDMWT
+238 AE
-253 VGTTYSV
+253 
-260 NDSAL
+260 
-265 NGVSVTKDQLKAAG
+265 
-279 IPDEAYDTSC
+279 
-289 SAFYL
+289 
-294 IGFDGSYVNSGI
+294 
-306 DFAVLVQV
+306 
-314 KGAATSLTDA
+314 KGATVN
-324 QKKPLT
+324 KEPLSN
-330 DLLATVADGNDKYVQ
+330 LLATVADGNDKYVQ
-345 SGDRYNGKPADT
+345 SGDRYNGKAADT

-370 AVNGPRAKAQKALQ
+370 AVNGPRAKAQNVLDTAT
-384 DAKTEADI
+384 TEDQI
-392 TAAVAELQA
+392 TAAVAELET

-475 DDYADALKNY
+475 DDYADTLKNY

-510 AMTENSGKYT
+510 AMTENGGKYT

-560 EFLSAAYGLT
+560 NFLSAAYGLT

-606 KPQIQTVTLN
+606 KPQIQTVTLD
-616 RGATLADLWTK
+616 RGATLADLWTT

-741 GSYNPYE
+741 GSYSPYE

-786 QEGKYLVTA
+786 QEGKYIVTA
-795 YDARANDEDSAIF
+795 YDARANDEDSALF

-818 ELTVGDA
+818 ELTVEDA

-859 EAAYKVA
+859 EAAYKTA

-971 KLPEAEK
+971 KLPEAET
-978 YKLTLN
+978 YELTLN
-984 TVVRGGTEED
+984 VVGDSDEST
-994 TEAINAMIANLRN
+994 AALNAMIDDLRN

-1015 EGGKYDRTQAIN
+1015 EGGKHDHTQAIN

-1053 LIPVRIYTGV
+1053 LTPVRIYTGV
-1063 DYAAYFQTRNANGTY
+1063 DYAAYFQTRNAKGKY
-1078 TTASTRWSI
+1078 TPESATWSI

-1096 TREGTNTTPGVYGTE
+1096 TLEGTNTTPGVYGTE
-1111 GHLTVKIGDTEYE
+1111 GHLTVKIGETEYE

-1187 SDSAKLETA
+1187 SDSAKLGTA

-1213 ANEYDAEHR
+1213 ANKYDEEHR

-1229 ATGLTEIKNA
+1229 ANGLKEIESA
-1239 TSESDVI
+1239 TSETEVI

-1262 GSSSE
+1262 GQSSE
-1267 SGKVGEHYPYS
+1267 TGKVGEHFKELYPNAKT
-1278 GSEVVGRV
+1278 VGRV

-1301 DSLKKTIVK
+1301 ASLKNTIID
-1310 GYYDLTKDDSM
+1310 GYYDQTDCDSM

-1327 ALEGAGCTWNRG
+1327 ALEGAGYTWNRG

-1353 DGGTLAEFTGGPN
+1353 DGYTLAEFTGGPN

-1378 NASFSEFRY
+1378 NASFSDFRY
-1387 QNGGLAD
+1387 TNGGLAD

-1421 QSLIVSG
+1421 QSMTVNG
-1428 AELSPAFSG
+1428 GTELSPAFS
-1437 STTNYVL
+1437 STTTSYVL
-1444 TIPDEATGVTVRFTA
+1444 TIPEETTGVTVRFSA

-1553 SLFDALDPAAQAT
+1553 SLFDALDAAAQAT
-1566 FKKDHKAQYNK
+1566 FKTDHEAQYNK

-1588 AAADA
+1588 TAADA
-1593 VTTAANNLPS
+1593 VTTAANKLPDPDNLT
-1603 KPNLRDKA
+1603 LRDKE
-1611 TFYAA
+1611 TVYAA
-1616 KVALDA
+1616 KAALNA

-1627 KQYLTAET
+1627 EQYLTSET
-1635 ISVINQAYEQVLE
+1635 ISVIDQCYTRMLQMERNYVIQ
-1648 MDLNHVQW
+1648 
-1656 LIDELPDED
+1656 LIDNLPDESA
-1665 KVTLADKKQI
+1665 VTLADKKQI
-1675 DAAKAAYD
+1675 NAAKAAYD
-1683 ALPDQTGV
+1683 ALPDKNGV
-1691 DATRLGKAIAALKKL
+1691 DATKLTKALAALEKL

-1712 EDTGY
+1712 EDTSY
-1717 SEYLKKALANIKKKV
+1717 SEYLKKALANIKKTV

-1769 AYVRDNISSGKL
+1769 AYVRTNISSGKL

-1844 SRDQLIKAILDG
+1844 SRDELIEAILG
-1856 RTNDGGWALDGN
+1856 NRTSDGGWALDGTV
-1868 ATDVDMTAMAIQ
+1868 TDVDMTAMAIQ

-1885 YNKSNETVKD
+1885 YKSNKNVQDVVD
-1895 AVDTALAWLSTKQ
+1895 AALAWLSTKQ
-1908 SSDGGFSSWGKANA
+1908 SSDGGFSSWGNANA

-1956 LTFEQADGSFFHV
+1956 LTFEQADGSFLHTLP
-1969 SDGSDGNNQM
+1969 GSDKDNNQM
-1979 TSEQGTYALVAYDRF
+1979 SSEQGTYALVAYDRF

-2016 EVIDMINQIGYV
+2016 EVIDMIDSIGEVNEY
-2028 DESSYT
+2028 SYD
-2034 AIAEARNAYDE
+2034 AIAEARSAYTK
-2045 LSTEDQAKVTN
+2045 LSSADKEKVKATN
-2056 YSTLTAAETSYKA
+2056 YKTLTAAEDAYKA
-2069 ILKQKQTDQYKAL
+2069 ILREKQSERYEKL
-2082 KAHYDDLLN
+2082 KAHYDELLS

-2102 KKLASILQQAQT
+2102 KKLLSVLQTAQR
-2114 DMNSAVSCERVTDIY
+2114 DMNAAVSCERVEEIFQ
-2129 EKAIADLDAVK
+2129 KAMSDLDAVK

-2202 YIGAEN
+2202 YIGAES

-2223 ALSEFTNG
+2223 TLSEFTNG

-2239 VNGKHPNQGLKNW
+2239 VNGTHPNQGLKNW
-2252 TLNDGDVV
+2252 TLNDNDVV
-2260 IWHYVNDYSCEVAD
+2260 VWHYVNDYSHEVAD
-2274 WFNDSQYPSL
+2274 WFNDPNYPSL
-2284 GDGSYYNSWLRARD
+2284 GNGTYYNGWLRAAD
-2298 ITPEQYVQ
+2298 ISPEQYVNE
-2306 QLLAKILTVGK
+2306 LLGKILKVGK
-2317 HGTVEPKL
+2317 NGTVEPKL

-2376 FTDESLPFTDVRES
+2376 FTNGKLPFTDVRES
-2390 DWFYDDVV
+2390 DWFYEDVA
-2398 FAYENGLFSGTSD
+2398 FAYENGLFAGTSD
-2411 TTFSPNTSMTRAM
+2411 TTFSPNASMTRAM

-2468 TSTSTFSPNVNVT
+2468 TSTTTFSPNANVT

-2493 QYKKYNTAASSS
+2493 QHKKYNTAASSG
-2505 LNSFSDHTS
+2505 LNGFTDHAS
-2514 VSGYAV
+2514 VSGYAA
-2520 ASLQWSVAEKLVNG
+2520 ASLEWAVAEKLVNG
-2534 SNGKLMPTGNASRAQ
+2534 SAGKLMPTGNATRAQ
-2549 VAAILHRFAE
+2549 VAAILHRFVE

>member
-1 MFAQPLPLFFMKKRI
+1 MKKKRI
-16 ISFILLIILLLTLSI
+16 LATFLLLLLFLNTIPRVFAATTTITIADNGISGCDYETLTNQVTVEFWAAAWGNNVANVEINTTYLISLSAQDTVSLQNSCTSTLTANKYSYLNQRI
-31 DAFAAEATTIV
+31 TKKLTSTSWNAKTVRGISDFEDAFGVTEEA
-42 FTEQGLQTGSYDK
+42 
-55 IISAS
+55 
-60 ITLGEDEDFSSTYST
+60 
-75 IYLVTATNAD
+75 
-85 VKFQNNASRYFDWA
+85 
-99 EYKFLSA
+99 
-106 DAEDMWTVGTTY
+106 
-118 SVNDSALN
+118 
-126 GVSVTK
+126 
-132 DQLKAAGIPDEA
+132 LKAKG
-144 YDTSC
+144 YSKFKSGCTYYYL
-149 SAFYLIGFD
+149 AF
-158 GSYVNSGIDFA
+158 
-169 VLVQVKAES
+169 KPS
-178 TTIPFTEQG
+178 TTAP
-187 LQTGSYD
+187 
-194 KIISASVTL
+194 A
-203 GEDEDFASTYSTIY
+203 FAI
-217 LVTATNAD
+217 LI
-225 VKFQN
+225 Q
-230 NASRYFDW
+230 
-238 AEYKFLSADAEDMWT
+238 AE
-253 VGTTYSV
+253 
-260 NDSAL
+260 
-265 NGVSVTKDQLKAAG
+265 
-279 IPDEAYDTSC
+279 
-289 SAFYL
+289 
-294 IGFDGSYVNSGI
+294 
-306 DFAVLVQV
+306 
-314 KGAATSLTDA
+314 KGATVN
-324 QKKPLT
+324 KEPLSN
-330 DLLATVADGNDKYVQ
+330 LLATVADGNDKYVQ
-345 SGDRYNGKPADT
+345 SGDRYNGKAADT

-370 AVNGPRAKAQKALQ
+370 AVNGPRAKAQNVLDTAT
-384 DAKTEADI
+384 TEDQI
-392 TAAVAELQA
+392 TAAVAELET

-475 DDYADALKNY
+475 DDYADTLKNY

-510 AMTENSGKYT
+510 AMTENGGKYT

-560 EFLSAAYGLT
+560 NFLSVAYGLT

-606 KPQIQTVTLN
+606 KPQIQTVTLD
-616 RGATLADLWTK
+616 RGATLADLWTT

-741 GSYNPYE
+741 GSYSPYE

-786 QEGKYLVTA
+786 QEGKYIVTA
-795 YDARANDEDSAIF
+795 YDARANDEDSALF

-818 ELTVGDA
+818 ELTVEDA

-859 EAAYKVA
+859 EAAYKTA

-971 KLPEAEK
+971 KLPEAET
-978 YKLTLN
+978 YELTLN
-984 TVVRGGTEED
+984 VVGDSDEST
-994 TEAINAMIANLRN
+994 AALNAMIDDLRN

-1015 EGGKYDRTQAIN
+1015 EGGKHDHTQAIN

-1053 LIPVRIYTGV
+1053 LTPVRIYTGV
-1063 DYAAYFQTRNANGTY
+1063 DYAAYFQTRNAKGKY
-1078 TTASTRWSI
+1078 TPESATWSI

-1096 TREGTNTTPGVYGTE
+1096 TLEGTNTTPGVYGTE
-1111 GHLTVKIGDTEYE
+1111 GHLTVKIGETEYE

-1187 SDSAKLETA
+1187 SDSAKLGTA

-1213 ANEYDAEHR
+1213 ANKYDEEHR

-1229 ATGLTEIKNA
+1229 ANGLKEIESA
-1239 TSESDVI
+1239 TSETEVI

-1262 GSSSE
+1262 GQSSE
-1267 SGKVGEHYPYS
+1267 TGKVGEHFKELYPNAKT
-1278 GSEVVGRV
+1278 VGRV

-1301 DSLKKTIVK
+1301 ASLKNTIID
-1310 GYYDLTKDDSM
+1310 GYYDQTDCDSM

-1327 ALEGAGCTWNRG
+1327 ALEGAGYTWNRG

-1353 DGGTLAEFTGGPN
+1353 DGYTLAEFTGGPN

-1378 NASFSEFRY
+1378 NASFSDFRY
-1387 QNGGLAD
+1387 TNGGLAD

-1421 QSLIVSG
+1421 QSMTVNG
-1428 AELSPAFSG
+1428 GTELSPAFS
-1437 STTNYVL
+1437 STTTSYVL
-1444 TIPDEATGVTVRFTA
+1444 TIPEETTGVTVRFSA

-1553 SLFDALDPAAQAT
+1553 SLFDALDAAAQAT
-1566 FKKDHKAQYNK
+1566 FKTDHEAQYNK

-1588 AAADA
+1588 TAADA
-1593 VTTAANNLPS
+1593 VTTAANKLPDPDNLT
-1603 KPNLRDKA
+1603 LRDKE
-1611 TFYAA
+1611 TVYAA
-1616 KVALDA
+1616 KAALNA

-1627 KQYLTAET
+1627 EQYLTSET
-1635 ISVINQAYEQVLE
+1635 ISVIDQCYTRMLQMERNYVIQ
-1648 MDLNHVQW
+1648 
-1656 LIDELPDED
+1656 LIDNLPDESA
-1665 KVTLADKKQI
+1665 VTLADKKQI
-1675 DAAKAAYD
+1675 NAAKAAYD
-1683 ALPDQTGV
+1683 ALPDKNGV
-1691 DATRLGKAIAALKKL
+1691 DATKLTKALAALEKL

-1712 EDTGY
+1712 EDTSY
-1717 SEYLKKALANIKKKV
+1717 SEYLKKALANIKKTV

-1769 AYVRDNISSGKL
+1769 AYVRTNISSGKL

-1844 SRDQLIKAILDG
+1844 SRDELIEAILG
-1856 RTNDGGWALDGN
+1856 NRTSDGGWALDGTV
-1868 ATDVDMTAMAIQ
+1868 TDVDMTAMAIQ

-1885 YNKSNETVKD
+1885 YKSNKNVQDVVD
-1895 AVDTALAWLSTKQ
+1895 AALAWLSTKQ
-1908 SSDGGFSSWGKANA
+1908 SSDGGFSSWGNANA

-1956 LTFEQADGSFFHV
+1956 LTFEQADGSFLHTLP
-1969 SDGSDGNNQM
+1969 GSDKDNNQM
-1979 TSEQGTYALVAYDRF
+1979 SSEQGTYALVAYDRF

-2016 EVIDMINQIGYV
+2016 EVIDMIDSIGEVNEY
-2028 DESSYT
+2028 SYD
-2034 AIAEARNAYDE
+2034 AIAEARSAYTK
-2045 LSTEDQAKVTN
+2045 LSSADKEKVKATN
-2056 YSTLTAAETSYKA
+2056 YKTLTAAEDAYKA
-2069 ILKQKQTDQYKAL
+2069 ILREKQSERYEKL
-2082 KAHYDDLLN
+2082 KAHYDELLS

-2102 KKLASILQQAQT
+2102 KKLLSVLQTAQR
-2114 DMNSAVSCERVTDIY
+2114 DMNAAVSCERVEEIFQ
-2129 EKAIADLDAVK
+2129 KAMSDLDAVK

-2202 YIGAEN
+2202 YIGAES

-2223 ALSEFTNG
+2223 TLSEFTNG

-2239 VNGKHPNQGLKNW
+2239 VNGTHPNQGLKNW
-2252 TLNDGDVV
+2252 TLNDNDVV
-2260 IWHYVNDYSCEVAD
+2260 VWHYVNDYSHEVAD
-2274 WFNDSQYPSL
+2274 WFNDPNYPSL
-2284 GDGSYYNSWLRARD
+2284 GNGTYYNGWLRAAD
-2298 ITPEQYVQ
+2298 ISPEQYVNE
-2306 QLLAKILTVGK
+2306 LLGKILKVGK
-2317 HGTVEPKL
+2317 NGTVEPKL

-2376 FTDESLPFTDVRES
+2376 FTNGKLPFTDVRES
-2390 DWFYDDVV
+2390 DWFYEDVA
-2398 FAYENGLFSGTSD
+2398 FAYENGLFAGTSD
-2411 TTFSPNTSMTRAM
+2411 TTFSPNASMTRAM

-2468 TSTSTFSPNVNVT
+2468 TSTTTFSPNANVT

-2493 QYKKYNTAASSS
+2493 QHKKYNTAASSG
-2505 LNSFSDHTS
+2505 LNGFTDHAS
-2514 VSGYAV
+2514 VSGYAA
-2520 ASLQWSVAEKLVNG
+2520 ASLEWAVAEKLVNG
-2534 SNGKLMPTGNASRAQ
+2534 SAGKLMPTGNATRAQ
-2549 VAAILHRFAE
+2549 VAAILHRFVE

>member
-1 MFAQPLPLFFMKKRI
+1 MFSLPVFADNMSNIKVFASGEELSVQVIGTANFVEAETPYTLYYAKAPFGTTQITVSLESGWFVPETCFGGTVEDDSVSLENAVENDALAEVIEGMSGDGLINITDASLIASSDVISDLIYFSNEEFEGAPLD
-16 ISFILLIILLLTLSI
+16 ILLIQ
-31 DAFAAEATTIV
+31 V
-42 FTEQGLQTGSYDK
+42 
-55 IISAS
+55 
-60 ITLGEDEDFSSTYST
+60 ST
-75 IYLVTATNAD
+75 
-85 VKFQNNASRYFDWA
+85 
-99 EYKFLSA
+99 
-106 DAEDMWTVGTTY
+106 
-118 SVNDSALN
+118 
-126 GVSVTK
+126 
-132 DQLKAAGIPDEA
+132 
-144 YDTSC
+144 
-149 SAFYLIGFD
+149 
-158 GSYVNSGIDFA
+158 VNSGGN
-169 VLVQVKAES
+169 VLDDTKKAPLSNLLETVK
-178 TTIPFTEQG
+178 
-187 LQTGSYD
+187 
-194 KIISASVTL
+194 
-203 GEDEDFASTYSTIY
+203 
-217 LVTATNAD
+217 
-225 VKFQN
+225 
-230 NASRYFDW
+230 
-238 AEYKFLSADAEDMWT
+238 
-253 VGTTYSV
+253 
-260 NDSAL
+260 
-265 NGVSVTKDQLKAAG
+265 
-279 IPDEAYDTSC
+279 
-289 SAFYL
+289 
-294 IGFDGSYVNSGI
+294 
-306 DFAVLVQV
+306 
-314 KGAATSLTDA
+314 
-324 QKKPLT
+324 
-330 DLLATVADGNDKYVQ
+330 DGNSNYYLTN
-345 SGDRYNGKPADT
+345 DRYNGKESDT
-357 ITSKN
+357 ISSKN
-362 GSFWAEFT
+362 GSFWAAFT
-370 AVNGPRAKAQKALQ
+370 AANGPRSKAQNILDTAT
-384 DAKTEADI
+384 TEDQI
-392 TAAVAELQA
+392 TAAVAELET
-401 AISKLIPASQL
+401 AISKLIPTSQL

-462 ATGVNIAANQKTA
+462 ATSVNIAANQKTA

-510 AMTENSGKYT
+510 AMTENGGKYT
-520 GESWTAFETARK
+520 EESWTAFEAARE
-532 AATDYAAAHS
+532 AATDYAAKHS

-560 EFLSAAYGLT
+560 NFLSAAYGLT

-606 KPQIQTVTLN
+606 KPQIQTVTLD

-713 ETGAQNVGAGEEATL
+713 ETGAQNVGAGEAATL

-741 GSYNPYE
+741 GSYSPYE

-756 PQNKDGSYPDTPI
+756 PQNTDGSYPDTPI

-795 YDARANDEDSAIF
+795 YDARANDEDSALF

-818 ELTVGDA
+818 ELKVGVA
-825 TQPDAVRA
+825 EQPDAVRA
-833 ELKAALDKVYN
+833 ELKAKLDAVYN

-859 EAAYKVA
+859 EAAYKAA

-971 KLPEAEK
+971 KLPEAET
-978 YKLTLN
+978 YELTLN
-984 TVVRGGTEED
+984 VVGDSDEST
-994 TEAINAMIANLRN
+994 AALNAMIDDLRN

-1015 EGGKYDRTQAIN
+1015 EGGKHDHTQAIN

-1053 LIPVRIYTGV
+1053 LTPVRIYTGV
-1063 DYAAYFQTRNANGTY
+1063 DYAAYFQTRNAKGKY
-1078 TTASTRWSI
+1078 TPESATWSI

-1096 TREGTNTTPGVYGTE
+1096 TLEGTNTTPGVYGTE
-1111 GHLTVKIGDTEYE
+1111 GHLTVKIGETEYE

-1187 SDSAKLETA
+1187 SDTEKLTKAKE
-1196 RKTATN
+1196 TATN
-1202 VVKAK
+1202 IVNAK

-1213 ANEYDAEHR
+1213 ANKYDAEHR
-1222 DELDAAL
+1222 AELDAAL
-1229 ATGLTEIKNA
+1229 AAGLTEIKNA
-1239 TSESDVI
+1239 TTEADVI

-1262 GSSSE
+1262 GSSAE
-1267 SGKVGEHYPYS
+1267 SGKVGENFTKLYPDART
-1278 GSEVVGRV
+1278 VGRV

-1301 DSLKKTIVK
+1301 DSWKNPIVD
-1310 GYYDLTKDDSM
+1310 GYYDLTDCDSM

-1327 ALEGAGCTWNRG
+1327 ALEGAGYTWNRG

-1353 DGGTLAEFTGGPN
+1353 DGYTLAEFTGGPN

-1378 NASFSEFRY
+1378 NASFSDFRY
-1387 QNGGLAD
+1387 TNGGLAD

-1421 QSLIVSG
+1421 QSMTVNG
-1428 AELSPAFSG
+1428 GTELSPAFS
-1437 STTNYVL
+1437 STTTSYVL
-1444 TIPDEATGVTVRFTA
+1444 TIPEETTGVTVRFSA

-1553 SLFDALDPAAQAT
+1553 SLFDALDAAAQAT
-1566 FKKDHKAQYNK
+1566 FKTDHEAQYNK

-1588 AAADA
+1588 TAADA
-1593 VTTAANNLPS
+1593 VTTAANKLPDPDNLT
-1603 KPNLRDKA
+1603 LRDKE
-1611 TFYAA
+1611 TVYAA
-1616 KVALDA
+1616 KAALNA

-1627 KQYLTAET
+1627 EQYLTSET
-1635 ISVINQAYEQVLE
+1635 ISVIDQCYTRMLQMERNYVIQ
-1648 MDLNHVQW
+1648 
-1656 LIDELPDED
+1656 LIDNLPDESA
-1665 KVTLADKKQI
+1665 VTLADKKQI
-1675 DAAKAAYD
+1675 NAAKAAYD
-1683 ALPDQTGV
+1683 ALPDKNGV
-1691 DATRLGKAIAALKKL
+1691 DATKLTKALAALEKL

-1717 SEYLKKALANIKKKV
+1717 KEYLKKALANIKKKV

-1844 SRDQLIKAILDG
+1844 SRDQLIKAILDN
-1856 RTNDGGWALDGN
+1856 RTSEGGWALDGN

-1885 YNKSNETVKD
+1885 YNKSNETVKA
-1895 AVDTALAWLSTKQ
+1895 AVDTALTWLSTKQ
-1908 SSDGGFSSWGKANA
+1908 SSDGGFSSWGNANA

-1956 LTFEQADGSFFHV
+1956 LTFEQADGSFLHTLP
-1969 SDGSDGNNQM
+1969 GSDKDNNQM
-1979 TSEQGTYALVAYDRF
+1979 SSEQGTYALVAYDRF

-2016 EVIDMINQIGYV
+2016 EVIDMIDSIGEVNEY
-2028 DESSYT
+2028 SYD
-2034 AIAEARNAYDE
+2034 AIAEARSAYTK
-2045 LSTEDQAKVTN
+2045 LSSADKEKVKATN
-2056 YSTLTAAETSYKA
+2056 YKTLTAAEDAYKA
-2069 ILKQKQTDQYKAL
+2069 ILREKQSERYTEL
-2082 KAHYDDLLN
+2082 KAHYDELLS

-2102 KKLASILQQAQT
+2102 KKLLSVLQTAQR
-2114 DMNSAVSCERVTDIY
+2114 DMNAAVSCERVEEIFQ
-2129 EKAIADLDAVK
+2129 KAMSDLDAVK

-2202 YIGAEN
+2202 YIGAES

-2223 ALSEFTNG
+2223 TLSEFTNG

-2239 VNGKHPNQGLKNW
+2239 VNGTHPNQGLKNW
-2252 TLNDGDVV
+2252 TLNDNDVV
-2260 IWHYVNDYSCEVAD
+2260 VWHYVNDYSHEVAD
-2274 WFNDSQYPSL
+2274 WFNDPNYPSL
-2284 GDGSYYNSWLRARD
+2284 GNGTYYNGWLRAAD
-2298 ITPEQYVQ
+2298 ISPEQYVNE
-2306 QLLAKILTVGK
+2306 LLGKILKVGK
-2317 HGTVEPKL
+2317 NGTVEPKL

-2376 FTDESLPFTDVRES
+2376 FTNGKLPFTDVLTS
-2390 DWFYDDVV
+2390 DWFYEDVA
-2398 FAYENGLFSGTSD
+2398 FAYENGLFAGTSD
-2411 TTFSPNTSMTRAM
+2411 TTFSPNASMTRAM

-2468 TSTSTFSPNVNVT
+2468 TSTTTFSPNANVT

-2493 QYKKYNTAASSS
+2493 QHKKYNTAASSG
-2505 LNSFSDHTS
+2505 LNGFTDHAS
-2514 VSGYAV
+2514 VSGYAA
-2520 ASLQWSVAEKLVNG
+2520 ASLEWAVAEKLVNG
-2534 SNGKLMPTGNASRAQ
+2534 SAGKLMPTGNATRAQ
-2549 VAAILHRFAE
+2549 VAAILHRFVE

>member
-1 MFAQPLPLFFMKKRI
+1 MKKKRI
-16 ISFILLIILLLTLSI
+16 LATFLLLLLFLNTIPRVFAATTTITIADNGISGCDYETLTNQVTVEFWAAAWGNNVANVEINTTYLISLSAQDTVSLQNSCTSTLTANKYSYLNQRI
-31 DAFAAEATTIV
+31 TKKLTSTSWNAKTVRGISDFEDAFGVTEEA
-42 FTEQGLQTGSYDK
+42 
-55 IISAS
+55 
-60 ITLGEDEDFSSTYST
+60 
-75 IYLVTATNAD
+75 
-85 VKFQNNASRYFDWA
+85 
-99 EYKFLSA
+99 
-106 DAEDMWTVGTTY
+106 
-118 SVNDSALN
+118 
-126 GVSVTK
+126 
-132 DQLKAAGIPDEA
+132 LKAKG
-144 YDTSC
+144 YSKFKSGCTYYYL
-149 SAFYLIGFD
+149 AF
-158 GSYVNSGIDFA
+158 
-169 VLVQVKAES
+169 KPS
-178 TTIPFTEQG
+178 TTAP
-187 LQTGSYD
+187 
-194 KIISASVTL
+194 A
-203 GEDEDFASTYSTIY
+203 FAI
-217 LVTATNAD
+217 LI
-225 VKFQN
+225 Q
-230 NASRYFDW
+230 
-238 AEYKFLSADAEDMWT
+238 AE
-253 VGTTYSV
+253 
-260 NDSAL
+260 
-265 NGVSVTKDQLKAAG
+265 
-279 IPDEAYDTSC
+279 
-289 SAFYL
+289 
-294 IGFDGSYVNSGI
+294 
-306 DFAVLVQV
+306 
-314 KGAATSLTDA
+314 KGATVN
-324 QKKPLT
+324 KEPLSN
-330 DLLATVADGNDKYVQ
+330 LLATVADGNDKYVQ
-345 SGDRYNGKPADT
+345 SGDRYNGKAADT

-370 AVNGPRAKAQKALQ
+370 AVNGPRAKAQNVLDTAT
-384 DAKTEADI
+384 TEDQI
-392 TAAVAELQA
+392 TAAVAELET

-448 AQNYFDTLF
+448 AQNYFNTLF
-457 NSDGS
+457 NADGS
-462 ATGVNIAANQKTA
+462 ATGVNIALNQKTA

-510 AMTENSGKYT
+510 AMTENGGKYT
-520 GESWTAFETARK
+520 EESWTAFEAARE
-532 AATDYAAAHS
+532 AATDYAAKHS

-560 EFLSAAYGLT
+560 EFLSAAYRLT
-570 SASDTVTVTF
+570 SASNTVTVTF

-606 KPQIQTVTLN
+606 KPQIQTVTLD
-616 RGATLADLWTK
+616 RGATLADLWTT

-656 VTPGAKQDLADDSY
+656 VTPGAKQDLADNSY

-702 MTNSLAALRFK
+702 MTSSLAALRFK
-713 ETGAQNVGAGEEATL
+713 ETGAQNVGAGEAATL

-741 GSYNPYE
+741 GSYSPYE

-756 PQNKDGSYPDTPI
+756 PQNTDGSYPDTPI

-795 YDARANDEDSAIF
+795 YDARANDEDSALF

-818 ELTVGDA
+818 ELKVGVA
-825 TQPDAVRA
+825 EQPDAVRA
-833 ELKAALDKVYN
+833 ELKAKLDAVYN

-859 EAAYKVA
+859 EAAYKAA

-956 AKYDKIKAYMDEKGE
+956 AKYDKIKAYMDANGAS
-971 KLPEAEK
+971 LPKAET

-984 TVVRGGTEED
+984 VVGDSDEST
-994 TEAINAMIANLRN
+994 AALNAMIDDLRSD
-1007 NPAKMDRA
+1007 PAKMDRA
-1015 EGGKYDRTQAIN
+1015 EGGKYDHTKAIN

-1033 FGAYD
+1033 FGTYD
-1038 GKTELFSKTFSETDP
+1038 GSTMLFSDTFSKTEP
-1053 LIPVRIYTGV
+1053 LTPVRIYTGV
-1063 DYAAYFQTRNANGTY
+1063 DYAAYFQTRNAGGTY
-1078 TTASTRWSI
+1078 TTDSAAWSI
-1087 SDEDLSIVL
+1087 SDEDLSIIL
-1096 TREGTNTTPGVYGTE
+1096 TLEGTTSRPGEYGTE
-1111 GHLTVKIGDTEYE
+1111 GNLTVKIGDTEYE

-1146 DDSGYK
+1146 DDSAYK
-1152 GKSTEVVNVDIPDA
+1152 GKSSEVVNVDIPDA

-1196 RKTATN
+1196 RKTAKN
-1202 VVKAK
+1202 VVTAK

-1239 TSESDVI
+1239 TSEADVI

-1378 NASFSEFRY
+1378 NASFSDFRY
-1387 QNGGLAD
+1387 TNGGLAD

-1421 QSLIVSG
+1421 QSMTVNG
-1428 AELSPAFSG
+1428 GTELSPAFS
-1437 STTNYVL
+1437 STTTSYVL
-1444 TIPDEATGVTVRFTA
+1444 TIPEETTGVTVRFSA

-1553 SLFDALDPAAQAT
+1553 SLFDALDAAAQAT
-1566 FKKDHKAQYNK
+1566 FKTGHEAQYNK
-1577 LAACEKVIDDM
+1577 LVACEKVIDDM
-1588 AAADA
+1588 TAADA

-1616 KVALDA
+1616 KAALDA

-1627 KQYLTAET
+1627 EQYLTAET
-1635 ISVINQAYEQVLE
+1635 ISVIDQAYEQVLG
-1648 MDLNHVQW
+1648 MDQNHVQL
-1656 LIDELPDED
+1656 LIDDLPDED

-1712 EDTGY
+1712 EGTGY

-1844 SRDQLIKAILDG
+1844 SRDQLIKAILDN
-1856 RTNDGGWALDGN
+1856 RTSEGGWALDGN

-1885 YNKSNETVKD
+1885 YNKSNETVKA
-1895 AVDTALAWLSTKQ
+1895 AVDTALTWLSTKQ
-1908 SSDGGFSSWGKANA
+1908 SSDGGFSSWGNANA

-1956 LTFEQADGSFFHV
+1956 LTFEQADGSFLHTLP
-1969 SDGSDGNNQM
+1969 GSDKDNNQM
-1979 TSEQGTYALVAYDRF
+1979 SSEQGTYALVAYDRF

-2016 EVIDMINQIGYV
+2016 EVIDMIDSIGEV
-2028 DESSYT
+2028 NESSYN
-2034 AIAEARNAYDE
+2034 AIAEARNAYNK
-2045 LSTEDQAKVTN
+2045 LSAADKAKVEN
-2056 YSTLTAAETSYKA
+2056 YNTLTAAETSYKA
-2069 ILKQKQTDQYKAL
+2069 ILKQKRTEQYNLL
-2082 KAHYDDLLN
+2082 KTHYDELLN

-2114 DMNSAVSCERVTDIY
+2114 DMNAAESCERVTAIY
-2129 EKAIADLDAVK
+2129 EKAITDLDAVK

-2202 YIGAEN
+2202 YIGAES

-2223 ALSEFTNG
+2223 TLSEFTNG

-2239 VNGKHPNQGLKNW
+2239 VNGTHPNQGLKNW
-2252 TLNDGDVV
+2252 TLNDNDVV
-2260 IWHYVNDYSCEVAD
+2260 VWHYVNDYSHEVAD
-2274 WFNDSQYPSL
+2274 WFNDPNYPSL
-2284 GDGSYYNSWLRARD
+2284 GNGTYYNGWLRAAD
-2298 ITPEQYVQ
+2298 ISPEQYVNE
-2306 QLLAKILTVGK
+2306 LLGKILKVGK
-2317 HGTVEPKL
+2317 NGTVEPKL

-2376 FTDESLPFTDVRES
+2376 FTNGKLPFTDVRES
-2390 DWFYDDVV
+2390 DWFYEDVA
-2398 FAYENGLFSGTSD
+2398 FAYENGLFAGTSD
-2411 TTFSPNTSMTRAM
+2411 TTFSPNASMTRAM

-2468 TSTSTFSPNVNVT
+2468 TSTTTFSPNANVT

-2493 QYKKYNTAASSS
+2493 QYKKYNTAASSG
-2505 LNSFSDHTS
+2505 LNGFTDHAS
-2514 VSGYAV
+2514 VSGYAA
-2520 ASLQWSVAEKLVNG
+2520 ASLEWAVAEKLVNG
-2534 SNGKLMPTGNASRAQ
+2534 SAGKLMPTGNATRAQ
-2549 VAAILHRFAE
+2549 VAAILHRFVE

>member
-1 MFAQPLPLFFMKKRI
+1 MFSLPVFADNMSNIKVFASGEELSVQVIGTANFVEAETPYTLYYAKAPFGTTQITVSLESGWFVPETCLGGTVEDDSVSLENAVENDALAEVIEGMSGDGLINITDASLIASSDVISDLIYFSNEEFEGAPLD
-16 ISFILLIILLLTLSI
+16 ILLIQ
-31 DAFAAEATTIV
+31 V
-42 FTEQGLQTGSYDK
+42 
-55 IISAS
+55 
-60 ITLGEDEDFSSTYST
+60 ST
-75 IYLVTATNAD
+75 
-85 VKFQNNASRYFDWA
+85 
-99 EYKFLSA
+99 
-106 DAEDMWTVGTTY
+106 
-118 SVNDSALN
+118 
-126 GVSVTK
+126 
-132 DQLKAAGIPDEA
+132 
-144 YDTSC
+144 
-149 SAFYLIGFD
+149 
-158 GSYVNSGIDFA
+158 VNSGGN
-169 VLVQVKAES
+169 VLDDTKKAPLSNLLETVK
-178 TTIPFTEQG
+178 
-187 LQTGSYD
+187 
-194 KIISASVTL
+194 
-203 GEDEDFASTYSTIY
+203 
-217 LVTATNAD
+217 
-225 VKFQN
+225 
-230 NASRYFDW
+230 
-238 AEYKFLSADAEDMWT
+238 
-253 VGTTYSV
+253 
-260 NDSAL
+260 
-265 NGVSVTKDQLKAAG
+265 
-279 IPDEAYDTSC
+279 
-289 SAFYL
+289 
-294 IGFDGSYVNSGI
+294 
-306 DFAVLVQV
+306 
-314 KGAATSLTDA
+314 
-324 QKKPLT
+324 
-330 DLLATVADGNDKYVQ
+330 DGNSNYYRTN
-345 SGDRYNGKPADT
+345 DRYNGKESDT
-357 ITSKN
+357 ISSKN
-362 GSFWAEFT
+362 GSFWAAFT
-370 AVNGPRAKAQKALQ
+370 AANGPRSKAQNILDTAT
-384 DAKTEADI
+384 TEDQI
-392 TAAVAELQA
+392 TAAVAELET
-401 AISKLIPASQL
+401 AISKLIPTSQL

-417 YETLQQYNYGEEY
+417 YETVQWANGYTDEALDAYTSPSVKTFLAARSAAQRY
-430 LENCTVPSAQGF
+430 LDS
-442 RAVRSE
+442 
-448 AQNYFDTLF
+448 LF
-457 NSDGS
+457 NADGS
-462 ATGVNIAANQKTA
+462 AKEDVNIAANKQTA
-475 DDYADALKNY
+475 DDYADALKNSG
-485 TLVFNDQVD
+485 LVSKDSV
-494 EAKVNLR
+494 EESKVNLR
-501 TIQALAKRY
+501 TIQALAKKY
-510 AMTENSGKYT
+510 SMTENGGKYT
-520 GESWTAFETARK
+520 DESWTAFENARK
-532 AATDYAAAHS
+532 AAVDYAANYQ
-542 VSEYISDA
+542 VSENMSSDDT
-550 EVKQYAALTR
+550 KQYASRTR
-560 EFLSAAYGLT
+560 AFLSAAYGLT
-570 SASDTVTVTF
+570 PVSGDITVTF
-580 SYTDDLHLRVPN
+580 SFTDDLHLRVTNIP
-592 PNDPYNQMVDPVGN
+592 PAYVKLMKDPDGDT
-606 KPQIQTVTLN
+606 PQIKTITLPA
-616 RGATLADLWTK
+616 GSTLADLWKQTGCQPGNSYLSK
-627 TGYKPSRSYYGV
+627 TA
-639 SEYSVWHT
+639 YSIWYT
-647 FVNGTMLYG
+647 FVNDTMLYG
-656 VTPGAKQDLADDSY
+656 ATPGVNQYFADTNY
-670 VLKDGDKIQLTHMDW
+670 VLKDGDEIHLAHMEW

-693 YRAAVDWTS
+693 YRDEVNWAN
-702 MTNSLAALRFK
+702 MTDALSVLRFK
-713 ETGAQNVGAGEEATL
+713 ETGAQNAAAGEETTL

-741 GSYNPYE
+741 GSYSAYE

-756 PQNKDGSYPDTPI
+756 PQNTDGSYPDTPI

-795 YDARANDEDSAIF
+795 YDARANDEDSALF

-818 ELTVGDA
+818 ELKVGVA
-825 TQPDAVRA
+825 EQPDAVRA

-853 DTWAEI
+853 DAWADI
-859 EAAYKVA
+859 EKAYKAA

-871 DSTATT
+871 DSSAST

-921 KITASASVKEA
+921 KITTSASVKEA

-943 NSYQRSQL
+943 NSYQRSQI
-951 TNSEK
+951 TGTEK
-956 AKYDKIKAYMDEKGE
+956 AKYDKIKTYMDANGAS
-971 KLPEAEK
+971 LPKAET

-984 TVVRGGTEED
+984 VVGDSEES
-994 TEAINAMIANLRN
+994 TAALNAMIDDLRS

-1015 EGGKYDRTQAIN
+1015 EGGKYDHTKAIH

-1033 FGAYD
+1033 FGTYD
-1038 GKTELFSKTFSETDP
+1038 GSTMLFSNTFSEAEP
-1053 LIPVRIYTGV
+1053 LTPVRIYSGV
-1063 DYAAYFQTRNANGTY
+1063 DYAAYFQTRNAKGTY
-1078 TTASTRWSI
+1078 TTDSAAWSI
-1087 SDEDLSIVL
+1087 SDKDLSIVL
-1096 TREGTNTTPGVYGTE
+1096 TLEGTTSRPGEYGTE
-1111 GHLTVKIGDTEYE
+1111 GNLTVKIGDTEYE

-1146 DDSGYK
+1146 DDSPYK
-1152 GKSTEVVNVDIPDA
+1152 GKSSDVVNVDIPDA

-1187 SDSAKLETA
+1187 SDTEKLTKAKETA
-1196 RKTATN
+1196 KN
-1202 VVKAK
+1202 VVNAK
-1207 YNALVA
+1207 YDALVA
-1213 ANEYDAEHR
+1213 ANEYNAEHR
-1222 DELDAAL
+1222 AELDAAL
-1229 ATGLTEIKNA
+1229 TNGLTEIKNA
-1239 TSESDVI
+1239 TTEANVI

-1286 HVIVENTTYL
+1286 HVIVENKTYL

-1301 DSLKKTIVK
+1301 DSLKNTIVE

-1327 ALEGAGCTWNRG
+1327 ALEGAGYTWNRG

-1353 DGGTLAEFTGGPN
+1353 DGYTLAEFTGGPN

-1378 NASFSEFRY
+1378 NASFSDFRY
-1387 QNGGLAD
+1387 TNGGLAD

-1428 AELSPAFSG
+1428 AELSPVFSG

-1444 TIPDEATGVTVRFTA
+1444 TILNEATSVTVRFTA

-1526 ELVEIIDDL
+1526 ELAEIIDDL

-1553 SLFDALDPAAQAT
+1553 SLFDALDAAAQAT
-1566 FKKDHKAQYNK
+1566 FKTDHEAQYNK
-1577 LAACEKVIDDM
+1577 LVACEKVIDDM
-1588 AAADA
+1588 TAADA
-1593 VTTAANNLPS
+1593 VTTAANKLPDPDS
-1603 KPNLRDKA
+1603 LTLRDKE
-1611 TFYAA
+1611 TVYAA
-1616 KVALDA
+1616 KAALDA

-1627 KQYLTAET
+1627 KQYLTSET
-1635 ISVINQAYEQVLE
+1635 ISVIDQCYTWMLRTEKY
-1648 MDLNHVQW
+1648 HVQR
-1656 LIDELPDED
+1656 LIDDLPDED

-1683 ALPDQTGV
+1683 ALPDKTGI
-1691 DATRLGKAIAALKKL
+1691 DATKLEQAVEALKKL

-1732 PTPTIGSSSGEWAVL
+1732 PTPQVGSTNGEWAVL
-1747 ALARGNA
+1747 GLARGNA
-1754 DVLNSY
+1754 SVTNSY

-1769 AYVRDNISSGKL
+1769 AYVKANINSKGQLDS
-1781 NADKSTDNARIA
+1781 NKSTENSRIV

-1808 HNLLTALDDVTYDLK
+1808 RNLLTALNDLTYVKK
-1823 QGINGPIWAL
+1823 QGSNGPIWAL
-1833 IALDSKNYTSS
+1833 IAVDSGNYEYTK
-1844 SRDQLIKAILDG
+1844 REQLIEAILAD
-1856 RTNDGGWALDGN
+1856 RTDDGGWTYGEGGAD
-1868 ATDVDMTAMAIQ
+1868 ADMTAMAIQ

-1885 YNKSNETVKD
+1885 NDDEHPTVKS
-1895 AVDTALAWLSTKQ
+1895 AISTALKLLSGMQ
-1908 SSDGGFSSWGKANA
+1908 NDDGGFSSMGYRNC
-1922 ESCAQVIVAL
+1922 ESAAQVVVAL
-1932 SALNIDADTDSRF
+1932 SALGLDANTDSRF
-1945 VKNGHSALENL
+1945 VKNGHSVLENL
-1956 LTFEQADGSFFHV
+1956 LTYEQADGSFWHLI
-1969 SDGSDGNNQM
+1969 DGSGNANNQM
-1979 TSEQGTYALVAYDRF
+1979 SAEQGTYALVAYDRYV
-1994 KTGKNSLYNM
+1994 KNKNSLYDM
-2004 TDAVKRADASAQ
+2004 TDVVKREDASAQ
-2016 EVIDMINQIGYV
+2016 EVIDMIDSIGEVNEY
-2028 DESSYT
+2028 SYD
-2034 AIAEARNAYDE
+2034 AIAEARNAYNK
-2045 LSTEDQAKVTN
+2045 LSAADKAKVTN
-2056 YSTLTAAETSYKA
+2056 YNTLTAAEDAYKA
-2069 ILKQKQTDQYKAL
+2069 ILSEKQTERYKEL
-2082 KAHYDDLLN
+2082 KAHYDELLS

-2102 KKLASILQQAQT
+2102 KKLLSVLQTAQR
-2114 DMNSAVSCERVTDIY
+2114 DMNAAVSCERVEEIFQ
-2129 EKAIADLDAVK
+2129 KAMSDLDAVK

-2159 VDLTTDSY
+2159 VDLTKDSY

-2202 YIGAEN
+2202 YIGAES
-2208 NYVSTIYAPSCLGGY
+2208 NYVSTIYAPSCLGSY

-2298 ITPEQYVQ
+2298 ITPEQYVDE
-2306 QLLAKILTVGK
+2306 LLGKILTVGK
-2317 HGTVEPKL
+2317 NGTVEPKL
-2325 TFQHIGKSVTF
+2325 TLSHLGKSVTF
-2336 TFKPDT
+2336 TFKPDK
-2342 GYKVKDVKVNGKS
+2342 GYRVKDVKVDGKS
-2355 VGAVKT
+2355 VGAVTT
-2361 YTIDKLTVSTRIEVE
+2361 YTVDKLTVSTRIEVT
-2376 FTDESLPFTDVRES
+2376 FTNGKLPFTDVRES

>member
-1 MFAQPLPLFFMKKRI
+1 MFSLPVFADNMSNIKVFASGEELSVQVIGTANFVEAETPYTLYYAKAPFGTTQITVSLESGWFVPETCFGGTVEDDSVSLENAVENDALAEVIEGMSGDGLINITDASLIASSDVISDLIYFSNEEFEGAPLD
-16 ISFILLIILLLTLSI
+16 ILLIQ
-31 DAFAAEATTIV
+31 V
-42 FTEQGLQTGSYDK
+42 
-55 IISAS
+55 
-60 ITLGEDEDFSSTYST
+60 ST
-75 IYLVTATNAD
+75 
-85 VKFQNNASRYFDWA
+85 
-99 EYKFLSA
+99 
-106 DAEDMWTVGTTY
+106 
-118 SVNDSALN
+118 
-126 GVSVTK
+126 
-132 DQLKAAGIPDEA
+132 
-144 YDTSC
+144 
-149 SAFYLIGFD
+149 
-158 GSYVNSGIDFA
+158 VNSGGN
-169 VLVQVKAES
+169 VLDDTKKAPLSNLLETVK
-178 TTIPFTEQG
+178 
-187 LQTGSYD
+187 
-194 KIISASVTL
+194 
-203 GEDEDFASTYSTIY
+203 
-217 LVTATNAD
+217 
-225 VKFQN
+225 
-230 NASRYFDW
+230 
-238 AEYKFLSADAEDMWT
+238 
-253 VGTTYSV
+253 
-260 NDSAL
+260 
-265 NGVSVTKDQLKAAG
+265 
-279 IPDEAYDTSC
+279 
-289 SAFYL
+289 
-294 IGFDGSYVNSGI
+294 
-306 DFAVLVQV
+306 
-314 KGAATSLTDA
+314 
-324 QKKPLT
+324 
-330 DLLATVADGNDKYVQ
+330 DGNSNYYLTN
-345 SGDRYNGKPADT
+345 DRYNGKESDT
-357 ITSKN
+357 ISSKN
-362 GSFWAEFT
+362 GSFWAAFT
-370 AVNGPRAKAQKALQ
+370 AANGPRSKAQNILDTAT
-384 DAKTEADI
+384 TEDQI
-392 TAAVAELQA
+392 TAAVAELET
-401 AISKLIPASQL
+401 AISKLIPTSQL

-462 ATGVNIAANQKTA
+462 ATSVNIAANQKTA

-510 AMTENSGKYT
+510 AMTENGGKYT
-520 GESWTAFETARK
+520 EESWTAFEAARE

-560 EFLSAAYGLT
+560 NFLSAAYGLT

-606 KPQIQTVTLN
+606 KPQIQTVTLD

-702 MTNSLAALRFK
+702 MTSSLAALRFK
-713 ETGAQNVGAGEEATL
+713 ETGAQNVGAGEAATL

-741 GSYNPYE
+741 GSYSPYE

-756 PQNKDGSYPDTPI
+756 PQNTDGSYPDTPI

-795 YDARANDEDSAIF
+795 YDARANDEDSALF

-818 ELTVGDA
+818 ELKVGVA
-825 TQPDAVRA
+825 EQPDAVRA
-833 ELKAALDKVYN
+833 ELKAKLDAVYN

-859 EAAYKVA
+859 EAAYKAA

-971 KLPEAEK
+971 KLPEAET
-978 YKLTLN
+978 YELTLN
-984 TVVRGGTEED
+984 VVGDSDEST
-994 TEAINAMIANLRN
+994 AALNAMIDDLRN

-1015 EGGKYDRTQAIN
+1015 EGGKHDHTQAIN

-1053 LIPVRIYTGV
+1053 LTPVRIYTGV
-1063 DYAAYFQTRNANGTY
+1063 DYAAYFQTRNAKGTY
-1078 TTASTRWSI
+1078 PTESAAWSI

-1096 TREGTNTTPGVYGTE
+1096 TLEGTTSRPGEYSTE
-1111 GHLTVKIGDTEYE
+1111 GNLTVKIGNTEYE

-1152 GKSTEVVNVDIPDA
+1152 GKSSDVVNVDIPDA

-1202 VVKAK
+1202 VVTAK

-1229 ATGLTEIKNA
+1229 ANGLKEIEKAATEA
-1239 TSESDVI
+1239 EVI

-1327 ALEGAGCTWNRG
+1327 ALEGAGYTWNRG

-1353 DGGTLAEFTGGPN
+1353 DGYTLAEFTGGPN

-1378 NASFSEFRY
+1378 NASFSDFRY
-1387 QNGGLAD
+1387 TNGGLAD

-1428 AELSPAFSG
+1428 AELSPAFS
-1437 STTNYVL
+1437 STTTDYVL
-1444 TIPDEATGVTVRFTA
+1444 TIPAEETGVTGVTVRFTA

-1553 SLFDALDPAAQAT
+1553 SLFDALDAAAQAT
-1566 FKKDHKAQYNK
+1566 FKTDHEAQYNK

-1588 AAADA
+1588 TAADA
-1593 VTTAANNLPS
+1593 VTTAANKLPDPDNLT
-1603 KPNLRDKA
+1603 LRDKE
-1611 TFYAA
+1611 TVYAA
-1616 KVALDA
+1616 KAALNA

-1627 KQYLTAET
+1627 EQYLTSET
-1635 ISVINQAYEQVLE
+1635 ISVIDQCYTRMLQMERNYVIQ
-1648 MDLNHVQW
+1648 
-1656 LIDELPDED
+1656 LIDNLPDESA
-1665 KVTLADKKQI
+1665 VTLADKKQI
-1675 DAAKAAYD
+1675 NAAKAAYD
-1683 ALPDQTGV
+1683 ALPDKNGV
-1691 DATRLGKAIAALKKL
+1691 DATKLTKALAALEKL

-1844 SRDQLIKAILDG
+1844 SRDQLIKAILDN
-1856 RTNDGGWALDGN
+1856 RTSEGGWALDGTV
-1868 ATDVDMTAMAIQ
+1868 TDVDMTAMAIQ

-1885 YNKSNETVKD
+1885 YKSNKNVQDVVD
-1895 AVDTALAWLSTKQ
+1895 AALAWLSTKQ

-1956 LTFEQADGSFFHV
+1956 LTFEQADGSFLHTLP
-1969 SDGSDGNNQM
+1969 GSDKDNNQM
-1979 TSEQGTYALVAYDRF
+1979 SSEQGTYALVAYDRF

-2016 EVIDMINQIGYV
+2016 EVIDMIDSIGEVNEY
-2028 DESSYT
+2028 SYD
-2034 AIAEARNAYDE
+2034 AIAEARSAYTK
-2045 LSTEDQAKVTN
+2045 LSSADKEKVKAAN
-2056 YSTLTAAETSYKA
+2056 YKTLTAAEDAYKA
-2069 ILKQKQTDQYKAL
+2069 ILREKQSERYEKL
-2082 KAHYDDLLN
+2082 KAHYDELLS

-2102 KKLASILQQAQT
+2102 KKLLSVLQTAQR
-2114 DMNSAVSCERVTDIY
+2114 DMNAAVSCERVEEIFQ
-2129 EKAIADLDAVK
+2129 KAMSDLDAVK

-2159 VDLTTDSY
+2159 VDLTKDSY

-2202 YIGAEN
+2202 YIGAES

-2223 ALSEFTNG
+2223 TLSEFTNG

-2239 VNGKHPNQGLKNW
+2239 VNGTHPNQGLKNW
-2252 TLNDGDVV
+2252 TLNDNDVV
-2260 IWHYVNDYSCEVAD
+2260 VWHYVNDYSHEVAD
-2274 WFNDSQYPSL
+2274 WFNDPNYPSL
-2284 GDGSYYNSWLRARD
+2284 GNGTYYNGWLRAAD
-2298 ITPEQYVQ
+2298 ISPEQYVNE
-2306 QLLAKILTVGK
+2306 LLGKILKVGK
-2317 HGTVEPKL
+2317 NGTVEPKL

-2376 FTDESLPFTDVRES
+2376 FTNGKLPFTDVRES
-2390 DWFYDDVV
+2390 DWFYEDVA
-2398 FAYENGLFSGTSD
+2398 FAYENGLFAGTSD
-2411 TTFSPNTSMTRAM
+2411 TTFSPNASMTRAM

-2468 TSTSTFSPNVNVT
+2468 TSTTTFSPNANVT

-2493 QYKKYNTAASSS
+2493 QHKKYNTAASSG
-2505 LNSFSDHTS
+2505 LNGFTDHAS
-2514 VSGYAV
+2514 VSGYAA
-2520 ASLQWSVAEKLVNG
+2520 ASLEWAVAEKLVNG
-2534 SNGKLMPTGNASRAQ
+2534 SAGKLMPTGNATRAQ
-2549 VAAILHRFAE
+2549 VAAILHRFVE
-2559 NVAKTTK
+2559 HVAKTTK

>member
-1 MFAQPLPLFFMKKRI
+1 MQKTKKVLSFLLCIAIICGMFSLPVFADNMSNIKVFASGEELSVQVIGTANFVEAETPYTLYYAKAPFGTTQITVSLESGWFVPETCFGGTVEDDSVSLENAVENDALAEVIEGMSGDGLINITDASLIASSDVISDLIYFSNEEFEGAPLD
-16 ISFILLIILLLTLSI
+16 ILLIQ
-31 DAFAAEATTIV
+31 V
-42 FTEQGLQTGSYDK
+42 
-55 IISAS
+55 
-60 ITLGEDEDFSSTYST
+60 ST
-75 IYLVTATNAD
+75 
-85 VKFQNNASRYFDWA
+85 
-99 EYKFLSA
+99 
-106 DAEDMWTVGTTY
+106 
-118 SVNDSALN
+118 
-126 GVSVTK
+126 
-132 DQLKAAGIPDEA
+132 
-144 YDTSC
+144 
-149 SAFYLIGFD
+149 
-158 GSYVNSGIDFA
+158 VNSGGN
-169 VLVQVKAES
+169 VLDDTKKAPLSNLLETVK
-178 TTIPFTEQG
+178 
-187 LQTGSYD
+187 
-194 KIISASVTL
+194 
-203 GEDEDFASTYSTIY
+203 
-217 LVTATNAD
+217 
-225 VKFQN
+225 
-230 NASRYFDW
+230 
-238 AEYKFLSADAEDMWT
+238 
-253 VGTTYSV
+253 
-260 NDSAL
+260 
-265 NGVSVTKDQLKAAG
+265 
-279 IPDEAYDTSC
+279 
-289 SAFYL
+289 
-294 IGFDGSYVNSGI
+294 
-306 DFAVLVQV
+306 
-314 KGAATSLTDA
+314 
-324 QKKPLT
+324 
-330 DLLATVADGNDKYVQ
+330 DGNSNYYLTN
-345 SGDRYNGKPADT
+345 DRYNGKESDT
-357 ITSKN
+357 ISSKN

-370 AVNGPRAKAQKALQ
+370 AVNGPRAKAQNVLDTAT
-384 DAKTEADI
+384 TEDQI
-392 TAAVAELQA
+392 TAAVAELET

-448 AQNYFDTLF
+448 AQNYFNTLF
-457 NSDGS
+457 NADGS
-462 ATGVNIAANQKTA
+462 ATGVNIALNQKTA
-475 DDYADALKNY
+475 DDYADALKNH

-510 AMTENSGKYT
+510 AMTENGGKYT
-520 GESWTAFETARK
+520 EESWTAFEAARE
-532 AATDYAAAHS
+532 AATDYAAKHS

-560 EFLSAAYGLT
+560 EFLSAAYRLT
-570 SASDTVTVTF
+570 SASNTVTVTF

-606 KPQIQTVTLN
+606 KPQIQTVTLD

-656 VTPGAKQDLADDSY
+656 VTPGAKQDLADNSY

-702 MTNSLAALRFK
+702 MTSSLAALRFM

-741 GSYNPYE
+741 GSYSPYE

-756 PQNKDGSYPDTPI
+756 PQNEDGSYPETPI

-859 EAAYKVA
+859 EAAYKAA

-871 DSTATT
+871 DSSATT

-971 KLPEAEK
+971 KLPEAET
-978 YKLTLN
+978 YELTLN
-984 TVVRGGTEED
+984 VVGDSDEST
-994 TEAINAMIANLRN
+994 AALNAMIDDLRN

-1015 EGGKYDRTQAIN
+1015 EGGKHDHTQAIN

-1053 LIPVRIYTGV
+1053 LTPVRIYTGV
-1063 DYAAYFQTRNANGTY
+1063 DYAAYFQTRNAKGKY
-1078 TTASTRWSI
+1078 TPESATWSI

-1096 TREGTNTTPGVYGTE
+1096 TLEGTNTTPGVYGTE
-1111 GHLTVKIGDTEYE
+1111 GHLTVKIGETEYE

-1152 GKSTEVVNVDIPDA
+1152 GKSTEVVNVDVPDA

-1202 VVKAK
+1202 VVNAK

-1239 TSESDVI
+1239 TSEADVI

-1262 GSSSE
+1262 GQSSE
-1267 SGKVGEHYPYS
+1267 TGKVGENFTKLFP
-1278 GSEVVGRV
+1278 GAKNVGRV

-1301 DSLKKTIVK
+1301 ASLKNTIID
-1310 GYYDLTKDDSM
+1310 GYYDLTDCDSM
-1321 MTVALK
+1321 MTAALK
-1327 ALEGAGCTWNRG
+1327 ALEGAGYTWNRNSH
-1339 GYDYGTTYLASVEK
+1339 DYSTTYLASLEK

-1378 NASFSEFRY
+1378 NASFSDFRY
-1387 QNGGLAD
+1387 TNGGLAD
-1394 GDEIHLMYTTKL
+1394 CDEIHLMYTTKL

-1553 SLFDALDPAAQAT
+1553 SLFDALDAAAQAT
-1566 FKKDHKAQYNK
+1566 FKTGHEAQYNK
-1577 LAACEKVIDDM
+1577 LVACEKVIDDM
-1588 AAADA
+1588 TAADA

-1616 KVALDA
+1616 KAALDA

-1627 KQYLTAET
+1627 EQYLTAET
-1635 ISVINQAYEQVLE
+1635 ISVIDQAYEQVLG
-1648 MDLNHVQW
+1648 MDQNHVQL
-1656 LIDELPDED
+1656 LIDDLPDED

-1675 DAAKAAYD
+1675 YAAKAAYD

-1844 SRDQLIKAILDG
+1844 SRDQLIKAILDN
-1856 RTNDGGWALDGN
+1856 RTSEGGWALDGN

-1885 YNKSNETVKD
+1885 YNKSNETVKA
-1895 AVDTALAWLSTKQ
+1895 AVDTALTWLSTKQ
-1908 SSDGGFSSWGKANA
+1908 SSDGGFSSWGNANA

-1956 LTFEQADGSFFHV
+1956 LTFEQADGSFLHTLP
-1969 SDGSDGNNQM
+1969 GSDKDNNQM
-1979 TSEQGTYALVAYDRF
+1979 SSEQGTYALVAYDRF

-2004 TDAVKRADASAQ
+2004 TDAVKREDADAQ

-2028 DESSYT
+2028 DESSYN
-2034 AIAEARNAYDE
+2034 AIAEARNAYNK
-2045 LSTEDQAKVTN
+2045 LSAADKAKVEN
-2056 YSTLTAAETSYKA
+2056 YNTLTAAETSYKA
-2069 ILKQKQTDQYKAL
+2069 ILKQKRTEQYNLL
-2082 KAHYDDLLN
+2082 KTHYDELLN

-2114 DMNSAVSCERVTDIY
+2114 DMNAAESCERVTAIY
-2129 EKAIADLDAVK
+2129 EKAITDLDAVK

-2202 YIGAEN
+2202 YIGAES

-2239 VNGKHPNQGLKNW
+2239 VNGTHPNQGLKNW
-2252 TLNDGDVV
+2252 TLKDGDVV
-2260 IWHYVNDYSCEVAD
+2260 IWHYVNDYSHEVAD
-2274 WFNDSQYPSL
+2274 WFNDPNYPSL
-2284 GDGSYYNSWLRARD
+2284 GNGTYYNGWLRARD
-2298 ITPEQYVQ
+2298 IAPEQYVQ

-2342 GYKVKDVKVNGKS
+2342 GYKVKDVKVDGKS
-2355 VGAVKT
+2355 VGAVTT
-2361 YTIDKLTVSTRIEVE
+2361 YTVDKLTVSTRIEVT
-2376 FTDESLPFTDVRES
+2376 FTNGKLPFTDVRES

-2468 TSTSTFSPNVNVT
+2468 TSITTFSPNANVT

-2493 QYKKYNTAASSS
+2493 QHKKYNTAASSG
-2505 LNSFSDHTS
+2505 LNGFTDHAS
-2514 VSGYAV
+2514 VSGYAA
-2520 ASLQWSVAEKLVNG
+2520 ASLEWAVAEKLVNG
-2534 SNGKLMPTGNASRAQ
+2534 SNGKLMPTGNATRAQ
-2549 VAAILHRFAE
+2549 VAAILHRFVE
-2559 NVAKTTK
+2559 NVATTK

>member
-1 MFAQPLPLFFMKKRI
+1 MFSLPVFADNMSNIKVFASGEELSVQVIGTANFVEAETPYTLYYAKAPFGTTQITVSLESGWFVPETCFGGTVEDDSVSLENAVENDALAEVIEGMSGDGLINITDASLIASSDVISDLIYFSNEEFEGAPLD
-16 ISFILLIILLLTLSI
+16 ILLIQ
-31 DAFAAEATTIV
+31 V
-42 FTEQGLQTGSYDK
+42 
-55 IISAS
+55 
-60 ITLGEDEDFSSTYST
+60 ST
-75 IYLVTATNAD
+75 
-85 VKFQNNASRYFDWA
+85 
-99 EYKFLSA
+99 
-106 DAEDMWTVGTTY
+106 
-118 SVNDSALN
+118 
-126 GVSVTK
+126 
-132 DQLKAAGIPDEA
+132 
-144 YDTSC
+144 
-149 SAFYLIGFD
+149 
-158 GSYVNSGIDFA
+158 VNSGGN
-169 VLVQVKAES
+169 VLDDTKKAPLSNLLETVK
-178 TTIPFTEQG
+178 
-187 LQTGSYD
+187 
-194 KIISASVTL
+194 
-203 GEDEDFASTYSTIY
+203 
-217 LVTATNAD
+217 
-225 VKFQN
+225 
-230 NASRYFDW
+230 
-238 AEYKFLSADAEDMWT
+238 
-253 VGTTYSV
+253 
-260 NDSAL
+260 
-265 NGVSVTKDQLKAAG
+265 
-279 IPDEAYDTSC
+279 
-289 SAFYL
+289 
-294 IGFDGSYVNSGI
+294 
-306 DFAVLVQV
+306 
-314 KGAATSLTDA
+314 
-324 QKKPLT
+324 
-330 DLLATVADGNDKYVQ
+330 DGNSNYYLTN
-345 SGDRYNGKPADT
+345 DRYNGKESDT
-357 ITSKN
+357 ISSKN
-362 GSFWAEFT
+362 GSFWAAFT
-370 AVNGPRAKAQKALQ
+370 AANGPRSKAQNILDTAT
-384 DAKTEADI
+384 TEDQI
-392 TAAVAELQA
+392 TAAVAELET
-401 AISKLIPASQL
+401 AISKLIPTSQL

-417 YETLQQYNYGEEY
+417 YETVQWANGYTDEALDAYTSPSVKTFLAARSAAQRY
-430 LENCTVPSAQGF
+430 LDS
-442 RAVRSE
+442 
-448 AQNYFDTLF
+448 LF
-457 NSDGS
+457 NADGS
-462 ATGVNIAANQKTA
+462 AKEDVNIAANKQTA
-475 DDYADALKNY
+475 DDYADALKNSG
-485 TLVFNDQVD
+485 LVSKDSV
-494 EAKVNLR
+494 EESKVNLR
-501 TIQALAKRY
+501 TIQALAKKY
-510 AMTENSGKYT
+510 SMTENGGKYT
-520 GESWTAFETARK
+520 DESWTAFENARK
-532 AATDYAAAHS
+532 AAVDYAANYQ
-542 VSEYISDA
+542 VSENMSSDDT
-550 EVKQYAALTR
+550 KQYASRTR
-560 EFLSAAYGLT
+560 AFLSAAYGLT
-570 SASDTVTVTF
+570 PVSGDITVTF
-580 SYTDDLHLRVPN
+580 SFTDDLHLRVTNIP
-592 PNDPYNQMVDPVGN
+592 PAYVKLMKDPDGDT
-606 KPQIQTVTLN
+606 PQIKTITLPA
-616 RGATLADLWTK
+616 GSTLADLWKQTGCQPGNSYLSK
-627 TGYKPSRSYYGV
+627 TA
-639 SEYSVWHT
+639 YSIWYT
-647 FVNGTMLYG
+647 FVNDTMLYG
-656 VTPGAKQDLADDSY
+656 ATPGVNQYFADTNY
-670 VLKDGDKIQLTHMDW
+670 VLKDGDEIHLAHMEW

-693 YRAAVDWTS
+693 YRDEVNWAN
-702 MTNSLAALRFK
+702 MTDALSVLRFK
-713 ETGAQNVGAGEEATL
+713 ETGAQNAAAGEETTL

-741 GSYNPYE
+741 GSYSAYE

-756 PQNKDGSYPDTPI
+756 PQNTDGSYPDTPI

-786 QEGKYLVTA
+786 QEGKYLITA
-795 YDARANDEDSAIF
+795 YDARANDEDSALF

-853 DTWAEI
+853 DAWADI
-859 EAAYKVA
+859 EKAYKAA

-871 DSTATT
+871 DSSAST

-921 KITASASVKEA
+921 KITTSASVQEA

-943 NSYQRSQL
+943 NSYQRSQI
-951 TNSEK
+951 TGTEK
-956 AKYDKIKAYMDEKGE
+956 AKYDKIKTYMDANGAS
-971 KLPEAEK
+971 LPKAET

-984 TVVRGGTEED
+984 VVGDSEES
-994 TEAINAMIANLRN
+994 TAALNAMIDDLRS

-1015 EGGKYDRTQAIN
+1015 EGGKYDHTKAIH

-1033 FGAYD
+1033 FGTYD
-1038 GKTELFSKTFSETDP
+1038 GSTMLFSNTFSEAEP
-1053 LIPVRIYTGV
+1053 LTPVRIYSGV
-1063 DYAAYFQTRNANGTY
+1063 DYAAYFQTRNAKGTY
-1078 TTASTRWSI
+1078 TTDSAAWSI
-1087 SDEDLSIVL
+1087 SDKDLSIVL
-1096 TREGTNTTPGVYGTE
+1096 TLEGTISTPGEYGTE
-1111 GHLTVKIGDTEYE
+1111 GNLTVKIGDTEYE

-1146 DDSGYK
+1146 DDSAYK
-1152 GKSTEVVNVDIPDA
+1152 GKSAEVVNVDIPDA

-1173 YNDVTVTITWGPVE
+1173 YNDVTVTITWGAVE

-1202 VVKAK
+1202 IVKAK

-1213 ANEYDAEHR
+1213 ANKYDEEHR

-1229 ATGLTEIKNA
+1229 ANGLKEIESA
-1239 TSESDVI
+1239 ASEADVI

-1262 GSSSE
+1262 GQSSE
-1267 SGKVGEHYPYS
+1267 SGKVGEHFKELYPDAKT
-1278 GSEVVGRV
+1278 VGRV

-1301 DSLKKTIVK
+1301 DSWKNPIVD
-1310 GYYDLTKDDSM
+1310 GYYDLTDCDSM

-1327 ALEGAGCTWNRG
+1327 ALEGAGYTWNRG

-1353 DGGTLAEFTGGPN
+1353 DGYTLAEFTGGPN

-1378 NASFSEFRY
+1378 NASFSDFRY
-1387 QNGGLAD
+1387 TNGGLAD

-1444 TIPDEATGVTVRFTA
+1444 TIPAEGTGVTVRFTA

-1553 SLFDALDPAAQAT
+1553 SLFDALDAAAQAA
-1566 FKKDHKAQYNK
+1566 FKTTDQYAK
-1577 LAACEKVIDDM
+1577 LVACEKVIDDM
-1588 AAADA
+1588 TAADA

-1616 KVALDA
+1616 KAALDA

-1627 KQYLTAET
+1627 EQYLTAET
-1635 ISVINQAYEQVLE
+1635 ISVIDQAYEQVLG
-1648 MDLNHVQW
+1648 MDQNHVQW
-1656 LIDELPDED
+1656 LIDELPPED

-1675 DAAKAAYD
+1675 NAAKAAYD
-1683 ALPDQTGV
+1683 ALPDKTGI
-1691 DATRLGKAIAALKKL
+1691 DATKLEQAVEALKKL

-1717 SEYLKKALANIKKKV
+1717 SEYLNKALANIKKTV
-1732 PTPTIGSSSGEWAVL
+1732 PTPQVGSVSGEWAVL
-1747 ALARGNA
+1747 GLARGNA
-1754 DVLNSY
+1754 SVTNSY
-1760 YDGYYDRVV
+1760 YDSYYDRVV
-1769 AYVRDNISSGKL
+1769 AYVKANINSKGQLDS
-1781 NADKSTDNARIA
+1781 NKSTENSRIV

-1808 HNLLTALDDVTYDLK
+1808 RNLLTALNDLTYVKK
-1823 QGINGPIWAL
+1823 QGSNGPIWAL
-1833 IALDSKNYTSS
+1833 IAVDSGNYEYTK
-1844 SRDQLIKAILDG
+1844 REQLIEAILAD
-1856 RTNDGGWALDGN
+1856 RTDDGGWTYGEGGAD
-1868 ATDVDMTAMAIQ
+1868 ADMTAMAIQ

-1885 YNKSNETVKD
+1885 NDDEHPTVKS
-1895 AVDTALAWLSTKQ
+1895 AISTALKLLSGMQ
-1908 SSDGGFSSWGKANA
+1908 NDDGGFSSMGYRNC
-1922 ESCAQVIVAL
+1922 ESAAQVVVAL
-1932 SALNIDADTDSRF
+1932 SALGLDANTDSRF
-1945 VKNGHSALENL
+1945 VKNGHSVLENL
-1956 LTFEQADGSFFHV
+1956 LTYEQADGSFWHLI
-1969 SDGSDGNNQM
+1969 DGSGNANNQM
-1979 TSEQGTYALVAYDRF
+1979 SAEQGTYALVAYDRYV
-1994 KTGKNSLYNM
+1994 KNKNSLYDM
-2004 TDAVKRADASAQ
+2004 TDVVKREDASAQ
-2016 EVIDMINQIGYV
+2016 EVIDMIDSIGEVNEY
-2028 DESSYT
+2028 SYD
-2034 AIAEARNAYDE
+2034 AIAEARNAYNK
-2045 LSTEDQAKVTN
+2045 LSAADKAKVTN
-2056 YSTLTAAETSYKA
+2056 YNTLTAAEDAYKA
-2069 ILKQKQTDQYKAL
+2069 ILSEKQTERYKEL
-2082 KAHYDDLLN
+2082 KAHYDELLS

-2102 KKLASILQQAQT
+2102 KKLLSVLQTAQR
-2114 DMNSAVSCERVTDIY
+2114 DMNAAVSCERVEEIFQ
-2129 EKAIADLDAVK
+2129 KAMSDLDAVK

-2159 VDLTTDSY
+2159 VDLTKDSY

-2202 YIGAEN
+2202 YIGAES
-2208 NYVSTIYAPSCLGGY
+2208 NYVSTIYAPSCLGSY

-2298 ITPEQYVQ
+2298 ITPEQYVDE
-2306 QLLAKILTVGK
+2306 LLGKILTVGK
-2317 HGTVEPKL
+2317 NGTVEPKL
-2325 TFQHIGKSVTF
+2325 TLSHLGKSVTF
-2336 TFKPDT
+2336 TFKPDK
-2342 GYKVKDVKVNGKS
+2342 GYRVKDVKVDGKS
-2355 VGAVKT
+2355 VGAVTT
-2361 YTIDKLTVSTRIEVE
+2361 YTVDKLTVSTRIEVT
-2376 FTDESLPFTDVRES
+2376 FTNGKLPFTDVRES

>member
-1 MFAQPLPLFFMKKRI
+1 MKKKRI
-16 ISFILLIILLLTLSI
+16 LATFLLLLLFLNTIPRVFAATTTITIADNGISGCDYETLTNQVTVEFWAAAWGNNVANVEINTTYLISLSAQDTVSLQNSCTSTLTANKYSYLNQRI
-31 DAFAAEATTIV
+31 TKKLTSTSWNAKTVRGISDFEDAFGVTEEA
-42 FTEQGLQTGSYDK
+42 
-55 IISAS
+55 
-60 ITLGEDEDFSSTYST
+60 
-75 IYLVTATNAD
+75 
-85 VKFQNNASRYFDWA
+85 
-99 EYKFLSA
+99 
-106 DAEDMWTVGTTY
+106 
-118 SVNDSALN
+118 
-126 GVSVTK
+126 
-132 DQLKAAGIPDEA
+132 LKAKG
-144 YDTSC
+144 YSKFKSGCTYYYL
-149 SAFYLIGFD
+149 AF
-158 GSYVNSGIDFA
+158 
-169 VLVQVKAES
+169 KPS
-178 TTIPFTEQG
+178 TTAP
-187 LQTGSYD
+187 
-194 KIISASVTL
+194 A
-203 GEDEDFASTYSTIY
+203 FAI
-217 LVTATNAD
+217 LI
-225 VKFQN
+225 Q
-230 NASRYFDW
+230 
-238 AEYKFLSADAEDMWT
+238 AE
-253 VGTTYSV
+253 
-260 NDSAL
+260 
-265 NGVSVTKDQLKAAG
+265 
-279 IPDEAYDTSC
+279 
-289 SAFYL
+289 
-294 IGFDGSYVNSGI
+294 
-306 DFAVLVQV
+306 
-314 KGAATSLTDA
+314 KGATVN
-324 QKKPLT
+324 KEPLSN
-330 DLLATVADGNDKYVQ
+330 LLATVADGNDKYVQ
-345 SGDRYNGKPADT
+345 SGDRYNGKAADT

-370 AVNGPRAKAQKALQ
+370 AVNGPRAKAQNVLDTAT
-384 DAKTEADI
+384 TEDQI
-392 TAAVAELQA
+392 TAAVAELET

-475 DDYADALKNY
+475 DDYADTLKNY

-510 AMTENSGKYT
+510 AMTENGGKYT

-560 EFLSAAYGLT
+560 NFLSAAYGLT

-606 KPQIQTVTLN
+606 KPQIQTVTLD
-616 RGATLADLWTK
+616 RGATLADLWTT

-741 GSYNPYE
+741 GSYSPYE

-786 QEGKYLVTA
+786 QEGKYIVTA
-795 YDARANDEDSAIF
+795 YDARANDEDSALF

-818 ELTVGDA
+818 ELTVEDA

-859 EAAYKVA
+859 EAAYKTA

-971 KLPEAEK
+971 KLPEAET
-978 YKLTLN
+978 YELTLN
-984 TVVRGGTEED
+984 VVGDSDEST
-994 TEAINAMIANLRN
+994 AALNAMIDDLRN

-1015 EGGKYDRTQAIN
+1015 EGGKHDHTQAIN

-1053 LIPVRIYTGV
+1053 LTPVRIYTGV
-1063 DYAAYFQTRNANGTY
+1063 DYAAYFQTRNAKGKY
-1078 TTASTRWSI
+1078 TPESATWSI

-1096 TREGTNTTPGVYGTE
+1096 TLEGTNTTPGVYGTE
-1111 GHLTVKIGDTEYE
+1111 GHLTVKIGETEYE

-1187 SDSAKLETA
+1187 SDSAKLGTA

-1213 ANEYDAEHR
+1213 ANKYDEEHR

-1229 ATGLTEIKNA
+1229 ANGLKEIESA
-1239 TSESDVI
+1239 TSETDVI

-1262 GSSSE
+1262 GQSSE
-1267 SGKVGEHYPYS
+1267 TGKVGEHFKELYPNAKT
-1278 GSEVVGRV
+1278 VGRV

-1301 DSLKKTIVK
+1301 ASLKNTIID
-1310 GYYDLTKDDSM
+1310 GYYDQTDCDSM

-1327 ALEGAGCTWNRG
+1327 ALEGAGYTWNRG

-1353 DGGTLAEFTGGPN
+1353 DGYTLAEFTGGPN

-1378 NASFSEFRY
+1378 NASFSDFRY
-1387 QNGGLAD
+1387 TNGGLAD

-1421 QSLIVSG
+1421 QSMTVNG
-1428 AELSPAFSG
+1428 GTELSPAFS
-1437 STTNYVL
+1437 STTTSYVL
-1444 TIPDEATGVTVRFTA
+1444 TIPEETTGVTVRFSA

-1553 SLFDALDPAAQAT
+1553 SLFDALDAAAQAT
-1566 FKKDHKAQYNK
+1566 FKTDHEAQYNK

-1588 AAADA
+1588 TAADA
-1593 VTTAANNLPS
+1593 VTTAANKLPDPDNLT
-1603 KPNLRDKA
+1603 LRDKE
-1611 TFYAA
+1611 TVYAA
-1616 KVALDA
+1616 KAALNA

-1627 KQYLTAET
+1627 EQYLTSET
-1635 ISVINQAYEQVLE
+1635 ISVIDQCYTRMLQMERNYVIQ
-1648 MDLNHVQW
+1648 
-1656 LIDELPDED
+1656 LIDNLPDESA
-1665 KVTLADKKQI
+1665 VTLADKKQI
-1675 DAAKAAYD
+1675 NAAKAAYD
-1683 ALPDQTGV
+1683 ALPDKNGV
-1691 DATRLGKAIAALKKL
+1691 DATKLTKALAALEKL

-1712 EDTGY
+1712 EDTSY
-1717 SEYLKKALANIKKKV
+1717 SEYLKKALANIKKTV

-1769 AYVRDNISSGKL
+1769 AYVRTNISSGKL

-1844 SRDQLIKAILDG
+1844 SRDELIEAILG
-1856 RTNDGGWALDGN
+1856 NRTSDGGWALDGTV
-1868 ATDVDMTAMAIQ
+1868 TDVDMTAMAIQ

-1885 YNKSNETVKD
+1885 YKSNKNVQDVVD
-1895 AVDTALAWLSTKQ
+1895 AALAWLSTKQ
-1908 SSDGGFSSWGKANA
+1908 SNDGGFSSWGNANA

-1956 LTFEQADGSFFHV
+1956 LTFEQADGSFLHTLP
-1969 SDGSDGNNQM
+1969 GSDKDNNQM
-1979 TSEQGTYALVAYDRF
+1979 SSEQGTYALVAYDRF

-2016 EVIDMINQIGYV
+2016 EVIDMIDSIGEVNEY
-2028 DESSYT
+2028 SYD
-2034 AIAEARNAYDE
+2034 AIAEARSAYTK
-2045 LSTEDQAKVTN
+2045 LSSADKEKVKATN
-2056 YSTLTAAETSYKA
+2056 YKTLTAAEDAYKA
-2069 ILKQKQTDQYKAL
+2069 ILREKQSERYEKL
-2082 KAHYDDLLN
+2082 KAHYDELLS

-2102 KKLASILQQAQT
+2102 KKLLSVLQTAQR
-2114 DMNSAVSCERVTDIY
+2114 DMNAAVSCERVEEIFQ
-2129 EKAIADLDAVK
+2129 KAMSDLDAVK

-2202 YIGAEN
+2202 YIGAES

-2223 ALSEFTNG
+2223 TLSEFTNG

-2239 VNGKHPNQGLKNW
+2239 VNGTHPNQGLKNW
-2252 TLNDGDVV
+2252 TLNDNDVV
-2260 IWHYVNDYSCEVAD
+2260 VWHYVNDYSHEVAD
-2274 WFNDSQYPSL
+2274 WFNDPNYPSL
-2284 GDGSYYNSWLRARD
+2284 GNGTYYNGWLRAAD
-2298 ITPEQYVQ
+2298 ISPEQYVNE
-2306 QLLAKILTVGK
+2306 LLGKILKVGK
-2317 HGTVEPKL
+2317 NGTVEPKL

-2376 FTDESLPFTDVRES
+2376 FTNGKLPFTDVRES
-2390 DWFYDDVV
+2390 DWFYEDVA
-2398 FAYENGLFSGTSD
+2398 FAYENGLFAGTSD
-2411 TTFSPNTSMTRAM
+2411 TTFSPNASMTRAM

-2468 TSTSTFSPNVNVT
+2468 TSTTTFSPNANVT

-2493 QYKKYNTAASSS
+2493 QHKKYNTAASSG
-2505 LNSFSDHTS
+2505 LNGFTDHAS
-2514 VSGYAV
+2514 VSGYAA
-2520 ASLQWSVAEKLVNG
+2520 ASLEWAVAEKLVNG
-2534 SNGKLMPTGNASRAQ
+2534 SAGKLMPTGNATRAQ
-2549 VAAILHRFAE
+2549 VAAILHRFVE

>member
-1 MFAQPLPLFFMKKRI
+1 MKKKRI
-16 ISFILLIILLLTLSI
+16 LATFLLLLLFLNTIPRVFAATTTITIADNGISGCDYETLTNQVTVEFWAAAWGNNVANVEINTTYLISLSAQDTVSLQNSCTSTLTANKYSYLNQRI
-31 DAFAAEATTIV
+31 TKKLTSTSWNAKTVRGISDFEDAFGVTEEA
-42 FTEQGLQTGSYDK
+42 
-55 IISAS
+55 
-60 ITLGEDEDFSSTYST
+60 
-75 IYLVTATNAD
+75 
-85 VKFQNNASRYFDWA
+85 
-99 EYKFLSA
+99 
-106 DAEDMWTVGTTY
+106 
-118 SVNDSALN
+118 
-126 GVSVTK
+126 
-132 DQLKAAGIPDEA
+132 LKAKG
-144 YDTSC
+144 YSKFKSGCTYYYL
-149 SAFYLIGFD
+149 AF
-158 GSYVNSGIDFA
+158 
-169 VLVQVKAES
+169 KPS
-178 TTIPFTEQG
+178 TTAP
-187 LQTGSYD
+187 
-194 KIISASVTL
+194 A
-203 GEDEDFASTYSTIY
+203 FAI
-217 LVTATNAD
+217 LI
-225 VKFQN
+225 Q
-230 NASRYFDW
+230 
-238 AEYKFLSADAEDMWT
+238 AE
-253 VGTTYSV
+253 
-260 NDSAL
+260 
-265 NGVSVTKDQLKAAG
+265 
-279 IPDEAYDTSC
+279 
-289 SAFYL
+289 
-294 IGFDGSYVNSGI
+294 
-306 DFAVLVQV
+306 
-314 KGAATSLTDA
+314 KGATVN
-324 QKKPLT
+324 KEPLSN
-330 DLLATVADGNDKYVQ
+330 LLATVADGNDKYVQ
-345 SGDRYNGKPADT
+345 SGDRYNGKAADT

-370 AVNGPRAKAQKALQ
+370 AANGPRAKAQKALQ

-392 TAAVAELQA
+392 TAAVAELQT
-401 AISKLIPASQL
+401 AISKLIPTSQL

-448 AQNYFDTLF
+448 AQNYFNSLF
-457 NSDGS
+457 NADGS

-475 DDYADALKNY
+475 NDYADALKDY

-510 AMTENSGKYT
+510 AMTENGGKYT
-520 GESWTAFETARK
+520 EESWVTFETARK
-532 AATDYAAAHS
+532 AATDYAAKHS
-542 VSEYISDA
+542 ISEYISDA

-570 SASDTVTVTF
+570 SVSNTVTVTF

-592 PNDPYNQMVDPVGN
+592 PNDPYNQMVDPAGN

-616 RGATLADLWTK
+616 RGATIADLWTK
-627 TGYKPSRSYYGV
+627 TGYKPSRSYYGE

-656 VTPGAKQDLADDSY
+656 VTPGMKQDLADNSY
-670 VLKDGDKIQLTHMDW
+670 VLKDGDKIQLTHMEW

-702 MTNSLAALRFK
+702 MTGSLGVLRFK
-713 ETGAQNVGAGEEATL
+713 ETGSQTAAAGEEKTL
-728 TVERTSAHLWTYT
+728 TVERTSAHLWTYS
-741 GSYNPYE
+741 GSYSAYE

-756 PQNKDGSYPDTPI
+756 PQNEDGSYPSTPI

-795 YDARANDEDSAIF
+795 YDARANDEDSALF

-818 ELTVGDA
+818 ELTVGNA
-825 TQPDAVRA
+825 TQPDTVRA

-859 EAAYKVA
+859 EAAYKAA

-887 IRTIQSKQTETIQ
+887 IRTIQSKQTETLQ

-921 KITASASVKEA
+921 KITDSASVKEA

-956 AKYDKIKAYMDEKGE
+956 AKYDKIKAYMDANGAS
-971 KLPEAEK
+971 LPAAEK
-978 YKLTLN
+978 YTLTLN
-984 TVVRGGTEED
+984 VVGDSDEST
-994 TEAINAMIANLRN
+994 AALNAMIDDLRS

-1015 EGGKYDRTQAIN
+1015 EGGKYDHTQAIN

-1053 LIPVRIYTGV
+1053 LTPVRIYTGV
-1063 DYAAYFQTRNANGTY
+1063 DYAAYFQTRNAGGTY
-1078 TTASTRWSI
+1078 TTDSAAWSI
-1087 SDEDLSIVL
+1087 SNEDLSIIL
-1096 TREGTNTTPGVYGTE
+1096 TLEGTTSRPGEYSTE
-1111 GHLTVKIGDTEYE
+1111 GNLTVKIGGTEYE

-1146 DDSGYK
+1146 DDSAYK
-1152 GKSTEVVNVDIPDA
+1152 GKSAEVVNVDIPDA

-1173 YNDVTVTITWGPVE
+1173 YNDVTVTIKWGAVE

-1202 VVKAK
+1202 IVNAK

-1213 ANEYDAEHR
+1213 ANEYDAEHQA
-1222 DELDAAL
+1222 ELDAAL
-1229 ATGLTEIKNA
+1229 ATGLKEIESA
-1239 TSESDVI
+1239 TSETDVI

-1262 GSSSE
+1262 GSSAE
-1267 SGKVGEHYPYS
+1267 SGKVGGHFKELYPNAKT
-1278 GSEVVGRV
+1278 VGRV

-1301 DSLKKTIVK
+1301 DSLKENIV
-1310 GYYDLTKDDSM
+1310 GGWYDLTDCDSM

-1327 ALEGAGCTWNRG
+1327 ALEGKGYTWNRG

-1353 DGGTLAEFTGGPN
+1353 DGYTLAEFTGGPN

-1378 NASFSEFRY
+1378 NASFSDFRY
-1387 QNGGLAD
+1387 TNGGLAD

-1406 GADIGGTW
+1406 GADIGSTW

-1428 AELSPAFSG
+1428 AELSPEFSG

-1444 TIPDEATGVTVRFTA
+1444 TIPAEGTGVTVRFTA

-1500 RAWGSMNNGGTATKY
+1500 RVWGSMNNGGTATKY

-1553 SLFDALDPAAQAT
+1553 SLFDALDAAAQAT
-1566 FKKDHKAQYNK
+1566 FKTDHEAQYNK

-1588 AAADA
+1588 TAADA
-1593 VTTAANNLPS
+1593 VTTAANKLPDPDNLT
-1603 KPNLRDKA
+1603 LRDKE
-1611 TFYAA
+1611 TVYAA
-1616 KVALDA
+1616 KAALNA

-1627 KQYLTAET
+1627 EQYLTSET
-1635 ISVINQAYEQVLE
+1635 ISVIDQCYTRMLQMERNYVIQ
-1648 MDLNHVQW
+1648 
-1656 LIDELPDED
+1656 LIDNLPDESA
-1665 KVTLADKKQI
+1665 VTLADKKQI
-1675 DAAKAAYD
+1675 NAAKAAYD
-1683 ALPDQTGV
+1683 ALPDKNGV
-1691 DATRLGKAIAALKKL
+1691 DATKLTKAIAALKKL
-1706 EQGGSG
+1706 EQGGAG

-1717 SEYLKKALANIKKKV
+1717 SEYLKKALANIKKTV

-1769 AYVRDNISSGKL
+1769 AYVRTNISSGKL

-1844 SRDQLIKAILDG
+1844 SRDELIEAILG
-1856 RTNDGGWALDGN
+1856 NRTSDGGWALDGTV
-1868 ATDVDMTAMAIQ
+1868 TDVDMTAMAIQ

-1885 YNKSNETVKD
+1885 YKSNKNVQDVVD
-1895 AVDTALAWLSTKQ
+1895 AALAWLSTKQ
-1908 SSDGGFSSWGKANA
+1908 SSDGGFSSWGNANA

-1956 LTFEQADGSFFHV
+1956 LTFEQADGSFLHTLP
-1969 SDGSDGNNQM
+1969 GSDKDNNQM
-1979 TSEQGTYALVAYDRF
+1979 SSEQGTYALVAYDRF

-2016 EVIDMINQIGYV
+2016 EVIDMIDSIGEVNEY
-2028 DESSYT
+2028 SYD
-2034 AIAEARNAYDE
+2034 AIAEARSAYTK
-2045 LSTEDQAKVTN
+2045 LSSADKEKVKATN
-2056 YSTLTAAETSYKA
+2056 YKTLTAAEDAYKA
-2069 ILKQKQTDQYKAL
+2069 ILREKQSERYEKL
-2082 KAHYDDLLN
+2082 KAHYDELLS

-2102 KKLASILQQAQT
+2102 KKLLSVLQTAQR
-2114 DMNSAVSCERVTDIY
+2114 DMNAAVSCERVEEIFQ
-2129 EKAIADLDAVK
+2129 KAMSDLDAVK

-2202 YIGAEN
+2202 YIGAES

-2223 ALSEFTNG
+2223 TLSEFTNG

-2239 VNGKHPNQGLKNW
+2239 VNGTHPNQGLKNW
-2252 TLNDGDVV
+2252 TLNDNDVV
-2260 IWHYVNDYSCEVAD
+2260 VWHYVNDYSHEVAD
-2274 WFNDSQYPSL
+2274 WFNDPNYPSL
-2284 GDGSYYNSWLRARD
+2284 GNGTYYNGWLRAAD
-2298 ITPEQYVQ
+2298 ISPEQYVNE
-2306 QLLAKILTVGK
+2306 LLGKILKVGK
-2317 HGTVEPKL
+2317 NGTVEPKL

-2376 FTDESLPFTDVRES
+2376 FTNGKLPFTDVRES

-2411 TTFSPNTSMTRAM
+2411 TTFSPNASMTRAM

-2468 TSTSTFSPNVNVT
+2468 TSTTTFSPNANVT

-2493 QYKKYNTAASSS
+2493 QHKKYNTAASSG
-2505 LNSFSDHTS
+2505 LNGFTDHAS
-2514 VSGYAV
+2514 VSGYAA
-2520 ASLQWSVAEKLVNG
+2520 ASLEWAVAEKLVNG
-2534 SNGKLMPTGNASRAQ
+2534 SAGKLMPTGNATRAQ
-2549 VAAILHRFAE
+2549 VAAILHRFVE

>member
-1 MFAQPLPLFFMKKRI
+1 MVESKEMSKRTIDAAGRLARRI
-16 ISFILLIILLLTLSI
+16 ILIFLIVCVFGATFAATAADSNNIPTATVTGGTLKASMPSMYDSGDPYGYLYIIEIPAGSASTKQIKFTIGSPGWKIEEGCELVSIIAPSGTDPYDYGNVLHNFNSNTLTFSLSGVEKCTVL
-31 DAFAAEATTIV
+31 DTYDPSLSTNNAFASWKDLQYYVLQAYLDDTDYTYVCILVYEASDSTVNKKLLEERLNSVPKTGYY
-42 FTEQGLQTGSYDK
+42 TENDRFNGTE
-55 IISAS
+55 IS
-60 ITLGEDEDFSSTYST
+60 E
-75 IYLVTATNAD
+75 
-85 VKFQNNASRYFDWA
+85 
-99 EYKFLSA
+99 
-106 DAEDMWTVGTTY
+106 
-118 SVNDSALN
+118 N
-126 GVSVTK
+126 G
-132 DQLKAAGIPDEA
+132 
-144 YDTSC
+144 
-149 SAFYLIGFD
+149 
-158 GSYVNSGIDFA
+158 
-169 VLVQVKAES
+169 
-178 TTIPFTEQG
+178 
-187 LQTGSYD
+187 
-194 KIISASVTL
+194 
-203 GEDEDFASTYSTIY
+203 
-217 LVTATNAD
+217 
-225 VKFQN
+225 
-230 NASRYFDW
+230 
-238 AEYKFLSADAEDMWT
+238 
-253 VGTTYSV
+253 
-260 NDSAL
+260 
-265 NGVSVTKDQLKAAG
+265 
-279 IPDEAYDTSC
+279 
-289 SAFYL
+289 
-294 IGFDGSYVNSGI
+294 
-306 DFAVLVQV
+306 
-314 KGAATSLTDA
+314 
-324 QKKPLT
+324 
-330 DLLATVADGNDKYVQ
+330 
-345 SGDRYNGKPADT
+345 
-357 ITSKN
+357 
-362 GSFWAEFT
+362 FWAEMQSIVSAARDIYNNDGASQT
-370 AVNGPRAKAQKALQ
+370 QVDAAAASLNLEDNTSALSKAVSR
-384 DAKTEADI
+384 
-392 TAAVAELQA
+392 
-401 AISKLIPASQL
+401 LIPTSQL

-417 YETLQQYNYGEEY
+417 YETLQQYNYSEEY

-462 ATGVNIAANQKTA
+462 ATSVNIAANQKTA

-510 AMTENSGKYT
+510 AMTENGGKYT
-520 GESWTAFETARK
+520 EESWKAFETARK

-550 EVKQYAALTR
+550 EVKKYAALTR

-592 PNDPYNQMVDPVGN
+592 PNDPYNLMVDPVGN
-606 KPQIQTVTLN
+606 KPQIQTVTLD
-616 RGATLADLWTK
+616 RGATLADLWTT

-741 GSYNPYE
+741 GSYSPYE

-786 QEGKYLVTA
+786 QEGKYIVTA
-795 YDARANDEDSAIF
+795 YDARANDEDSALF

-818 ELTVGDA
+818 ELTVEDA

-859 EAAYKVA
+859 EAAYKAA

-871 DSTATT
+871 DSSATT
-877 GEAYLAQQAA
+877 GKAYLAQQAA
-887 IRTIQSKQTETIQ
+887 IRTIQSKQTETLQ

-921 KITASASVKEA
+921 KITASASVQEA

-943 NSYQRSQL
+943 NSYQRSQI
-951 TNSEK
+951 TGTEK

-971 KLPEAEK
+971 KLPEAET
-978 YKLTLN
+978 YELTLN
-984 TVVRGGTEED
+984 VVGDSDEST
-994 TEAINAMIANLRN
+994 AALNAMIDDLRN

-1015 EGGKYDRTQAIN
+1015 EGGKHDHTQAIN

-1053 LIPVRIYTGV
+1053 LTPVRIYTGV
-1063 DYAAYFQTRNANGTY
+1063 DYAAYFQTRNAKGKY
-1078 TTASTRWSI
+1078 TPESATWSI

-1096 TREGTNTTPGVYGTE
+1096 TLEGTNTTPGVYGTE
-1111 GHLTVKIGDTEYE
+1111 GHLTVKIGETEYE

-1152 GKSTEVVNVDIPDA
+1152 GKSTEVVNVDVPDA

-1202 VVKAK
+1202 VVTAK

-1239 TSESDVI
+1239 TSEADVI

-1262 GSSSE
+1262 GQSSE
-1267 SGKVGEHYPYS
+1267 TGKVGENFTKLFP
-1278 GSEVVGRV
+1278 GAKNVGRV

-1301 DSLKKTIVK
+1301 ASLKNTIID
-1310 GYYDLTKDDSM
+1310 GYYDLTDCDSM
-1321 MTVALK
+1321 MTAALK
-1327 ALEGAGCTWNRG
+1327 ALEGAGYTWNRNSH
-1339 GYDYGTTYLASVEK
+1339 DYSTTYLASLEK

-1378 NASFSEFRY
+1378 NASFSDFRY
-1387 QNGGLAD
+1387 TNGGLAD

-1553 SLFDALDPAAQAT
+1553 SLFDALKPAAQAT
-1566 FKKDHKAQYNK
+1566 FKTDHEAQYNK

-1588 AAADA
+1588 TAADA

-1616 KVALDA
+1616 KAALDA

-1656 LIDELPDED
+1656 LIDELPGED

-1683 ALPDQTGV
+1683 ALPDKNGV
-1691 DATRLGKAIAALKKL
+1691 DATKLTKALAALEKL

-1712 EDTGY
+1712 EDTSY
-1717 SEYLKKALANIKKKV
+1717 SEYLKKALANIKKTV
-1732 PTPTIGSSSGEWAVL
+1732 PTPQVGSTNGEWAVL
-1747 ALARGNA
+1747 GLARGNA
-1754 DVLNSY
+1754 SVTNSY

-1769 AYVRDNISSGKL
+1769 AYVKANINSKGQLDS
-1781 NADKSTDNARIA
+1781 NKSTENSRII

-1808 HNLLTALDDVTYDLK
+1808 RNLLTALNDLSYVKK
-1823 QGINGPIWAL
+1823 QGSNGPIWAL
-1833 IALDSKNYTSS
+1833 LAVDSGNYIYNY
-1844 SRDQLIKAILDG
+1844 RDKLIDTILDE
-1856 RTNDGGWALDGN
+1856 RTEDGGWTHTGN
-1868 ATDVDMTAMAIQ
+1868 TADVDMTAMAIQ

-1885 YNKSNETVKD
+1885 NDEDHPKVKSAIE
-1895 AVDTALAWLSTKQ
+1895 AALTLLSGMQ
-1908 SSDGGFSSWGKANA
+1908 QNDGGFASFGTPNS
-1922 ESCAQVIVAL
+1922 ESAAQVVVAL
-1932 SALNIDADTDSRF
+1932 SALGLDANTDSHF
-1945 VKNGHSALENL
+1945 VKNGHSVLENL
-1956 LTFEQADGSFFHV
+1956 LSYEQEDGSFQHTT
-1969 SDGSDGNNQM
+1969 DGSGNNQM
-1979 TSEQGTYALVAYDRF
+1979 SAEQGTYALVAYDRYVN
-1994 KTGKNSLYNM
+1994 KAHTLYDM
-2004 TDAVKRADASAQ
+2004 TDVVKREDASAQ

-2028 DESSYT
+2028 DESSYN
-2034 AIAEARNAYDE
+2034 AIAEARNAYNK
-2045 LSTEDQAKVTN
+2045 LSAADKAKVEN
-2056 YSTLTAAETSYKA
+2056 YNTLTAAEASYKE
-2069 ILKQKQTDQYKAL
+2069 ILKQKRTEQYKLL
-2082 KAHYDDLLN
+2082 KAHHDELLN
-2091 DKTKK
+2091 DRTKK

-2114 DMNSAVSCERVTDIY
+2114 DMNAAESCERVMDIY
-2129 EKAIADLDAVK
+2129 NKAIFDLDAVK

-2159 VDLTTDSY
+2159 VDLTKDSY

-2193 EAMSDAGLR
+2193 EAMSEAGLR
-2202 YIGAEN
+2202 YIGAES

-2239 VNGKHPNQGLKNW
+2239 VNGTHPNQGLKNW
-2252 TLNDGDVV
+2252 TLNDNDVV
-2260 IWHYVNDYSCEVAD
+2260 VWHYVNDYSHEVAD
-2274 WFNDSQYPSL
+2274 WFNDPNYPSL
-2284 GDGSYYNSWLRARD
+2284 GNGTYYNGWLRAAD
-2298 ITPEQYVQ
+2298 ISPEQYVNE
-2306 QLLAKILTVGK
+2306 LLGKILKVGK
-2317 HGTVEPKL
+2317 NGTVEPKL

-2376 FTDESLPFTDVRES
+2376 FTNGKLPFTDVRES
-2390 DWFYDDVV
+2390 DWFYEDVA
-2398 FAYENGLFSGTSD
+2398 FAYENGLFAGTSD
-2411 TTFSPNTSMTRAM
+2411 TTFSPNASMTRAM

-2468 TSTSTFSPNVNVT
+2468 TSTTMFSPNANVT

-2493 QYKKYNTAASSS
+2493 QYKKYNTAASSG
-2505 LNSFSDHTS
+2505 LNGFTDHAS
-2514 VSGYAV
+2514 VSGYAA
-2520 ASLQWSVAEKLVNG
+2520 ASLEWAVAEKLVNG
-2534 SNGKLMPTGNASRAQ
+2534 SAGKLMPTGNATRAQ
-2549 VAAILHRFAE
+2549 VAAILHRFVE

>member
-1 MFAQPLPLFFMKKRI
+1 MKKKRI
-16 ISFILLIILLLTLSI
+16 LATFLLLLLFLNTIPRVFAATTTITIADNGISGCDYETLTNQVTVEFWAAAWGNNVANVEINTTYLISLSAQDTVSLQNSCTSTLTANKYSYLNQRI
-31 DAFAAEATTIV
+31 TKKLTSTSWNAKTVRGISDFEDAFGVTEEA
-42 FTEQGLQTGSYDK
+42 
-55 IISAS
+55 
-60 ITLGEDEDFSSTYST
+60 
-75 IYLVTATNAD
+75 
-85 VKFQNNASRYFDWA
+85 
-99 EYKFLSA
+99 
-106 DAEDMWTVGTTY
+106 
-118 SVNDSALN
+118 
-126 GVSVTK
+126 
-132 DQLKAAGIPDEA
+132 LKAKG
-144 YDTSC
+144 YSKFKSGCTYYYL
-149 SAFYLIGFD
+149 AF
-158 GSYVNSGIDFA
+158 
-169 VLVQVKAES
+169 KPS
-178 TTIPFTEQG
+178 TTAP
-187 LQTGSYD
+187 
-194 KIISASVTL
+194 A
-203 GEDEDFASTYSTIY
+203 FAI
-217 LVTATNAD
+217 LI
-225 VKFQN
+225 Q
-230 NASRYFDW
+230 
-238 AEYKFLSADAEDMWT
+238 AE
-253 VGTTYSV
+253 
-260 NDSAL
+260 
-265 NGVSVTKDQLKAAG
+265 
-279 IPDEAYDTSC
+279 
-289 SAFYL
+289 
-294 IGFDGSYVNSGI
+294 
-306 DFAVLVQV
+306 
-314 KGAATSLTDA
+314 KGATVN
-324 QKKPLT
+324 KEPLSN
-330 DLLATVADGNDKYVQ
+330 LLATVADGNDKYVQ
-345 SGDRYNGKPADT
+345 SGDRYNGKAADT

-370 AVNGPRAKAQKALQ
+370 AVNGPRAKAQNVLDTAT
-384 DAKTEADI
+384 TEDQI
-392 TAAVAELQA
+392 TAAVAELET

-475 DDYADALKNY
+475 DDYADTLKNY

-510 AMTENSGKYT
+510 AMTENGGKYT

-560 EFLSAAYGLT
+560 NFLSAAYGLT

-606 KPQIQTVTLN
+606 KPQIQTVTLD
-616 RGATLADLWTK
+616 RGATLADLWTT

-741 GSYNPYE
+741 GSYSPYE

-786 QEGKYLVTA
+786 QEGKYIVTA
-795 YDARANDEDSAIF
+795 YDARANDEDSALF

-818 ELTVGDA
+818 ELTVEDA

-833 ELKAALDKVYN
+833 ELKVALDKVYN

-859 EAAYKVA
+859 EAAYKTA

-943 NSYQRSQL
+943 NSYQRSQI
-951 TNSEK
+951 TGTEK
-956 AKYDKIKAYMDEKGE
+956 AKYDKIKTYMDANGAS
-971 KLPEAEK
+971 LPKAET
-978 YKLTLN
+978 YELTLN
-984 TVVRGGTEED
+984 VVGDSDEST
-994 TEAINAMIANLRN
+994 AALNAMIDDLRN

-1015 EGGKYDRTQAIN
+1015 EGGKHDHTQAIN

-1053 LIPVRIYTGV
+1053 LTPVRIYTGV
-1063 DYAAYFQTRNANGTY
+1063 DYAAYFQTRNAKGKY
-1078 TTASTRWSI
+1078 TPESATWSI

-1096 TREGTNTTPGVYGTE
+1096 TLEGTNTTPGVYGTE
-1111 GHLTVKIGDTEYE
+1111 GHLTVKIGETEYE

-1187 SDSAKLETA
+1187 SDSAKLGTA

-1213 ANEYDAEHR
+1213 ANKYDEEHR

-1229 ATGLTEIKNA
+1229 ANGLKEIESA
-1239 TSESDVI
+1239 TSETEVI

-1262 GSSSE
+1262 GQSSE
-1267 SGKVGEHYPYS
+1267 TGKVGEHFKELYPNAKT
-1278 GSEVVGRV
+1278 VGRV

-1301 DSLKKTIVK
+1301 ASLKNTIID
-1310 GYYDLTKDDSM
+1310 GYYDQTDCDSM

-1327 ALEGAGCTWNRG
+1327 ALEGAGYTWNRG

-1353 DGGTLAEFTGGPN
+1353 DGYTLAEFTGGPN

-1378 NASFSEFRY
+1378 NASFSDFRY
-1387 QNGGLAD
+1387 TNGGLAD

-1421 QSLIVSG
+1421 QSMTVNG
-1428 AELSPAFSG
+1428 GTELSPAFS
-1437 STTNYVL
+1437 STTTSYVL
-1444 TIPDEATGVTVRFTA
+1444 TIPEETTGVTVRFSA

-1553 SLFDALDPAAQAT
+1553 SLFDALDAAAQAT
-1566 FKKDHKAQYNK
+1566 FKTDHEAQYNK

-1588 AAADA
+1588 TAADA
-1593 VTTAANNLPS
+1593 VTTAANKLPDPDNLT
-1603 KPNLRDKA
+1603 LRDKE
-1611 TFYAA
+1611 TVYAA
-1616 KVALDA
+1616 KAALNA

-1627 KQYLTAET
+1627 EQYLTSET
-1635 ISVINQAYEQVLE
+1635 ISVIDQCYTRMLQMERNYVIQ
-1648 MDLNHVQW
+1648 
-1656 LIDELPDED
+1656 LIDNLPDESA
-1665 KVTLADKKQI
+1665 VTLADKKQI
-1675 DAAKAAYD
+1675 NAAKAAYD
-1683 ALPDQTGV
+1683 ALPDKNGV
-1691 DATRLGKAIAALKKL
+1691 DATKLTKALAALEKL

-1712 EDTGY
+1712 EDTSY
-1717 SEYLKKALANIKKKV
+1717 SEYLKKALANIKKTV

-1769 AYVRDNISSGKL
+1769 AYVRTNISSGKL

-1844 SRDQLIKAILDG
+1844 SRDELIEAILG
-1856 RTNDGGWALDGN
+1856 NRTSDGGWALDGTV
-1868 ATDVDMTAMAIQ
+1868 TDVDMTAMAIQ

-1885 YNKSNETVKD
+1885 YKSNKNVQDVVD
-1895 AVDTALAWLSTKQ
+1895 AALAWLSTKQ
-1908 SSDGGFSSWGKANA
+1908 SSDGGFSSWGNANA

-1956 LTFEQADGSFFHV
+1956 LTFEQADGSFLHTLP
-1969 SDGSDGNNQM
+1969 GSDKDNNQM
-1979 TSEQGTYALVAYDRF
+1979 SSEQGTYALVAYDRF

-2016 EVIDMINQIGYV
+2016 EVIDMIDSIGEVNEY
-2028 DESSYT
+2028 SYD
-2034 AIAEARNAYDE
+2034 AIAEARSAYTK
-2045 LSTEDQAKVTN
+2045 LSSADKEKVKATN
-2056 YSTLTAAETSYKA
+2056 YKTLTAAEDAYKA
-2069 ILKQKQTDQYKAL
+2069 ILREKQSERYEKL
-2082 KAHYDDLLN
+2082 KAHYDELLS

-2102 KKLASILQQAQT
+2102 KKLLSVLQTAQR
-2114 DMNSAVSCERVTDIY
+2114 DMNAAVSCERVEEIFQ
-2129 EKAIADLDAVK
+2129 KAMSDLDAVK

-2202 YIGAEN
+2202 YIGAES

-2223 ALSEFTNG
+2223 TLSEFTNG

-2239 VNGKHPNQGLKNW
+2239 VNGTHPNQGLKNW
-2252 TLNDGDVV
+2252 TLNDNDVV
-2260 IWHYVNDYSCEVAD
+2260 VWHYVNDYSHEVAD
-2274 WFNDSQYPSL
+2274 WFNDPNYPSL
-2284 GDGSYYNSWLRARD
+2284 GNGTYYNGWLRAAD
-2298 ITPEQYVQ
+2298 ISPEQYVNE
-2306 QLLAKILTVGK
+2306 LLGKILKVGK
-2317 HGTVEPKL
+2317 NGTVEPKL

-2376 FTDESLPFTDVRES
+2376 FTNGKLPFTDVRES
-2390 DWFYDDVV
+2390 DWFYEDVA
-2398 FAYENGLFSGTSD
+2398 FAYEDGLFAGTSD
-2411 TTFSPNTSMTRAM
+2411 TTFSPNASMTRAM

-2468 TSTSTFSPNVNVT
+2468 TSTTTFSPNANVT

-2493 QYKKYNTAASSS
+2493 QHKKYNTAASSG
-2505 LNSFSDHTS
+2505 LNGFTDHAS
-2514 VSGYAV
+2514 VSGYAA
-2520 ASLQWSVAEKLVNG
+2520 ASLEWAVAEKLVNG
-2534 SNGKLMPTGNASRAQ
+2534 SAGKLMPTGNATRAQ
-2549 VAAILHRFAE
+2549 VAAILHRFVE

>member
-1 MFAQPLPLFFMKKRI
+1 MKKKRI
-16 ISFILLIILLLTLSI
+16 LATFLLLLLFLNTIPRVFAATTTITIADNGISGCDYETLTNQVTVEFWAAAWGNNVANVEINTTYLISLSAQDTVSLQNSCTSTLTANKYSYLNQRI
-31 DAFAAEATTIV
+31 TKKLTSTSWNAKTVRGISDFEDAFGVTEEA
-42 FTEQGLQTGSYDK
+42 
-55 IISAS
+55 
-60 ITLGEDEDFSSTYST
+60 
-75 IYLVTATNAD
+75 
-85 VKFQNNASRYFDWA
+85 
-99 EYKFLSA
+99 
-106 DAEDMWTVGTTY
+106 
-118 SVNDSALN
+118 
-126 GVSVTK
+126 
-132 DQLKAAGIPDEA
+132 LKAKG
-144 YDTSC
+144 YSKFKSGCTYYYL
-149 SAFYLIGFD
+149 AF
-158 GSYVNSGIDFA
+158 
-169 VLVQVKAES
+169 KPS
-178 TTIPFTEQG
+178 TTAP
-187 LQTGSYD
+187 
-194 KIISASVTL
+194 A
-203 GEDEDFASTYSTIY
+203 FAI
-217 LVTATNAD
+217 LI
-225 VKFQN
+225 Q
-230 NASRYFDW
+230 
-238 AEYKFLSADAEDMWT
+238 AE
-253 VGTTYSV
+253 
-260 NDSAL
+260 
-265 NGVSVTKDQLKAAG
+265 
-279 IPDEAYDTSC
+279 
-289 SAFYL
+289 
-294 IGFDGSYVNSGI
+294 
-306 DFAVLVQV
+306 
-314 KGAATSLTDA
+314 KGATVN
-324 QKKPLT
+324 KEPLSN
-330 DLLATVADGNDKYVQ
+330 LLATVADGNNNYIQ
-345 SGDRYNGKPADT
+345 SGDRYNGKKTDT

-448 AQNYFDTLF
+448 AQNYFNTLF
-457 NSDGS
+457 NADGS

-510 AMTENSGKYT
+510 AMTENGGKYT
-520 GESWTAFETARK
+520 EESWTAFETARK
-532 AATDYAAAHS
+532 AATDYAAKHS

-560 EFLSAAYGLT
+560 NFLSAAYGLT
-570 SASDTVTVTF
+570 PASDTVTVTF

-606 KPQIQTVTLN
+606 KPQIQTVTLDH
-616 RGATLADLWTK
+616 GATLADLWK
-627 TGYKPSRSYYGV
+627 ETGYQPSRSYYGV

-656 VTPGAKQDLADDSY
+656 VTPGAKQDLADNSY

-702 MTNSLAALRFK
+702 MTSSLAALRFK
-713 ETGAQNVGAGEEATL
+713 ETGAQNVGAGEAATL

-741 GSYNPYE
+741 GSYSPYE

-756 PQNKDGSYPDTPI
+756 PQNTDGSYPDTPI

-795 YDARANDEDSAIF
+795 YDARANDEDSALF
-808 YSGTVAAPYL
+808 YSATVAAPYL

-859 EAAYKVA
+859 GAAYKAA

-871 DSTATT
+871 DSSATT

-971 KLPEAEK
+971 KLPEAET
-978 YKLTLN
+978 YELTLN
-984 TVVRGGTEED
+984 VVGDSDEST
-994 TEAINAMIANLRN
+994 AALNAMIDDLRN

-1015 EGGKYDRTQAIN
+1015 EGGKHDHTQAIN

-1053 LIPVRIYTGV
+1053 LTPVRIYTGV
-1063 DYAAYFQTRNANGTY
+1063 DYAAYFQTRNAKGKY
-1078 TTASTRWSI
+1078 TPESATWSI

-1096 TREGTNTTPGVYGTE
+1096 TLEGTNTTPGVYGTE

-1146 DDSGYK
+1146 DDSAYK
-1152 GKSTEVVNVDIPDA
+1152 GKSSDVVNVDIPDA

-1213 ANEYDAEHR
+1213 ANKYDEEHR

-1229 ATGLTEIKNA
+1229 AAGLTEIKNA
-1239 TSESDVI
+1239 TTEADVI

-1262 GSSSE
+1262 GQSSE
-1267 SGKVGEHYPYS
+1267 TGKVGENFKTLFPNAKN
-1278 GSEVVGRV
+1278 VGRV
-1286 HVIVENTTYL
+1286 HVIVENKTYL

-1301 DSLKKTIVK
+1301 ASLKNTIID
-1310 GYYDLTKDDSM
+1310 GYYDLTDYDSM

-1327 ALEGAGCTWNRG
+1327 ALEGAGYTWNRG

-1353 DGGTLAEFTGGPN
+1353 DGYTLAEFTGGPN

-1378 NASFSEFRY
+1378 NASFSDFRY
-1387 QNGGLAD
+1387 TNGGLAD

-1421 QSLIVSG
+1421 QSMTVNG
-1428 AELSPAFSG
+1428 GTELSPAFS
-1437 STTNYVL
+1437 STTTSYVL
-1444 TIPDEATGVTVRFTA
+1444 TIPEETTGVTVRFSA

-1488 TSGDVI
+1488 SSGDVI

-1553 SLFDALDPAAQAT
+1553 SLFDALDAAAQAT
-1566 FKKDHKAQYNK
+1566 FKKDHEAQYNK

-1588 AAADA
+1588 TAADA

-1616 KVALDA
+1616 KAALDA

-1627 KQYLTAET
+1627 EQYLTAET

-1683 ALPDQTGV
+1683 ALPDKNGV
-1691 DATRLGKAIAALKKL
+1691 DATKLTKALAALEKL

-1844 SRDQLIKAILDG
+1844 SRDQLIKAILDN
-1856 RTNDGGWALDGN
+1856 RTSEGGWALDGN

-1885 YNKSNETVKD
+1885 YNKSNETVKA
-1895 AVDTALAWLSTKQ
+1895 AVDTALTWLSTKQ
-1908 SSDGGFSSWGKANA
+1908 SSDGGFSSWGNANA

-1956 LTFEQADGSFFHV
+1956 LTFEQADGSFLHTLP
-1969 SDGSDGNNQM
+1969 GSDKDNNQM
-1979 TSEQGTYALVAYDRF
+1979 SSEQGTYALVAYDRF

-2016 EVIDMINQIGYV
+2016 EVIDMIDSIGEVNEY
-2028 DESSYT
+2028 SYD
-2034 AIAEARNAYDE
+2034 AIAEARSAYTK
-2045 LSTEDQAKVTN
+2045 LSSADKEKVKATN
-2056 YSTLTAAETSYKA
+2056 YKTLTAAEDAYKA
-2069 ILKQKQTDQYKAL
+2069 ILREKQSERYEKL
-2082 KAHYDDLLN
+2082 KAHYDELLS

-2102 KKLASILQQAQT
+2102 KKLLSVLQTAQR
-2114 DMNSAVSCERVTDIY
+2114 DMNAAVSCERVEEIFQ
-2129 EKAIADLDAVK
+2129 KAMSDLDAVK

-2202 YIGAEN
+2202 YIGAES

-2252 TLNDGDVV
+2252 TLNDNDVV
-2260 IWHYVNDYSCEVAD
+2260 VWHYVNDYSHEVAD
-2274 WFNDSQYPSL
+2274 WFNDPNYPSL
-2284 GDGSYYNSWLRARD
+2284 GNGTYYNGWLRAAD
-2298 ITPEQYVQ
+2298 ISPEQYVNE
-2306 QLLAKILTVGK
+2306 LLGKILKVGK
-2317 HGTVEPKL
+2317 NGTVEPKL

-2376 FTDESLPFTDVRES
+2376 FADGKLPFTDVHET
-2390 DWFYDDVV
+2390 DWFYNDVLFV
-2398 FAYENGLFSGTSD
+2398 YEEGLFAGTSD
-2411 TTFSPNTSMTRAM
+2411 TTFSPNAAMTRAM

-2434 QPAVNGRSGF
+2434 EPAVSGRSGF
-2444 SDVQYNGYYEDAVT
+2444 SDVTFNSYYEDAVT

-2468 TSTSTFSPNVNVT
+2468 TSITTFSPNANVT

-2505 LNSFSDHTS
+2505 LNGFTDQAS
-2514 VSGYAV
+2514 VSGYAT
-2520 ASLQWSVAEKLVNG
+2520 ASLEWAVAEKLVNG
-2534 SNGKLMPTGNASRAQ
+2534 SAGKLMPTGNATRAQ
-2549 VAAILHRFAE
+2549 VAAILHRFVE
-2559 NVAKTTK
+2559 NVATTK

>member
-1 MFAQPLPLFFMKKRI
+1 MKKKRI
-16 ISFILLIILLLTLSI
+16 LATFLLLLLFLNTIPRVFAATTTITIADNGISGCDYETLTNQVTVEFWAAAWGNNVANVEINTTYLISLSAQDTVSLQNSCTSTLTANKYSYLNQRI
-31 DAFAAEATTIV
+31 TKKLTSTSWDAKTVRGISDFEDAFGVTEEA
-42 FTEQGLQTGSYDK
+42 
-55 IISAS
+55 
-60 ITLGEDEDFSSTYST
+60 
-75 IYLVTATNAD
+75 
-85 VKFQNNASRYFDWA
+85 
-99 EYKFLSA
+99 
-106 DAEDMWTVGTTY
+106 
-118 SVNDSALN
+118 
-126 GVSVTK
+126 
-132 DQLKAAGIPDEA
+132 LKAKG
-144 YDTSC
+144 YSKFKSGCTYYYL
-149 SAFYLIGFD
+149 AF
-158 GSYVNSGIDFA
+158 
-169 VLVQVKAES
+169 KPS
-178 TTIPFTEQG
+178 TTAP
-187 LQTGSYD
+187 
-194 KIISASVTL
+194 A
-203 GEDEDFASTYSTIY
+203 FAI
-217 LVTATNAD
+217 LI
-225 VKFQN
+225 Q
-230 NASRYFDW
+230 
-238 AEYKFLSADAEDMWT
+238 AE
-253 VGTTYSV
+253 
-260 NDSAL
+260 
-265 NGVSVTKDQLKAAG
+265 
-279 IPDEAYDTSC
+279 
-289 SAFYL
+289 
-294 IGFDGSYVNSGI
+294 
-306 DFAVLVQV
+306 
-314 KGAATSLTDA
+314 KGATVN
-324 QKKPLT
+324 KEPLSN
-330 DLLATVADGNDKYVQ
+330 LLATVADGNDKYVQ
-345 SGDRYNGKPADT
+345 SGDRYNGKAADT

-370 AVNGPRAKAQKALQ
+370 AVNGPRAKAQNVLDTAT
-384 DAKTEADI
+384 TEDQI
-392 TAAVAELQA
+392 TAAVAELET

-475 DDYADALKNY
+475 DDYADTLKNY

-510 AMTENSGKYT
+510 AMTENGGKYT

-560 EFLSAAYGLT
+560 NFLSAAYGLT

-606 KPQIQTVTLN
+606 KPQIQTVTLD
-616 RGATLADLWTK
+616 RGATLADLWTT

-741 GSYNPYE
+741 GSYSPYE

-786 QEGKYLVTA
+786 QEGKYIVTA
-795 YDARANDEDSAIF
+795 YDARANDEDSALF

-818 ELTVGDA
+818 ELTVEDA

-859 EAAYKVA
+859 EAAYKTA

-971 KLPEAEK
+971 KLPEAET
-978 YKLTLN
+978 YELTLN
-984 TVVRGGTEED
+984 VVGDSDEST
-994 TEAINAMIANLRN
+994 AALNAMIDDLRN

-1015 EGGKYDRTQAIN
+1015 EGGKHDHTQAIN

-1053 LIPVRIYTGV
+1053 LTPVRIYTGV
-1063 DYAAYFQTRNANGTY
+1063 DYAAYFQTRNAKGKY
-1078 TTASTRWSI
+1078 TPESATWSI

-1096 TREGTNTTPGVYGTE
+1096 TLEGTNTTPGVYGTE
-1111 GHLTVKIGDTEYE
+1111 GHLTVKIGETEYE

-1187 SDSAKLETA
+1187 SDSAKLGTA

-1213 ANEYDAEHR
+1213 ANKYDEEHR

-1229 ATGLTEIKNA
+1229 ANGLKEIESA
-1239 TSESDVI
+1239 TSETDVI

-1262 GSSSE
+1262 GQSSE
-1267 SGKVGEHYPYS
+1267 TGKVGEHFKELYPNAKT
-1278 GSEVVGRV
+1278 VGRV

-1301 DSLKKTIVK
+1301 ASLKNTIID
-1310 GYYDLTKDDSM
+1310 GYYDQTDCDSM

-1327 ALEGAGCTWNRG
+1327 ALEGAGYTWNRG

-1353 DGGTLAEFTGGPN
+1353 DGYTLAEFTGGPN

-1378 NASFSEFRY
+1378 NASFSDFRY
-1387 QNGGLAD
+1387 TNGGLAD

-1421 QSLIVSG
+1421 QSMTVNG
-1428 AELSPAFSG
+1428 GTELSPAFS
-1437 STTNYVL
+1437 STTTSYVL
-1444 TIPDEATGVTVRFTA
+1444 TIPEETTGVTVRFSA

-1553 SLFDALDPAAQAT
+1553 SLFDALDAAAQAT
-1566 FKKDHKAQYNK
+1566 FKTDHEAQYNK

-1588 AAADA
+1588 TAADA
-1593 VTTAANNLPS
+1593 VTTAANKLPDPDNLT
-1603 KPNLRDKA
+1603 LRDKE
-1611 TFYAA
+1611 TVYAA
-1616 KVALDA
+1616 KAALNA

-1627 KQYLTAET
+1627 EQYLTSET
-1635 ISVINQAYEQVLE
+1635 ISVIDQCYTRMLQMERNYVIQ
-1648 MDLNHVQW
+1648 
-1656 LIDELPDED
+1656 LIDNLPDESA
-1665 KVTLADKKQI
+1665 VTLADKKQI
-1675 DAAKAAYD
+1675 NAAKAAYD
-1683 ALPDQTGV
+1683 ALPDKNGV
-1691 DATRLGKAIAALKKL
+1691 DATKLTKALAALEKL

-1712 EDTGY
+1712 EDTSY
-1717 SEYLKKALANIKKKV
+1717 SEYLKKALANIKKTV

-1754 DVLNSY
+1754 DILNSY

-1769 AYVRDNISSGKL
+1769 AYVRTNISSGKL

-1844 SRDQLIKAILDG
+1844 SRDELIEAILG
-1856 RTNDGGWALDGN
+1856 NRTSDGGWALDGTV
-1868 ATDVDMTAMAIQ
+1868 TDVDMTAMAIQ

-1885 YNKSNETVKD
+1885 YKSNKNVQDVVD
-1895 AVDTALAWLSTKQ
+1895 AALAWLSTKQ
-1908 SSDGGFSSWGKANA
+1908 SSDGGFSSWGNANA

-1956 LTFEQADGSFFHV
+1956 LTFEQADGSFLHTLP
-1969 SDGSDGNNQM
+1969 GSDKDNNQM
-1979 TSEQGTYALVAYDRF
+1979 SSEQGTYALVAYDRF

-2016 EVIDMINQIGYV
+2016 EVIDMIDSIGEVNEY
-2028 DESSYT
+2028 SYD
-2034 AIAEARNAYDE
+2034 AIAEARSAYTK
-2045 LSTEDQAKVTN
+2045 LSSADKEKVKATN
-2056 YSTLTAAETSYKA
+2056 YKTLTAAEDAYKA
-2069 ILKQKQTDQYKAL
+2069 ILREKQSERYEKL
-2082 KAHYDDLLN
+2082 KAHYDELLI

-2102 KKLASILQQAQT
+2102 KKLLSVLQTAQR
-2114 DMNSAVSCERVTDIY
+2114 DMNAAVSCERVEEIFQ
-2129 EKAIADLDAVK
+2129 KAMSDLDAVK

-2202 YIGAEN
+2202 YIGAES

-2223 ALSEFTNG
+2223 TLSEFTNG

-2239 VNGKHPNQGLKNW
+2239 VNGTHPNQGLKNW
-2252 TLNDGDVV
+2252 TLNDNDVV
-2260 IWHYVNDYSCEVAD
+2260 VWHYVNDYSHEVAD
-2274 WFNDSQYPSL
+2274 WFNDPNYPSL
-2284 GDGSYYNSWLRARD
+2284 GNGTYYNGWLRAAD
-2298 ITPEQYVQ
+2298 ISPEQYVNE
-2306 QLLAKILTVGK
+2306 LLGKILKVGK
-2317 HGTVEPKL
+2317 NGTVEPKL

-2376 FTDESLPFTDVRES
+2376 FTNGKLPFTDVRES
-2390 DWFYDDVV
+2390 DWFYEDVA
-2398 FAYENGLFSGTSD
+2398 FAYENGLFAGTSD
-2411 TTFSPNTSMTRAM
+2411 TTFSPNASMTRAM

-2468 TSTSTFSPNVNVT
+2468 TSTTTFSPNANVT

-2493 QYKKYNTAASSS
+2493 QHKKYNTAASSG
-2505 LNSFSDHTS
+2505 LNGFTDHAS
-2514 VSGYAV
+2514 VSGYAA
-2520 ASLQWSVAEKLVNG
+2520 ASLEWAVAEKLVNG
-2534 SNGKLMPTGNASRAQ
+2534 SAGKLMPTGNATRAQ
-2549 VAAILHRFAE
+2549 VAAILHRFVE

>member
-1 MFAQPLPLFFMKKRI
+1 MQKTKKVLSFLLCIAIICGMFSLPVFADNMSNIKVFASGEELSVQVIGTANFVEAETPYTLYYAKAPFGTTQITVSLESGWFVPETCFGGTVEDDSVSLENAVENDALAEVIEGMSGDGLINITDASLIASSDVISDLIYFSNEEFEGAPLD
-16 ISFILLIILLLTLSI
+16 ILLIQ
-31 DAFAAEATTIV
+31 V
-42 FTEQGLQTGSYDK
+42 
-55 IISAS
+55 
-60 ITLGEDEDFSSTYST
+60 ST
-75 IYLVTATNAD
+75 
-85 VKFQNNASRYFDWA
+85 
-99 EYKFLSA
+99 
-106 DAEDMWTVGTTY
+106 
-118 SVNDSALN
+118 
-126 GVSVTK
+126 
-132 DQLKAAGIPDEA
+132 
-144 YDTSC
+144 
-149 SAFYLIGFD
+149 
-158 GSYVNSGIDFA
+158 VNSGGN
-169 VLVQVKAES
+169 VLDDTKKAPLSNLLETVK
-178 TTIPFTEQG
+178 
-187 LQTGSYD
+187 
-194 KIISASVTL
+194 
-203 GEDEDFASTYSTIY
+203 
-217 LVTATNAD
+217 
-225 VKFQN
+225 
-230 NASRYFDW
+230 
-238 AEYKFLSADAEDMWT
+238 
-253 VGTTYSV
+253 
-260 NDSAL
+260 
-265 NGVSVTKDQLKAAG
+265 
-279 IPDEAYDTSC
+279 
-289 SAFYL
+289 
-294 IGFDGSYVNSGI
+294 
-306 DFAVLVQV
+306 
-314 KGAATSLTDA
+314 
-324 QKKPLT
+324 
-330 DLLATVADGNDKYVQ
+330 DGNSNYYLTN
-345 SGDRYNGKPADT
+345 DRYNGKESDT
-357 ITSKN
+357 ISSKN
-362 GSFWAEFT
+362 GSFWAAFT
-370 AVNGPRAKAQKALQ
+370 AANGPRSKAQNILDTAT
-384 DAKTEADI
+384 TEDQI
-392 TAAVAELQA
+392 TAAVAELET
-401 AISKLIPASQL
+401 AISKLIPTSQL

-417 YETLQQYNYGEEY
+417 YETVQWANGYTDEALDAYTSPSVKTFLAARSAAQRY
-430 LENCTVPSAQGF
+430 LDS
-442 RAVRSE
+442 
-448 AQNYFDTLF
+448 LF
-457 NSDGS
+457 NADGS
-462 ATGVNIAANQKTA
+462 AKEDVNIAANKQTA
-475 DDYADALKNY
+475 DDYADALKNSG
-485 TLVFNDQVD
+485 LVSKDSV
-494 EAKVNLR
+494 EESKVNLR
-501 TIQALAKRY
+501 TIQALAKKY
-510 AMTENSGKYT
+510 SMTENGGKYT
-520 GESWTAFETARK
+520 DESWTAFENARK
-532 AATDYAAAHS
+532 AAVDYAANYQ
-542 VSEYISDA
+542 VSENMSSDDT
-550 EVKQYAALTR
+550 KQYASRTR
-560 EFLSAAYGLT
+560 AFLSAAYGLT
-570 SASDTVTVTF
+570 PVSGDITVTF
-580 SYTDDLHLRVPN
+580 SFTDDLHLRVTNIP
-592 PNDPYNQMVDPVGN
+592 PAYVKLMKDPDGDT
-606 KPQIQTVTLN
+606 PQIKTITLPA
-616 RGATLADLWTK
+616 GSTLADLWKQTGCQPGNSYLSK
-627 TGYKPSRSYYGV
+627 TA
-639 SEYSVWHT
+639 YSIWYT
-647 FVNGTMLYG
+647 FVNDTMLYG
-656 VTPGAKQDLADDSY
+656 ATPGVNQYFADTNY
-670 VLKDGDKIQLTHMDW
+670 VLKDGDEIHLAHMEW

-693 YRAAVDWTS
+693 YRDEVNWAN
-702 MTNSLAALRFK
+702 MTDALSVLRFK
-713 ETGAQNVGAGEEATL
+713 ETGAQNAAAGEETTL

-741 GSYNPYE
+741 GSYSAYE

-756 PQNKDGSYPDTPI
+756 PQNTDGSYPDTPI

-786 QEGKYLVTA
+786 QEGKYLITA
-795 YDARANDEDSAIF
+795 YDARANDEDSALF

-853 DTWAEI
+853 DAWADI
-859 EAAYKVA
+859 EKAYKAA

-871 DSTATT
+871 DSSAST

-921 KITASASVKEA
+921 KITTSASVQEA

-943 NSYQRSQL
+943 NSYQRSQI
-951 TNSEK
+951 TGTEK
-956 AKYDKIKAYMDEKGE
+956 AKYDKIKTYMDANGAS
-971 KLPEAEK
+971 LPKAET

-984 TVVRGGTEED
+984 VVGDSEES
-994 TEAINAMIANLRN
+994 TAALNAMIDDLRS

-1015 EGGKYDRTQAIN
+1015 EGGKYDHTKAIH

-1033 FGAYD
+1033 FGTYD
-1038 GKTELFSKTFSETDP
+1038 GSTMLFSNTFSEAEP
-1053 LIPVRIYTGV
+1053 LTPVRIYSGV
-1063 DYAAYFQTRNANGTY
+1063 DYAAYFQTRNAKGTY
-1078 TTASTRWSI
+1078 TTDSAAWSI
-1087 SDEDLSIVL
+1087 SDKDLSIVL
-1096 TREGTNTTPGVYGTE
+1096 TLEGTISTPGEYGTE
-1111 GHLTVKIGDTEYE
+1111 GNLTVKIGDTEYE

-1146 DDSGYK
+1146 DDSAYK
-1152 GKSTEVVNVDIPDA
+1152 GKSSDVVNVDIPDA

-1173 YNDVTVTITWGPVE
+1173 YNDVTVTITWGAVE

-1202 VVKAK
+1202 IVKAK

-1213 ANEYDAEHR
+1213 ANKYDEEHR

-1229 ATGLTEIKNA
+1229 ANGLKEIESA
-1239 TSESDVI
+1239 ASEADVI

-1262 GSSSE
+1262 GQSSE
-1267 SGKVGEHYPYS
+1267 SGKVGEHFKELYPDAKT
-1278 GSEVVGRV
+1278 VGRV

-1301 DSLKKTIVK
+1301 DSWKNPIVD
-1310 GYYDLTKDDSM
+1310 GYYDLTDCDSM

-1327 ALEGAGCTWNRG
+1327 ALEGAGYTWNRG
-1339 GYDYGTTYLASVEK
+1339 GYDYGTTYLASIEK
-1353 DGGTLAEFTGGPN
+1353 DGYTLAEFTGGPN

-1378 NASFSEFRY
+1378 NASFSDFRY
-1387 QNGGLAD
+1387 TNGRLAD

-1428 AELSPAFSG
+1428 AELSPEFSG

-1444 TIPDEATGVTVRFTA
+1444 TIPYEATGVTVRFTA

-1488 TSGDVI
+1488 SSGDVI

-1526 ELVEIIDDL
+1526 ELAEIIDNL

-1544 DARTVRMAR
+1544 DARNVRMAM
-1553 SLFDALDPAAQAT
+1553 SLFNAMSDADQTT
-1566 FKKDHKAQYNK
+1566 FKAKHTAQYNK
-1577 LAACEKVIDDM
+1577 LVACKKIIDDM
-1588 AAADA
+1588 TAADV

-1616 KVALDA
+1616 KAALDA

-1635 ISVINQAYEQVLE
+1635 ISVINQAYEQVLG
-1648 MDLNHVQW
+1648 MDQNHVQL
-1656 LIDELPDED
+1656 LIDDLPDED

-1675 DAAKAAYD
+1675 NAAKAAYD
-1683 ALPDQTGV
+1683 ALPDKTGI
-1691 DATRLGKAIAALKKL
+1691 DATKLEQAVEALKKL

-1717 SEYLKKALANIKKKV
+1717 NEYLNKALANIKKTV
-1732 PTPTIGSSSGEWAVL
+1732 PTPQVGSVSGEWAVL
-1747 ALARGNA
+1747 GLARGNA
-1754 DVLNSY
+1754 NVTNSY
-1760 YDGYYDRVV
+1760 YDSYYDRVV
-1769 AYVRDNISSGKL
+1769 AYVKANINSKGQLDS
-1781 NADKSTDNARIA
+1781 NKSTENSRIV

-1808 HNLLTALDDVTYDLK
+1808 RNLLTALNDLTYVKK
-1823 QGINGPIWAL
+1823 QGSNGPIWAL
-1833 IALDSKNYTSS
+1833 IAVDSGNYEYTK
-1844 SRDQLIKAILDG
+1844 REQLIEAILAD
-1856 RTNDGGWALDGN
+1856 RTDDGGWTYGEGGAD
-1868 ATDVDMTAMAIQ
+1868 ADMTAMAIQ

-1885 YNKSNETVKD
+1885 NDDEHPTVKS
-1895 AVDTALAWLSTKQ
+1895 AISTALKLLSGMQ
-1908 SSDGGFSSWGKANA
+1908 NDDGGFSSMGYRNC
-1922 ESCAQVIVAL
+1922 ESAAQVVVAL
-1932 SALNIDADTDSRF
+1932 SALGLDANTDSRF
-1945 VKNGHSALENL
+1945 VKNGHSVLENL
-1956 LTFEQADGSFFHV
+1956 LTYEQADGSFWHLI
-1969 SDGSDGNNQM
+1969 DGSGNANNQM
-1979 TSEQGTYALVAYDRF
+1979 SAEQGTYALVAYDRYV
-1994 KTGKNSLYNM
+1994 KNKNSLYDM
-2004 TDAVKRADASAQ
+2004 TDVVKREDASAQ
-2016 EVIDMINQIGYV
+2016 EVIDMIDSIGEVNEY
-2028 DESSYT
+2028 SYD
-2034 AIAEARNAYDE
+2034 AIAEARNAYNK
-2045 LSTEDQAKVTN
+2045 LSAADKAKVTN
-2056 YSTLTAAETSYKA
+2056 YNTLTAAEDAYKA
-2069 ILKQKQTDQYKAL
+2069 ILSEKQTERYKEL
-2082 KAHYDDLLN
+2082 KAHYDELLS

-2102 KKLASILQQAQT
+2102 KKLLSVLQTAQR
-2114 DMNSAVSCERVTDIY
+2114 DMNAAVSCERVEEIFQ
-2129 EKAIADLDAVK
+2129 KAMSDLDAVK

-2159 VDLTTDSY
+2159 VDLTKDSY

-2202 YIGAEN
+2202 YIGAES
-2208 NYVSTIYAPSCLGGY
+2208 NYVSTIYAPSCLGSY

-2298 ITPEQYVQ
+2298 ITPEQYVDE
-2306 QLLAKILTVGK
+2306 LLGKILTVGK
-2317 HGTVEPKL
+2317 NGTVEPKL
-2325 TFQHIGKSVTF
+2325 TLSHLGKSVTF
-2336 TFKPDT
+2336 TFKPDK
-2342 GYKVKDVKVNGKS
+2342 GYRVKDVKVDGKS
-2355 VGAVKT
+2355 VGAVTT
-2361 YTIDKLTVSTRIEVE
+2361 YTVDKLTVSTRIEVT
-2376 FTDESLPFTDVRES
+2376 FTNGKLPFTDVRES